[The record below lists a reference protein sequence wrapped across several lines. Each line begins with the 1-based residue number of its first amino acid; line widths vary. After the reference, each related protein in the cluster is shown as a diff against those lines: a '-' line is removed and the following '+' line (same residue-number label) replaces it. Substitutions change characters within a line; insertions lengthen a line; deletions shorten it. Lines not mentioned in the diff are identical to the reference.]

1 MRIPPNLI
9 ADGDEHITPAQLTL
23 VALSQESIDALVTKV
38 EGGAANVQDI
48 YPLAPLQEGIL
59 FHHLMSGESDPYV
72 LSGVLAFRG
81 REVMERFVSAL
92 QQVIDRHD
100 ILRTG
105 FFWEGL
111 EQPVQVVQ
119 RRATLPVSVVE
130 LDAGEGDIVRQLEAR
145 FDSRGYRMDV
155 SRAPLMHVHAA
166 CDGEHE
172 RWVARVLF
180 HHLSID
186 HTTLE
191 RVIEEARAI
200 GQGRVEDL
208 PRPAPFRNFVA
219 QARLGVSEADHEAY
233 FRAKLG
239 DIDEPTAPFGLLSVQ
254 GDGREIAEAARTL
267 KPELSGALRGHAR
280 RLGVSAA
287 SMMHVAWGLVLSRTT
302 GRQDVVFGTVLFGRM
317 QGGAQSD
324 RALGLF
330 INTLPVRMRVAQTGV
345 EASVKGTHAQLAE
358 LMRHEHAPLVLAQRC
373 SGVPAQT
380 PLFTSLLN
388 YRYSKPK
395 VAAAHIADG
404 IELLDGHERTSY
416 PLSVTVDDHE
426 RDFTI
431 VAKVCERIGPQRVC
445 ELMELALE
453 QLTRA
458 LSANPGGELA
468 ELDVLPAAE
477 RTQVLHGWN
486 ETGRAY
492 ARDACLHQ
500 LFEAQVSRTREAAA
514 VICGD
519 ETLSYTDLDARA
531 NRLAHYL
538 RGQGVGPDTRVGLA
552 LGRGVEMMTGL
563 LAILKAGGAYVPLDP
578 GYASERLRAILDDS
592 RPAIVLADA
601 AGRTALDALAG
612 APPIADLHADASR
625 WSALPSTPPR
635 VEGLTPRHLAYVI
648 YTSGSTGQPKGVMV
662 EHASVVNLW
671 RALDEAI
678 YRTHPSARRVSLNAS
693 IAFDSLVKQWVQLLS
708 GRTLVVV
715 PEPVRF
721 DGRRLLDAIGRDRID
736 VFDCTPSQLALIEG
750 ARGPED
756 EAYPQVTLVGG
767 EAIGEGM
774 WSELASAS
782 SRTYYNVYGP
792 TECTVDATLARIT
805 AEHAPHIGGPLANV
819 RAYVLNERLSPAP
832 VGVRGELYIGGA
844 GVARG
849 YLNRPELT
857 RERFI
862 DDPFV
867 AGGRLYKTGDLAR
880 WRTDGSLEYLGR
892 NDFQVKI
899 RGFRIELGEIEAQLA
914 KVTGVRE
921 VVVLARDSAAAVHDS
936 ATEHATPNALSPSLE
951 TSTAT
956 AAATAT
962 ATATE
967 KRLVAYYTG
976 DADVAALRAQ
986 AAQHL
991 PSYMVPSAYVRLDAW
1006 PLTPNGKL
1014 DRRALPAPADDAY
1027 ARAEYEAPRGAKEE
1041 ALAEIWRELLHVERV
1056 SRHDN
1061 FFELGG
1067 HSLLAVQLVSRLR
1080 QALSVEVALGTVFD
1094 APVLSALAERLEAE
1108 NTAVLPPIPLA
1119 PRDGRIAL
1127 SLAQQRLWFLTQ
1139 LEGVSEAYHMS
1150 GAVRLDGPLN
1160 REVLQRALNRIV
1172 MRHEALRTCFA
1183 REEGE
1188 PIQVIQPHADLT
1200 VSYHDLR
1207 EAKSI
1212 RHEAENREQRAKDLS
1227 QAHASAPFDLSR
1239 DLPVRV
1245 LLLQLADEAH
1255 VVQVVMHHIASD
1267 GWSVGVFLQE
1277 LSALYGSFIAEQGD
1291 PLAPL
1296 PLQYA
1301 DYAAWQRRW
1310 LASGQLEKQGAFWQT
1325 NLSGAPTLLE
1335 LPTDRPR
1342 PPKQSHAGASVEV
1355 KLGAALSERVK
1366 RLSQRH
1372 GVTPYMTLL
1381 SSWAAVLSRL
1391 SGQEEVV
1398 IGSPVAGRNR
1408 TEVEA
1413 LIGFFVNTLAL
1424 RLDLSS
1430 EPTVGELLK
1439 RTKAQVLSAQAHQ
1452 DLPFD
1457 QVVERVKPPRS
1468 TAHPPLFQVMFV
1480 WQNMPAGE
1488 LTIPG
1493 LTIRAVETPLQ
1504 TAQFELTLSLREA
1517 GDDIVGHLN
1526 YASALFDESTV
1537 RRYVTYWRR
1546 LLEGMT
1552 AGAADQT
1559 IVGLPLLDEAERKQ
1573 VVYAWNATERDYPIE
1588 QCIHQLFEAQV
1599 DRKPEA
1605 IALTF
1610 EGQRLSYAE
1619 LNARANRLAHYLQ
1632 GRGVGPDRLVALCA
1646 ERGIEMVVGLLAIL
1660 KAGGA
1665 YVPLDPAYAS
1675 DRLRGIVEDSQ
1686 PALVLADAV
1695 GRAALGELDGALPVI
1710 DLETDALRWRE
1721 MPATNP
1727 EVASQHVHHL
1737 AYVIYTSGSTGR
1749 PKGVMVEHAQVVRLF
1764 GATQAWFGFDERDVW
1779 TLFHSH
1785 GFDFSVWEMWGA
1797 LLHGGRL
1804 VIVPTEVTRTPSAF
1818 FALLCAE
1825 GVTVLN
1831 QTPSAFQALMS
1842 AQEEREEAAGN
1853 IERANVVAHRLRYVI
1868 FGGEA
1873 LEPRTLASWYAR
1885 HGERTQLVNM
1895 YGITETTVHVTY
1907 CALRAE
1913 DAMRLGASPIGV
1925 RIPDLQLYVLDARR
1939 EPVPMGVTGELYV
1952 GGAGVARGYL
1962 NRPELTRERFIDD
1975 PFVAGGRLYKTGDLA
1990 RWRTDGSLEYLGR
2003 NDFQVKIRGF
2013 RIELGEIEAQLAK
2026 VTGVR
2031 EVVVLARDSAAEMR
2045 DNATP
2050 NAPMPKS
2057 SSETEK
2063 RLVAYYTGDA
2073 DVAALRAQA
2082 AQHLPS
2088 YMVPSAYVRLDA
2100 WPLTPNGKLDRRA
2113 LPAPADDAYARAEY
2127 EAPQGAKEEALA
2139 AIWRELLHVER
2150 VSRHDN
2156 FFELGGHSLLAIGV
2170 IERMRRE
2177 GLHTDVRSIFNA
2189 QTLSDLAARAQTDD
2203 RSIQAPPN
2211 LIPARATRITPDML
2225 PLVALTQTQIDML
2238 AVQVEGG
2245 AANIQ
2250 DIYPLAPLQEGMV
2263 FHHLLHAESDAYMEA
2278 YFVGF
2283 RTRARLDRFLDA
2295 LRMIVDRHDILRT
2308 GFFWEGLEQPV
2319 QIVQRRVRLPIE
2331 FVDLDPADGDVL
2343 RQLEARHDPRAH
2355 RLDIRRPAL
2364 LSCHAAHDPAAGRWL
2379 LCVMAHHLAID
2390 NTSLKLLVAEEQ
2402 AIEQGG
2408 FDALPPAPSFRN
2420 FIAQIASGVDRRE
2433 HEAFFSAMLGDI
2445 DSPTH
2450 PFGLQDVQGDG
2461 REIAEFQQRL
2471 SPELSKAIRVC
2482 TRRLGVSPASLMH
2495 LAWAMVLS
2503 RATGRR
2509 EAVFGTVLFGR
2520 MQGGERGMG
2529 MFINT
2534 LPIRIDVDE
2543 RYVAECLAHTH
2554 ERVVQLIYHEH
2565 APLALA
2571 LRCSGLP
2578 ARQALFSS
2586 LLNYRHS
2593 EQAAR
2598 PPRDDDDIQYLD
2610 GNERTNYPLTV
2621 SIDDLG
2627 EAFSVTV
2634 QARHPAS
2641 PERIRAFMETAL
2653 EQLVRAL
2660 DGTSGIAAPGVVM
2673 PRIAVRDIDVLPSEE
2688 RHRLL
2693 VEWNDTAADYP
2704 QDQCLHRLFEA
2715 QAARHPDTIALIAD
2729 GEPVGYAEL
2738 NRRANRLARHLSA
2751 RGLQPDQRVAICI
2764 DRGIDM
2770 VVAMLAV
2777 LKAGGAYVPLD
2788 PAYPSERL
2796 DYLLRD
2802 CAPVALL
2809 THARLGASMQTRIV
2823 LALARLDTGCAL
2835 IDLESD
2841 ADAWR
2846 HERDDDPP
2854 PSGLTPRHLAYVI
2867 YTSGSTGQP
2876 KGVMVEHRSVCNLVA
2891 WHAGAFDVGTGCRS
2905 ASVAGVAFDATTW
2918 EVWAALCNGGCLSL
2932 APGDAASDPQALLRW
2947 WRAQELDVGFLVTPL
2962 AELAYATGQSNAG
2975 MRTLLIGGDR
2985 LSRWPDSMPPGQML
2999 VNNYGPTE
3007 ATVVATSGRLQ
3018 PGEATPPIG
3027 RPIANT
3033 RVYVLD
3039 AWLRPAPI
3047 GVAGELYIG
3056 GVQVARGYL
3065 NRPELTRERFIDDPF
3080 VAGGRLY
3087 KTGDLARWRTDGSL
3101 EYLGRNDFQ
3110 VKIRGFRIEL
3120 GEIEAQLA
3128 KVAGVREVVV
3138 LARDSAAEVH
3148 DSATEHATPNAL
3160 SPSPETSTATAAATA
3175 TATATE
3181 KRLVAYYKGDA
3192 DVAALRAQ
3200 AAQHLPSYM
3209 VPSAYVRLD
3218 AWPLT
3223 PNGKLDRRA
3232 LPAPADDAYARAE
3245 YEAPQGA
3252 KEEALAAIWRELLH
3266 VERVSRHDNFF
3277 ELGGHSL
3284 LAVQLVSRLR
3294 QALSVE
3300 VALGTVFDAPV
3311 LSALAERLEAENTAV
3326 LPPIPLTPRDGRI
3339 ALSLAQQRLWFL
3351 TQLEGVSEAY
3361 HMSGAVRLDGPLNR
3375 EVLQRAL
3382 NRIVMRHEALR
3393 TCFARE
3399 EGEPIQVIQPHADLT
3414 VSYHDL
3420 REAKSIRHEAG
3431 NREQRAKDLSQA
3443 HASAPFDLSRD
3454 LPVRVLLL
3462 QLADE
3467 AHVVQVVMHHIASDG
3482 WSVGVF
3488 LQELSALYGSFIA
3501 EQGDPLAPL
3510 PLQYADYAAWQRR
3523 WLASGQLEKQG
3534 AFWQTNLS
3542 GAPTLLEL
3550 PTDRPRPPKQLH
3562 AGASVEVK
3570 LGAALSER
3578 VKRLSQRHGVTPY
3591 MTLLSSWAAVLSRLS
3606 GQEEVVIG
3614 SPVAGRNRTE
3624 VEPLIG
3630 FFVNTLALR
3639 LDLSSEPTV
3648 GELLKRTKAQ
3658 VLSAQAHQDLP
3669 FDQVVERVKPPR
3681 STAHP
3686 PLFQV
3691 MFVWQNAH
3699 EGSLQIPGLRLST
3712 WGDPLTMAPFELT
3725 LAVREHQDDIACTL
3739 TYATSLFDR
3748 ATVERYLGH
3757 WLRQLDAMATD
3768 ADPVVTGLPLL
3779 GEAERA
3785 QVLHGW
3791 NETGRAYARDACLH
3805 QLFEAQ
3811 VSRTREAAAVI
3822 CGDET
3827 LSYTDLDARAN
3838 RLAHYLRGQGVGP
3851 DTRVGLALGRGVEM
3865 MTGLLAIL
3873 KAGGAYVPLDPGYA
3887 SERLR
3892 AILDDSRPA
3901 IVLADAAGRTA
3912 LDALAGAPPI
3922 ADLHADASRWSA
3934 LPSTPPR
3941 VEGLTPRHLAY
3952 VIYTSGSTGQPKG
3965 VMVEHASVVNLW
3977 RALDEAI
3984 YRTHPSAR
3992 RVSLNA
3998 SIAFDSLVKQWV
4010 QLLSGRTLVVVPE
4023 PVRFDGRRLLDAI
4036 GRDRIDVFDC
4046 TPSQLA
4052 LIEGARGPE
4061 DEAFP
4066 QVTLVGGEAIGE
4078 GMWSELASASSR
4090 TYYNV
4095 YGPTECT
4102 VDATLAR
4109 ITAEHAPHIG
4119 GPLANVRAYVLNE
4132 RLSPAPV
4139 GVRGELYIGGAG
4151 VARGYLNR
4159 PELTRERFIDD
4170 PFVAGGRLYRTGDL
4184 ARWRTD
4190 GSLEYLGR
4198 NDFQVKIRGFRIEL
4212 GEIEAQLAKVT
4223 GVREVVVLARDS
4235 ASAVHDS
4242 ATEHAAPDALSPSLE
4257 TSTATAAATATATA
4271 TATEK
4276 RLVAYYTGDAD
4287 VAALRAQAAQ
4297 HLPSY
4302 MVPSAYV
4309 RLDAWP
4315 LTPNGKLDRRALPAP
4330 ADDAYARAEYEAPQ
4344 GAKEEAL
4351 AEIWRDLLQVDRI
4364 SRHDN
4369 FFQLGGHSLL
4379 AISLGDMM
4387 RERGLH
4393 ADVRTLFNA
4402 ETLAALA
4409 AQSGTDSIDVD
4420 VPPNLIPVGAARI
4433 TPDML
4438 PLVALTQPQIDAIAQ
4453 QVDGGATNV
4462 QDIYPL
4468 APLQEGM
4475 LFHHL
4480 LHTQGDLY
4488 LEPHLL
4494 AFRTRERL
4502 ERFLSALQCVIDRHD
4517 VLRTGFFWEG
4527 VPQPV
4532 QVVWRRARLP
4542 VEYVE
4547 LPDSHGDVASQ
4558 LEARCD
4564 PRRHRIDI
4572 GRAPLVHCHVAHDA
4586 RNDRWVLGVL
4596 THHLVSDHTTLALL
4610 AEEAQAFEQGR
4621 GDALPPA
4628 VPFRNFVAHARL
4640 GTSEREHEA
4649 FFREMLGD
4657 VDEPT
4662 APFGLLDVQG
4672 DGSAIVEH
4680 RRALAPGLSRSV
4692 RAHARRLG
4700 VSAAS
4705 VMHVAWSLVLA
4716 RTANRR
4722 DVVFGTVLFGRMQ
4735 GGAHAHRT
4743 MGLFMNTL
4751 PVRIALDESDV
4762 ETSLIA
4768 THDRLARLLRHEH
4781 APLALAQRCS
4791 AVPAQ
4796 APLFTSLLNYR
4807 YSPHE
4812 EQGDATDDDVQF
4824 IAARERN
4831 NYPLTMIV
4839 DDTGEGFA
4847 LTAQVDASIDAARV
4861 CAFMHTALEQL
4872 VRALDD
4878 ARGAVLAELDVLPA
4892 DEHRCVVS
4900 ACNDTDAELPGVD
4913 FVDRRFEAQ
4922 AARTPEAIAVACGAH
4937 ALSYAALNRRANRLA
4952 HYLRAHGAGPER
4964 VVALALERS
4973 VDMMVGLL
4981 GILKSGSAYL
4991 PLDPAYPAE
5000 RLAYIVDDARPALL
5014 LTEAALRD
5022 DWRDAGAPVVLLDA
5036 DGPAIDACP
5045 DHNPDAA
5052 AGRDARTLS
5061 SLAYVIYT
5069 SGSTG
5074 RPKGVMIEHRN
5085 LANLLGAM
5093 GEQPGI
5099 GAHDVLLAV
5108 TSLSF
5113 DIAALELFLPLLHG
5127 ARAVIAARDD
5137 AADPAR
5143 LAHLI
5148 ESSGAS
5154 LMQATPS
5161 TWRMLA
5167 QHGWPRSA
5175 RPLTLLCGG
5184 EALPPA
5190 LAERLLAHV
5199 PAIWNLYGPTETTVW
5214 STVRRVTTP
5223 VVDIGGPIAN
5233 TQVYVLDE
5241 RLRPAPIGVAGEL
5254 YIGGAGVARGYLN
5267 RPELTRERF
5276 VDDPFRRGGRLYRT
5290 GDLAR
5295 RRADGNLEYLGRND
5309 FQVKIRGF
5317 RIELGEIEAQLAK
5330 AHGVQGVALAAR
5342 DTPTADKRL
5351 VAYYVGDASAAAL
5364 REHAAARLP
5373 AYMVPAA
5380 YVRLAAW
5387 PLTPNGKLDRAA
5399 LPAPDDEAYARAEY
5413 EAPRGEHECKLA
5425 AIWRAVLQVERIG
5438 RHDDFFELGGH
5449 SLLAVRAVTAM
5460 RDAFGSDT
5468 SLRDLFA
5475 RPVLKDLAE
5484 HASTAARARDAAI
5497 PKAARGEPAPMSF
5510 AQQRLWFLARMGGLG
5525 DAYHMP
5531 IAVRLRGALDVDA
5544 LQRALSRI
5552 VSRHDA
5558 LRTTF
5563 ALEGEQPV
5571 QRVHADDGAGL
5582 RLRIDDL
5589 RGCADAGARRARILA
5604 GQASEPFDLARGP
5617 LVRGALVREAD
5628 DVHTLCVTIH
5638 HIVSDGWSIDVFC
5651 RELSEL
5657 YRAFAGG
5664 RPDPLPPLPVQYA
5677 DYAAWQQR
5685 GIGGAALH
5693 AQAEYWRD
5701 ALAGAPTL
5709 LELPTDRPRP
5719 PQPDYAGATVGL
5731 ALDAPLTAGLRALAR
5746 RHGATLF
5753 MTVFAAWSVLLS
5765 RLSRQT
5771 DVVIGTPSAN
5781 RGHAQIEGLIGFF
5794 VNTIALRVDL
5804 DGAPTVAELLARVKA
5819 RTLAAQQHQ
5828 DIPFEHVVER
5838 VQPARSLS
5846 HSPVFQAMFAWQH
5859 ASRGEMRLE
5868 GLRAEPLDDA
5878 ARTIAK
5884 FDLTLSLRESGDAID
5899 GGLEYASALFERATI
5914 ERFAGYLRRLLEG
5927 MVADDTQRVDALPM
5941 LSRDERR
5948 DLIER
5953 RNATAR
5959 PYPANSGVHRLF
5971 EAQAARTPD
5980 ATAIVDG
5987 ATTLD
5992 YRALDARANRIA
6004 HALAHAG
6011 VRAGDRVALHL
6022 EPSIGLVAAQLA
6034 VLKLG
6039 AAYVP
6044 VDVGNPPA
6052 RKAFVAQDSGARL
6065 VLGDAALDWPA
6076 AAGVPQRDLAALLA
6090 GPWPSDAPARAP
6102 QCGGD
6107 TPAYVMYT
6115 SGSSGQPKG
6124 VLVTHRGI
6132 ARLAVNSGYATFD
6145 ASDRFAFASNPAFD
6159 ASTFEVWTALL
6170 NGASIGIVKRDDL
6183 LDLGALAGK
6192 LSSIG
6197 VTCLFLTTA
6206 LFNRCVSFDP
6216 AMFARLRCVIS
6227 GGERAD
6233 PAVYRKVMEAGP
6245 PRHLLNAYGPT
6256 ETTTFAAVWEAEPR
6270 TLAAQAAPI
6279 GRPIGNTS
6287 VYVLD
6292 AYGAPVPVGVTGE
6305 IHIGGPGVAQGYLNR
6320 PALSAERFVRDPFVG
6335 GDARMYRTGDL
6346 GRWRPDGMLDCIG
6359 RADFQVKIRGFRIEL
6374 GEIEACLL
6382 EHGALAQAAVLARD
6396 DGGDGGKTLVAYYV
6410 PRAGHEDGA
6419 PALRAHLA
6427 ARLPEYMVPAA
6438 YVRLPAMPLT
6448 PNGKLE
6454 RRALPAPDER
6464 SYVRRDYAA
6473 PQGEIETTLARIW
6486 AELFGIERVGRHDG
6500 FFELGGHSL
6509 LAVRMVARV
6518 HDVLGVEVPLRALF
6532 ADPVLHVFA
6541 SAVARAST
6549 RQASSNLVAFRS
6561 AGTAAPLFF
6570 IHSGLG
6576 EIGFVGDLLPG
6587 IAPEIPVYGFAAVGF
6602 LAGETPHA
6610 TIEEMAAQYV
6620 DAMRRVQPH
6629 GPYRLAGWCAGGNI
6643 AFEMAHQLIAAD
6655 ETVEFLCMIDSPTSA
6670 PIDRS
6675 VTACVLARIP
6685 DDIPEALR
6693 TRLHALGDA
6702 FDVRGMLH
6710 ACQAAGMLPIDLP
6723 TGLME
6728 RHVAVQYAIKHA
6740 KLNYVP
6746 PRLPV
6751 DVIHFV
6757 AQDEPMWRN
6766 GWAMD
6771 GWHDVADRVI
6781 CLPASGDHMTMV
6793 AAPHAE
6799 QLGRRITEALA
6810 VHGGPRADGAERGYA
6825 PRIAIQTAP
6834 RDARAPTLFC
6844 IPGAGASV
6852 TTFST
6857 LARHL
6862 PATFSVDG
6870 LQPRGLCGTMVPYLD
6885 VETAARAYL
6894 RSIRKAA
6901 PRGPYHLVGHSF
6913 GGWVAYEI
6921 ACRLQEQGE
6930 RVATL
6935 MLLDTE
6941 RPGATDIVRG
6951 RKTRV
6956 DALAKLVEL
6965 YEMHLG
6971 RPLGVSRDDLA
6982 ALAHDAQIEHL
6993 RAALVRAKI
7002 LPPSVHPNVLL
7013 GVVRVLEMNVNT
7025 PYRPAGLYAGTMH
7038 VVLIANAKADADL
7051 DAWRDEQAEQWRGLA
7066 DDVRIVRAG
7075 GNHMTMLQPPHAA
7088 SIAALLERTAGA
7100 PARLAQ
7106 VH

>member
-1 MRIPPNLI
+1 MNVNSLLDLLQRKNIRIHVDRDELVVRAPRGALNAELTQALKKSKAELI
-9 ADGDEHITPAQLTL
+9 DVLRRRGAQASPDPVRITPAQLTL
-23 VALSQESIDALVTKV
+23 VALSQESIDALVAKV

-130 LDAGEGDIVRQLEAR
+130 LDAREGDIVRQLETR

-254 GDGREIAEAARTL
+254 GDGREIAEAARRL

-345 EASVKGTHAQLAE
+345 EASVKETHAQLAE

-404 IELLDGHERTSY
+404 VELLDGHERTNY
-416 PLSVTVDDHE
+416 PVSVDIDDHGDDFKIRAQAAASVDPARVCDFLEVALTRLVDALE
-426 RDFTI
+426 RDPHGALRQLDI
-431 VAKVCERIGPQRVC
+431 LPEVEREEVVRRWNAGEKARPSRLC
-445 ELMELALE
+445 LHELFERQAARAPDAIAVIQDE
-453 QLTRA
+453 RA
-458 LSANPGGELA
+458 LTYA
-468 ELDVLPAAE
+468 ELN
-477 RTQVLHGWN
+477 R
-486 ETGRAY
+486 
-492 ARDACLHQ
+492 C
-500 LFEAQVSRTREAAA
+500 
-514 VICGD
+514 
-519 ETLSYTDLDARA
+519 A

-538 RGQGVGPDTRVGLA
+538 RA
-552 LGRGVEMMTGL
+552 RGVRGGDRVALYARRSPEL
-563 LAILKAGGAYVPLDP
+563 LIGMLATLKAGGAYVPLDP
-578 GYASERLRAILDDS
+578 GYPAERLTHMLLDS
-592 RPAIVLADA
+592 APVVVLRDA
-601 AGRTALDALAG
+601 AASNDVLVRLNAG
-612 APPIADLHADASR
+612 TPILDLHADDER
-625 WSALPSTPPR
+625 WSAQPSGNLKLCGSHEPDVGAR
-635 VEGLTPRHLAYVI
+635 RLAYVI
-648 YTSGSTGQPKGVMV
+648 YTSGSTGAPKGVMV
-662 EHASVVNLW
+662 EHASVVNQIG
-671 RALDEAI
+671 ALTEYLELDA
-678 YRTHPSARRVSLNAS
+678 SDRVLQFSN
-693 IAFDSLVKQWVQLLS
+693 IAFDASVEEIFATLSCGATLVLRTDRWLADAETFWALCGAQRISIVDLPAQFFGQLALS
-708 GRTLVVV
+708 GRRAVPTGVRCVV
-715 PEPVRF
+715 
-721 DGRRLLDAIGRDRID
+721 I
-736 VFDCTPSQLALIEG
+736 
-750 ARGPED
+750 
-756 EAYPQVTLVGG
+756 GG
-767 EAIGEGM
+767 EAVG
-774 WSELASAS
+774 ASALDAWFAEEG
-782 SRTYYNVYGP
+782 RRPRLFNTYGP
-792 TECTVDATLARIT
+792 TETTVSVTVHEVRGRHDD
-805 AEHAPHIGGPLANV
+805 ANV
-819 RAYVLNERLSPAP
+819 IGRPIANTRVYVLDAWLRPAP
-832 VGVRGELYIGGA
+832 IGVAGELYIGGVQ
-844 GVARG
+844 VARG

-867 AGGRLYKTGDLAR
+867 AGGRLYRTGDLAR

-921 VVVLARDSAAAVHDS
+921 VVVLARDSAADTDQNADLNAS
-936 ATEHATPNALSPSLE
+936 ATANSS
-951 TSTAT
+951 
-956 AAATAT
+956 
-962 ATATE
+962 E

-976 DADVAALRAQ
+976 DADVVALRAQ

-1188 PIQVIQPHADLT
+1188 PIQVIRPHADLT

-1207 EAKSI
+1207 EAEQS
-1212 RHEAENREQRAKDLS
+1212 EQRAKDLS

-1245 LLLQLADEAH
+1245 LLLQLEDDAH

-1632 GRGVGPDRLVALCA
+1632 ARGVGPDRLVALCA

-1721 MPATNP
+1721 MPPTNP

-1785 GFDFSVWEMWGA
+1785 GFDFSVWELWGA

-2031 EVVVLARDSAAEMR
+2031 EVVVLARDSAAAVHDSATEH
-2045 DNATP
+2045 ATP
-2050 NAPMPKS
+2050 NALSPS
-2057 SSETEK
+2057 LETSTATAAATATATATATEK

-2211 LIPARATRITPDML
+2211 LIPARATRITPGML

-2238 AVQVEGG
+2238 AAQVEGG

-2660 DGTSGIAAPGVVM
+2660 DGTSGVAAPGVVT

-2715 QAARHPDTIALIAD
+2715 QAARYPDTIALIAD

-2809 THARLGASMQTRIV
+2809 THARLGASMQTRLV

-2841 ADAWR
+2841 AGAWR

-3087 KTGDLARWRTDGSL
+3087 KTGDLARWRTDGRL

-3138 LARDSAAEVH
+3138 LARDSASAVH
-3148 DSATEHATPNAL
+3148 DSATEHAAPNAP
-3160 SPSPETSTATAAATA
+3160 SPSPETTTATAAATA
-3175 TATATE
+3175 TATAIE
-3181 KRLVAYYKGDA
+3181 KRLVAYYTGDA
-3192 DVAALRAQ
+3192 DVVALRAQ

-3245 YEAPQGA
+3245 YEAPRGA
-3252 KEEALAAIWRELLH
+3252 KEEALAEIWRELLH

-3311 LSALAERLEAENTAV
+3311 LSALASRLDDNTAEV
-3326 LPPIPLTPRDGRI
+3326 LPPIPLAPRDGRI

-3420 REAKSIRHEAG
+3420 REAEQS
-3431 NREQRAKDLSQA
+3431 EQRAKDLSQA

-3501 EQGDPLAPL
+3501 KQDDPLAPL

-3550 PTDRPRPPKQLH
+3550 PTDRPRPPKQSH

-3624 VEPLIG
+3624 VEALIG

-3691 MFVWQNAH
+3691 MFDWHNTPARA
-3699 EGSLQIPGLRLST
+3699 LTMPGLTVSVARTETTTSQYDLVLSMQERN
-3712 WGDPLTMAPFELT
+3712 GDIVGHLN
-3725 LAVREHQDDIACTL
+3725 
-3739 TYATSLFDR
+3739 YATALFDEQTAR
-3748 ATVERYLGH
+3748 RYARYWRRLLEGMTAGSANVSVA
-3757 WLRQLDAMATD
+3757 R
-3768 ADPVVTGLPLL
+3768 LPLL
-3779 GEAERA
+3779 DEAERE
-3785 QVLHGW
+3785 QVVHEW
-3791 NETGRAYARDACLH
+3791 NATERAYPIRQCIH

-3811 VSRTREAAAVI
+3811 AARTPNAIAIAI
-3822 CGDET
+3822 GDERVT
-3827 LSYTDLDARAN
+3827 YAALNASAN
-3838 RLAHYLRGQGVGP
+3838 RLARHLRALGVVA
-3851 DTRVGLALGRGVEM
+3851 DTRVAVCIERGAPMVIA
-3865 MTGLLAIL
+3865 LLAIW
-3873 KAGGAYVPLDPGYA
+3873 KAGGAYVPLDPAYPRERIAYMLRDSAPIAVLTSRA
-3887 SERLR
+3887 SRDLVASHLPDR
-3892 AILDDSRPA
+3892 APLVVI
-3901 IVLADAAGRTA
+3901 DAAA
-3912 LDALAGAPPI
+3912 CPWDALSGD
-3922 ADLHADASRWSA
+3922 DLDPNDIELNA
-3934 LPSTPPR
+3934 T
-3941 VEGLTPRHLAY
+3941 HLCY

-3965 VMVEHASVVNLW
+3965 VMIEHRNLVN
-3977 RALDEAI
+3977 
-3984 YRTHPSAR
+3984 YT
-3992 RVSLNA
+3992 
-3998 SIAFDSLVKQWV
+3998 
-4010 QLLSGRTLVVVPE
+4010 
-4023 PVRFDGRRLLDAI
+4023 LDAI
-4036 GRDRIDVFDC
+4036 RWFGLGPGETVLQQNSLNFDLSLEEIVPALSSGAALAPAVELFGAGGSARGHSARP
-4046 TPSQLA
+4046 TMIHLTAAHWQQLVGEWHRA
-4052 LIEGARGPE
+4052 GARPAAALEGVRLVN
-4061 DEAFP
+4061 
-4066 QVTLVGGEAIGE
+4066 VTGDALSPHKLEQWDAIRPAHTR
-4078 GMWSELASASSR
+4078 LIN
-4090 TYYNV
+4090 T
-4095 YGPTECT
+4095 YGPTE
-4102 VDATLAR
+4102 
-4109 ITAEHAPHIG
+4109 ITISCSAAYVRHAPGMSRVSIG
-4119 GPLANVRAYVLNE
+4119 RPFANSRMYLLDARGEPV
-4132 RLSPAPV
+4132 PV
-4139 GVRGELYIGGAG
+4139 GVTGELYIGGDG

-4159 PELTRERFIDD
+4159 PELSAERFVDD
-4170 PFVAGGRLYRTGDL
+4170 PFRPGSRMYKTGDL
-4184 ARWRTD
+4184 ACRRGD
-4190 GSLEYLGR
+4190 GEIEFVGR
-4198 NDFQVKIRGFRIEL
+4198 NDFQVKVRGFRVEL
-4212 GEIEAQLAKVT
+4212 SEVETRLAAVDGVQEIA
-4223 GVREVVVLARDS
+4223 VLARED
-4235 ASAVHDS
+4235 
-4242 ATEHAAPDALSPSLE
+4242 APG
-4257 TSTATAAATATATA
+4257 
-4271 TATEK
+4271 EK
-4276 RLVAYYTGDAD
+4276 RLVAYYTGAAEM
-4287 VAALRAQAAQ
+4287 AALRECAARD
-4297 HLPSY
+4297 LPAY
-4302 MVPSAYV
+4302 MMPAAYV
-4309 RLDAWP
+4309 CLPALP
-4315 LTPNGKLDRRALPAP
+4315 LTPNGKLDRNALPPP
-4330 ADDAYARAEYEAPQ
+4330 AHDADSNRGYEAPQ
-4344 GAKEEAL
+4344 GDIEETL
-4351 AEIWRDLLQVDRI
+4351 ARIWEQLLERERVG
-4364 SRHDN
+4364 RHDN
-4369 FFQLGGHSLL
+4369 FFDLGGHSLL
-4379 AISLGDMM
+4379 TVSLIERM
-4387 RERGLH
+4387 RQADLH
-4393 ADVRTLFNA
+4393 ADV
-4402 ETLAALA
+4402 AAL
-4409 AQSGTDSIDVD
+4409 
-4420 VPPNLIPVGAARI
+4420 
-4433 TPDML
+4433 
-4438 PLVALTQPQIDAIAQ
+4438 
-4453 QVDGGATNV
+4453 
-4462 QDIYPL
+4462 
-4468 APLQEGM
+4468 
-4475 LFHHL
+4475 F
-4480 LHTQGDLY
+4480 
-4488 LEPHLL
+4488 
-4494 AFRTRERL
+4494 
-4502 ERFLSALQCVIDRHD
+4502 
-4517 VLRTGFFWEG
+4517 
-4527 VPQPV
+4527 
-4532 QVVWRRARLP
+4532 
-4542 VEYVE
+4542 
-4547 LPDSHGDVASQ
+4547 
-4558 LEARCD
+4558 
-4564 PRRHRIDI
+4564 
-4572 GRAPLVHCHVAHDA
+4572 
-4586 RNDRWVLGVL
+4586 
-4596 THHLVSDHTTLALL
+4596 TTS
-4610 AEEAQAFEQGR
+4610 
-4621 GDALPPA
+4621 
-4628 VPFRNFVAHARL
+4628 
-4640 GTSEREHEA
+4640 T
-4649 FFREMLGD
+4649 
-4657 VDEPT
+4657 
-4662 APFGLLDVQG
+4662 
-4672 DGSAIVEH
+4672 
-4680 RRALAPGLSRSV
+4680 
-4692 RAHARRLG
+4692 
-4700 VSAAS
+4700 
-4705 VMHVAWSLVLA
+4705 
-4716 RTANRR
+4716 
-4722 DVVFGTVLFGRMQ
+4722 
-4735 GGAHAHRT
+4735 
-4743 MGLFMNTL
+4743 
-4751 PVRIALDESDV
+4751 
-4762 ETSLIA
+4762 
-4768 THDRLARLLRHEH
+4768 
-4781 APLALAQRCS
+4781 
-4791 AVPAQ
+4791 
-4796 APLFTSLLNYR
+4796 
-4807 YSPHE
+4807 
-4812 EQGDATDDDVQF
+4812 
-4824 IAARERN
+4824 
-4831 NYPLTMIV
+4831 
-4839 DDTGEGFA
+4839 
-4847 LTAQVDASIDAARV
+4847 
-4861 CAFMHTALEQL
+4861 
-4872 VRALDD
+4872 
-4878 ARGAVLAELDVLPA
+4878 LAELA
-4892 DEHRCVVS
+4892 
-4900 ACNDTDAELPGVD
+4900 ACTTKLKE
-4913 FVDRRFEAQ
+4913 
-4922 AARTPEAIAVACGAH
+4922 I
-4937 ALSYAALNRRANRLA
+4937 
-4952 HYLRAHGAGPER
+4952 
-4964 VVALALERS
+4964 
-4973 VDMMVGLL
+4973 LL
-4981 GILKSGSAYL
+4981 
-4991 PLDPAYPAE
+4991 
-5000 RLAYIVDDARPALL
+5000 
-5014 LTEAALRD
+5014 
-5022 DWRDAGAPVVLLDA
+5022 
-5036 DGPAIDACP
+5036 
-5045 DHNPDAA
+5045 
-5052 AGRDARTLS
+5052 
-5061 SLAYVIYT
+5061 
-5069 SGSTG
+5069 
-5074 RPKGVMIEHRN
+5074 
-5085 LANLLGAM
+5085 
-5093 GEQPGI
+5093 
-5099 GAHDVLLAV
+5099 
-5108 TSLSF
+5108 
-5113 DIAALELFLPLLHG
+5113 
-5127 ARAVIAARDD
+5127 
-5137 AADPAR
+5137 
-5143 LAHLI
+5143 
-5148 ESSGAS
+5148 
-5154 LMQATPS
+5154 
-5161 TWRMLA
+5161 
-5167 QHGWPRSA
+5167 
-5175 RPLTLLCGG
+5175 
-5184 EALPPA
+5184 
-5190 LAERLLAHV
+5190 
-5199 PAIWNLYGPTETTVW
+5199 
-5214 STVRRVTTP
+5214 
-5223 VVDIGGPIAN
+5223 
-5233 TQVYVLDE
+5233 
-5241 RLRPAPIGVAGEL
+5241 
-5254 YIGGAGVARGYLN
+5254 
-5267 RPELTRERF
+5267 
-5276 VDDPFRRGGRLYRT
+5276 
-5290 GDLAR
+5290 
-5295 RRADGNLEYLGRND
+5295 
-5309 FQVKIRGF
+5309 
-5317 RIELGEIEAQLAK
+5317 
-5330 AHGVQGVALAAR
+5330 
-5342 DTPTADKRL
+5342 
-5351 VAYYVGDASAAAL
+5351 
-5364 REHAAARLP
+5364 
-5373 AYMVPAA
+5373 
-5380 YVRLAAW
+5380 
-5387 PLTPNGKLDRAA
+5387 
-5399 LPAPDDEAYARAEY
+5399 
-5413 EAPRGEHECKLA
+5413 
-5425 AIWRAVLQVERIG
+5425 
-5438 RHDDFFELGGH
+5438 
-5449 SLLAVRAVTAM
+5449 
-5460 RDAFGSDT
+5460 
-5468 SLRDLFA
+5468 
-5475 RPVLKDLAE
+5475 
-5484 HASTAARARDAAI
+5484 
-5497 PKAARGEPAPMSF
+5497 
-5510 AQQRLWFLARMGGLG
+5510 
-5525 DAYHMP
+5525 
-5531 IAVRLRGALDVDA
+5531 
-5544 LQRALSRI
+5544 
-5552 VSRHDA
+5552 
-5558 LRTTF
+5558 
-5563 ALEGEQPV
+5563 
-5571 QRVHADDGAGL
+5571 
-5582 RLRIDDL
+5582 
-5589 RGCADAGARRARILA
+5589 
-5604 GQASEPFDLARGP
+5604 
-5617 LVRGALVREAD
+5617 
-5628 DVHTLCVTIH
+5628 
-5638 HIVSDGWSIDVFC
+5638 
-5651 RELSEL
+5651 
-5657 YRAFAGG
+5657 
-5664 RPDPLPPLPVQYA
+5664 
-5677 DYAAWQQR
+5677 
-5685 GIGGAALH
+5685 
-5693 AQAEYWRD
+5693 
-5701 ALAGAPTL
+5701 
-5709 LELPTDRPRP
+5709 
-5719 PQPDYAGATVGL
+5719 
-5731 ALDAPLTAGLRALAR
+5731 
-5746 RHGATLF
+5746 
-5753 MTVFAAWSVLLS
+5753 
-5765 RLSRQT
+5765 
-5771 DVVIGTPSAN
+5771 
-5781 RGHAQIEGLIGFF
+5781 
-5794 VNTIALRVDL
+5794 
-5804 DGAPTVAELLARVKA
+5804 
-5819 RTLAAQQHQ
+5819 
-5828 DIPFEHVVER
+5828 
-5838 VQPARSLS
+5838 
-5846 HSPVFQAMFAWQH
+5846 
-5859 ASRGEMRLE
+5859 
-5868 GLRAEPLDDA
+5868 
-5878 ARTIAK
+5878 
-5884 FDLTLSLRESGDAID
+5884 
-5899 GGLEYASALFERATI
+5899 
-5914 ERFAGYLRRLLEG
+5914 
-5927 MVADDTQRVDALPM
+5927 
-5941 LSRDERR
+5941 
-5948 DLIER
+5948 
-5953 RNATAR
+5953 
-5959 PYPANSGVHRLF
+5959 
-5971 EAQAARTPD
+5971 
-5980 ATAIVDG
+5980 
-5987 ATTLD
+5987 
-5992 YRALDARANRIA
+5992 
-6004 HALAHAG
+6004 
-6011 VRAGDRVALHL
+6011 
-6022 EPSIGLVAAQLA
+6022 
-6034 VLKLG
+6034 
-6039 AAYVP
+6039 
-6044 VDVGNPPA
+6044 
-6052 RKAFVAQDSGARL
+6052 
-6065 VLGDAALDWPA
+6065 
-6076 AAGVPQRDLAALLA
+6076 
-6090 GPWPSDAPARAP
+6090 
-6102 QCGGD
+6102 
-6107 TPAYVMYT
+6107 
-6115 SGSSGQPKG
+6115 
-6124 VLVTHRGI
+6124 
-6132 ARLAVNSGYATFD
+6132 
-6145 ASDRFAFASNPAFD
+6145 
-6159 ASTFEVWTALL
+6159 
-6170 NGASIGIVKRDDL
+6170 
-6183 LDLGALAGK
+6183 
-6192 LSSIG
+6192 
-6197 VTCLFLTTA
+6197 
-6206 LFNRCVSFDP
+6206 
-6216 AMFARLRCVIS
+6216 
-6227 GGERAD
+6227 
-6233 PAVYRKVMEAGP
+6233 
-6245 PRHLLNAYGPT
+6245 
-6256 ETTTFAAVWEAEPR
+6256 
-6270 TLAAQAAPI
+6270 
-6279 GRPIGNTS
+6279 
-6287 VYVLD
+6287 
-6292 AYGAPVPVGVTGE
+6292 
-6305 IHIGGPGVAQGYLNR
+6305 
-6320 PALSAERFVRDPFVG
+6320 
-6335 GDARMYRTGDL
+6335 
-6346 GRWRPDGMLDCIG
+6346 
-6359 RADFQVKIRGFRIEL
+6359 
-6374 GEIEACLL
+6374 
-6382 EHGALAQAAVLARD
+6382 
-6396 DGGDGGKTLVAYYV
+6396 
-6410 PRAGHEDGA
+6410 
-6419 PALRAHLA
+6419 
-6427 ARLPEYMVPAA
+6427 
-6438 YVRLPAMPLT
+6438 
-6448 PNGKLE
+6448 
-6454 RRALPAPDER
+6454 
-6464 SYVRRDYAA
+6464 
-6473 PQGEIETTLARIW
+6473 
-6486 AELFGIERVGRHDG
+6486 
-6500 FFELGGHSL
+6500 
-6509 LAVRMVARV
+6509 
-6518 HDVLGVEVPLRALF
+6518 
-6532 ADPVLHVFA
+6532 
-6541 SAVARAST
+6541 
-6549 RQASSNLVAFRS
+6549 
-6561 AGTAAPLFF
+6561 
-6570 IHSGLG
+6570 
-6576 EIGFVGDLLPG
+6576 
-6587 IAPEIPVYGFAAVGF
+6587 
-6602 LAGETPHA
+6602 
-6610 TIEEMAAQYV
+6610 
-6620 DAMRRVQPH
+6620 
-6629 GPYRLAGWCAGGNI
+6629 
-6643 AFEMAHQLIAAD
+6643 
-6655 ETVEFLCMIDSPTSA
+6655 
-6670 PIDRS
+6670 
-6675 VTACVLARIP
+6675 
-6685 DDIPEALR
+6685 
-6693 TRLHALGDA
+6693 
-6702 FDVRGMLH
+6702 
-6710 ACQAAGMLPIDLP
+6710 
-6723 TGLME
+6723 
-6728 RHVAVQYAIKHA
+6728 
-6740 KLNYVP
+6740 
-6746 PRLPV
+6746 
-6751 DVIHFV
+6751 
-6757 AQDEPMWRN
+6757 
-6766 GWAMD
+6766 
-6771 GWHDVADRVI
+6771 
-6781 CLPASGDHMTMV
+6781 
-6793 AAPHAE
+6793 
-6799 QLGRRITEALA
+6799 
-6810 VHGGPRADGAERGYA
+6810 
-6825 PRIAIQTAP
+6825 
-6834 RDARAPTLFC
+6834 
-6844 IPGAGASV
+6844 
-6852 TTFST
+6852 
-6857 LARHL
+6857 
-6862 PATFSVDG
+6862 
-6870 LQPRGLCGTMVPYLD
+6870 
-6885 VETAARAYL
+6885 
-6894 RSIRKAA
+6894 
-6901 PRGPYHLVGHSF
+6901 
-6913 GGWVAYEI
+6913 
-6921 ACRLQEQGE
+6921 
-6930 RVATL
+6930 
-6935 MLLDTE
+6935 
-6941 RPGATDIVRG
+6941 
-6951 RKTRV
+6951 
-6956 DALAKLVEL
+6956 
-6965 YEMHLG
+6965 
-6971 RPLGVSRDDLA
+6971 
-6982 ALAHDAQIEHL
+6982 
-6993 RAALVRAKI
+6993 
-7002 LPPSVHPNVLL
+7002 
-7013 GVVRVLEMNVNT
+7013 
-7025 PYRPAGLYAGTMH
+7025 
-7038 VVLIANAKADADL
+7038 
-7051 DAWRDEQAEQWRGLA
+7051 
-7066 DDVRIVRAG
+7066 
-7075 GNHMTMLQPPHAA
+7075 
-7088 SIAALLERTAGA
+7088 
-7100 PARLAQ
+7100 
-7106 VH
+7106 

>member
-1 MRIPPNLI
+1 MTANDLLALLNSKGIALSVKGDNLAITGDEKVLEDPGLLALLRANKPALIDLIKDGHGTVGGAVRVPPNRIPADAERI
-9 ADGDEHITPAQLTL
+9 APEQLTL
-23 VALSQESIDALVTKV
+23 VRLDQGEIDALVARV
-38 EGGAANVQDI
+38 DGGAANVQDI
-48 YPLAPLQEGIL
+48 YPLVPMQEGML
-59 FHHLMSGESDPYV
+59 FHHLLSQQGDAYLESY
-72 LSGVLAFRG
+72 LLAFRT
-81 REVMERFVSAL
+81 RERLDRFLSAL

-100 ILRTG
+100 ILRTA

-111 EQPVQVVQ
+111 PHSVQVVQ
-119 RRATLPVSVVE
+119 RRATLPLNVVE
-130 LDAGEGDIVRQLEAR
+130 LDPRDGDVGQQLEAR
-145 FDSRGYRMDV
+145 YDPRSLRIDV
-155 SRAPLMHVHAA
+155 GRAPLMQVHAA
-166 CDGEHE
+166 HDAAGG
-172 RWVARVLF
+172 RWLVRLLS
-180 HHLSID
+180 HHLAVD

-254 GDGREIAEAARTL
+254 GDGREIAEAARRL

-345 EASVKGTHAQLAE
+345 ETSVKETHAQLAE

-388 YRYSKPK
+388 YRYGLRYRAD
-395 VAAAHIADG
+395 AATPGGDD
-404 IELLDGHERTSY
+404 IELLSARERTNY
-416 PLSVTVDDHE
+416 PLTLSVDDLGQ
-426 RDFTI
+426 DFSLT
-431 VAKVCERIGPQRVC
+431 VQVSGHVDPQRVC
-445 ELMELALE
+445 AFMETALE
-453 QLTRA
+453 QLAQA
-458 LSANPGGELA
+458 LGEQPQCDIGG
-468 ELDVLPAAE
+468 LDVLPRSE
-477 RTQVLHGWN
+477 REQMVYAWN
-486 ETGRAY
+486 ATE
-492 ARDACLHQ
+492 RDYPIEQCIHQ
-500 LFEAQVSRTREAAA
+500 LFEAQVDRKPEAIALTFD
-514 VICGD
+514 GRR
-519 ETLSYTDLDARA
+519 LSYAELNARA

-538 RGQGVGPDTRVGLA
+538 QARGVGPDRLVALCAERGL
-552 LGRGVEMMTGL
+552 EMVVGL

-578 GYASERLRAILDDS
+578 AYASDRLRGIVEDS
-592 RPAIVLADA
+592 QPALVLADA
-601 AGRTALDALAG
+601 VGRAALGELDGALPVIDPETDALRWREMPATN
-612 APPIADLHADASR
+612 PEVASQH
-625 WSALPSTPPR
+625 
-635 VEGLTPRHLAYVI
+635 VHHLAYVI
-648 YTSGSTGQPKGVMV
+648 YTSGSTGRPKGVMV
-662 EHASVVNLW
+662 EHAQVVRLFGATQAWFGFDERDVWTLFHSYGFDFSVWELW
-671 RALDEAI
+671 GALLHGGRLVIVPTEVT
-678 YRTHPSARRVSLNAS
+678 RTPSAFFALLCAEGVTVLN
-693 IAFDSLVKQWVQLLS
+693 Q
-708 GRTLVVV
+708 
-715 PEPVRF
+715 
-721 DGRRLLDAIGRDRID
+721 
-736 VFDCTPSQLALIEG
+736 TPSAFQALMSAQEEREEREEAVGNIER
-750 ARGPED
+750 ANVVAHRLR
-756 EAYPQVTLVGG
+756 YVIFGG
-767 EAIGEGM
+767 EALEPRT
-774 WSELASAS
+774 LASWYARHGERTQLVNMYGITETTVHVTYCALRAEDAMRLGAS
-782 SRTYYNVYGP
+782 PIGV
-792 TECTVDATLARIT
+792 RI
-805 AEHAPHIGGPLANV
+805 PDLQL
-819 RAYVLNERLSPAP
+819 YVLDARREP
-832 VGVRGELYIGGA
+832 VPMGVTGELYVGGA

-867 AGGRLYKTGDLAR
+867 AGGRLYRTGDLAR
-880 WRTDGSLEYLGR
+880 WRTDGRLEYLGR

-914 KVTGVRE
+914 KVAGVRE
-921 VVVLARDSAAAVHDS
+921 VVVLARDSAAEMRDN
-936 ATEHATPNALSPSLE
+936 ATEHATPNALSPSPE

-962 ATATE
+962 ATATATAPE

-1108 NTAVLPPIPLA
+1108 NTEVLPPIPLA

-1207 EAKSI
+1207 EAEQS
-1212 RHEAENREQRAKDLS
+1212 EQRAKDLSQAHASAPFDLSRDLPVRVLLLQLADEAHVVQVVMHHIASDGWSVGVFLQELSALYGAFIAEQGDPLAPLPLQYADYAAWQRRWLASGQLEKQGAFWQTNLSGAPTLLELPTDRPRPPKQSHAGASVEVKLGAALSERVKRLSQRHGVTPYMTLLSSWAAVLSRLSGQEEVVIGSPVAGRNRTEVEALIGFFVNTLALRLDLSSEPTVGELLKRTKAQVLSAQAHQDLPFDQVVERVKPPRSTAHPPLFQVMFVWQNMPAGELTIPGLTIRAVETPLQTAQFELTLSLQEAGDDIVGHLNYASALFDESTVRRYVTYWRRLLEGMTAGAADQTIVGLPLLDEAERKQVVYEWNATERDYPIEQCIHQLFEAQVDRKPEAIALTFDGQRLGYAELNARANRLAHYLQARGVGPDRLVALCAERGIEMVVGLLAILKAGGAYVPLDPAYASDRLRGIVEDSQPALVLADAVGRAALGELDGALPVIDLETDALRWREMPATNPEVASQHVHHLAYVIYTSGSTGRPKGVMVEHAQVVRLFGATQAWFGFDERDVWTLFHSYGFDFSVWEMWGALLHGGRLVIVPTEVTRTPSAFFALLCAEGVTVLNQTPSAFQALMSAQEEREEAAGNIERANVVAHRLRYVIFGGEALEPRTLASWYARHGERTQLVNMYGITETTVHVTYCALRAEDAMRLGASPIGVRIPDLQLYVLDDRREPVPMGVTGELYVGGAGVARGYLNRPELTRERFIDDPFVAGGRLYRTGDLARWRTDGSLEYLGRNDFQVKIRGFRIELGEIEAQLAKVAGMREVVVLARDSAADTDQNADLNASATANSSEKRLVAYYTGDADVAALRAQAAQHLPSYMVPSAYVRLDAWPLTPNGKLDRRALPAPADDAYARAEYEAPRGAKEEALAEIWRELLHVERVSRHDNFFELGGHSLLAVQLVSRLRQALSVEVALGTVFDAPVLSALASRLDDNTAEVLPPIPLAPRDGRIALSLAQQRLWFLTQLEGVSEAYHMSGAVRLDGPLNREVLQRALNRIVMRHEALRTCFVREEGEPIQVIQPHADLTVSYHDLREAEQSEQRAKNLS

-1480 WQNMPAGE
+1480 WQN
-1488 LTIPG
+1488 
-1493 LTIRAVETPLQ
+1493 
-1504 TAQFELTLSLREA
+1504 
-1517 GDDIVGHLN
+1517 
-1526 YASALFDESTV
+1526 
-1537 RRYVTYWRR
+1537 
-1546 LLEGMT
+1546 
-1552 AGAADQT
+1552 
-1559 IVGLPLLDEAERKQ
+1559 
-1573 VVYAWNATERDYPIE
+1573 
-1588 QCIHQLFEAQV
+1588 
-1599 DRKPEA
+1599 
-1605 IALTF
+1605 
-1610 EGQRLSYAE
+1610 
-1619 LNARANRLAHYLQ
+1619 
-1632 GRGVGPDRLVALCA
+1632 
-1646 ERGIEMVVGLLAIL
+1646 
-1660 KAGGA
+1660 
-1665 YVPLDPAYAS
+1665 
-1675 DRLRGIVEDSQ
+1675 
-1686 PALVLADAV
+1686 
-1695 GRAALGELDGALPVI
+1695 
-1710 DLETDALRWRE
+1710 
-1721 MPATNP
+1721 
-1727 EVASQHVHHL
+1727 
-1737 AYVIYTSGSTGR
+1737 
-1749 PKGVMVEHAQVVRLF
+1749 
-1764 GATQAWFGFDERDVW
+1764 
-1779 TLFHSH
+1779 
-1785 GFDFSVWEMWGA
+1785 
-1797 LLHGGRL
+1797 
-1804 VIVPTEVTRTPSAF
+1804 
-1818 FALLCAE
+1818 
-1825 GVTVLN
+1825 
-1831 QTPSAFQALMS
+1831 
-1842 AQEEREEAAGN
+1842 
-1853 IERANVVAHRLRYVI
+1853 
-1868 FGGEA
+1868 
-1873 LEPRTLASWYAR
+1873 
-1885 HGERTQLVNM
+1885 
-1895 YGITETTVHVTY
+1895 
-1907 CALRAE
+1907 
-1913 DAMRLGASPIGV
+1913 
-1925 RIPDLQLYVLDARR
+1925 
-1939 EPVPMGVTGELYV
+1939 
-1952 GGAGVARGYL
+1952 
-1962 NRPELTRERFIDD
+1962 
-1975 PFVAGGRLYKTGDLA
+1975 
-1990 RWRTDGSLEYLGR
+1990 
-2003 NDFQVKIRGF
+2003 
-2013 RIELGEIEAQLAK
+2013 
-2026 VTGVR
+2026 
-2031 EVVVLARDSAAEMR
+2031 
-2045 DNATP
+2045 
-2050 NAPMPKS
+2050 
-2057 SSETEK
+2057 
-2063 RLVAYYTGDA
+2063 
-2073 DVAALRAQA
+2073 
-2082 AQHLPS
+2082 
-2088 YMVPSAYVRLDA
+2088 
-2100 WPLTPNGKLDRRA
+2100 
-2113 LPAPADDAYARAEY
+2113 
-2127 EAPQGAKEEALA
+2127 
-2139 AIWRELLHVER
+2139 
-2150 VSRHDN
+2150 
-2156 FFELGGHSLLAIGV
+2156 
-2170 IERMRRE
+2170 
-2177 GLHTDVRSIFNA
+2177 
-2189 QTLSDLAARAQTDD
+2189 
-2203 RSIQAPPN
+2203 
-2211 LIPARATRITPDML
+2211 
-2225 PLVALTQTQIDML
+2225 
-2238 AVQVEGG
+2238 
-2245 AANIQ
+2245 
-2250 DIYPLAPLQEGMV
+2250 
-2263 FHHLLHAESDAYMEA
+2263 
-2278 YFVGF
+2278 
-2283 RTRARLDRFLDA
+2283 
-2295 LRMIVDRHDILRT
+2295 
-2308 GFFWEGLEQPV
+2308 
-2319 QIVQRRVRLPIE
+2319 
-2331 FVDLDPADGDVL
+2331 
-2343 RQLEARHDPRAH
+2343 
-2355 RLDIRRPAL
+2355 
-2364 LSCHAAHDPAAGRWL
+2364 
-2379 LCVMAHHLAID
+2379 
-2390 NTSLKLLVAEEQ
+2390 
-2402 AIEQGG
+2402 
-2408 FDALPPAPSFRN
+2408 
-2420 FIAQIASGVDRRE
+2420 
-2433 HEAFFSAMLGDI
+2433 
-2445 DSPTH
+2445 
-2450 PFGLQDVQGDG
+2450 
-2461 REIAEFQQRL
+2461 
-2471 SPELSKAIRVC
+2471 
-2482 TRRLGVSPASLMH
+2482 
-2495 LAWAMVLS
+2495 
-2503 RATGRR
+2503 
-2509 EAVFGTVLFGR
+2509 
-2520 MQGGERGMG
+2520 
-2529 MFINT
+2529 
-2534 LPIRIDVDE
+2534 
-2543 RYVAECLAHTH
+2543 
-2554 ERVVQLIYHEH
+2554 
-2565 APLALA
+2565 
-2571 LRCSGLP
+2571 
-2578 ARQALFSS
+2578 
-2586 LLNYRHS
+2586 
-2593 EQAAR
+2593 
-2598 PPRDDDDIQYLD
+2598 
-2610 GNERTNYPLTV
+2610 
-2621 SIDDLG
+2621 
-2627 EAFSVTV
+2627 
-2634 QARHPAS
+2634 
-2641 PERIRAFMETAL
+2641 
-2653 EQLVRAL
+2653 
-2660 DGTSGIAAPGVVM
+2660 
-2673 PRIAVRDIDVLPSEE
+2673 
-2688 RHRLL
+2688 
-2693 VEWNDTAADYP
+2693 
-2704 QDQCLHRLFEA
+2704 
-2715 QAARHPDTIALIAD
+2715 
-2729 GEPVGYAEL
+2729 
-2738 NRRANRLARHLSA
+2738 
-2751 RGLQPDQRVAICI
+2751 
-2764 DRGIDM
+2764 
-2770 VVAMLAV
+2770 
-2777 LKAGGAYVPLD
+2777 
-2788 PAYPSERL
+2788 
-2796 DYLLRD
+2796 
-2802 CAPVALL
+2802 
-2809 THARLGASMQTRIV
+2809 
-2823 LALARLDTGCAL
+2823 
-2835 IDLESD
+2835 
-2841 ADAWR
+2841 
-2846 HERDDDPP
+2846 
-2854 PSGLTPRHLAYVI
+2854 
-2867 YTSGSTGQP
+2867 
-2876 KGVMVEHRSVCNLVA
+2876 
-2891 WHAGAFDVGTGCRS
+2891 
-2905 ASVAGVAFDATTW
+2905 
-2918 EVWAALCNGGCLSL
+2918 
-2932 APGDAASDPQALLRW
+2932 
-2947 WRAQELDVGFLVTPL
+2947 
-2962 AELAYATGQSNAG
+2962 
-2975 MRTLLIGGDR
+2975 
-2985 LSRWPDSMPPGQML
+2985 
-2999 VNNYGPTE
+2999 
-3007 ATVVATSGRLQ
+3007 
-3018 PGEATPPIG
+3018 
-3027 RPIANT
+3027 
-3033 RVYVLD
+3033 
-3039 AWLRPAPI
+3039 
-3047 GVAGELYIG
+3047 
-3056 GVQVARGYL
+3056 
-3065 NRPELTRERFIDDPF
+3065 
-3080 VAGGRLY
+3080 
-3087 KTGDLARWRTDGSL
+3087 
-3101 EYLGRNDFQ
+3101 
-3110 VKIRGFRIEL
+3110 
-3120 GEIEAQLA
+3120 
-3128 KVAGVREVVV
+3128 
-3138 LARDSAAEVH
+3138 
-3148 DSATEHATPNAL
+3148 
-3160 SPSPETSTATAAATA
+3160 
-3175 TATATE
+3175 
-3181 KRLVAYYKGDA
+3181 
-3192 DVAALRAQ
+3192 
-3200 AAQHLPSYM
+3200 
-3209 VPSAYVRLD
+3209 
-3218 AWPLT
+3218 
-3223 PNGKLDRRA
+3223 
-3232 LPAPADDAYARAE
+3232 
-3245 YEAPQGA
+3245 
-3252 KEEALAAIWRELLH
+3252 
-3266 VERVSRHDNFF
+3266 
-3277 ELGGHSL
+3277 
-3284 LAVQLVSRLR
+3284 
-3294 QALSVE
+3294 
-3300 VALGTVFDAPV
+3300 
-3311 LSALAERLEAENTAV
+3311 
-3326 LPPIPLTPRDGRI
+3326 
-3339 ALSLAQQRLWFL
+3339 
-3351 TQLEGVSEAY
+3351 
-3361 HMSGAVRLDGPLNR
+3361 
-3375 EVLQRAL
+3375 
-3382 NRIVMRHEALR
+3382 
-3393 TCFARE
+3393 
-3399 EGEPIQVIQPHADLT
+3399 
-3414 VSYHDL
+3414 
-3420 REAKSIRHEAG
+3420 
-3431 NREQRAKDLSQA
+3431 
-3443 HASAPFDLSRD
+3443 
-3454 LPVRVLLL
+3454 
-3462 QLADE
+3462 
-3467 AHVVQVVMHHIASDG
+3467 
-3482 WSVGVF
+3482 
-3488 LQELSALYGSFIA
+3488 
-3501 EQGDPLAPL
+3501 
-3510 PLQYADYAAWQRR
+3510 
-3523 WLASGQLEKQG
+3523 
-3534 AFWQTNLS
+3534 
-3542 GAPTLLEL
+3542 
-3550 PTDRPRPPKQLH
+3550 
-3562 AGASVEVK
+3562 
-3570 LGAALSER
+3570 
-3578 VKRLSQRHGVTPY
+3578 
-3591 MTLLSSWAAVLSRLS
+3591 
-3606 GQEEVVIG
+3606 
-3614 SPVAGRNRTE
+3614 
-3624 VEPLIG
+3624 
-3630 FFVNTLALR
+3630 
-3639 LDLSSEPTV
+3639 
-3648 GELLKRTKAQ
+3648 
-3658 VLSAQAHQDLP
+3658 
-3669 FDQVVERVKPPR
+3669 
-3681 STAHP
+3681 
-3686 PLFQV
+3686 
-3691 MFVWQNAH
+3691 AH

-3811 VSRTREAAAVI
+3811 VSRTPEAAAVI

-3984 YRTHPSAR
+3984 YRAHPSAR

-4061 DEAFP
+4061 DEAYP
-4066 QVTLVGGEAIGE
+4066 QVTLVGGEAIGK

-4170 PFVAGGRLYRTGDL
+4170 PFVAGGRLYKTGDL

-4190 GSLEYLGR
+4190 GRLEYLGR

-4212 GEIEAQLAKVT
+4212 GEIEAQLAKVA

-4235 ASAVHDS
+4235 AAAVRDS
-4242 ATEHAAPDALSPSLE
+4242 ATEHAAPNALSPSPE
-4257 TSTATAAATATATA
+4257 TSTATAAATAT
-4271 TATEK
+4271 EK
-4276 RLVAYYTGDAD
+4276 RLVAYYKGDAD

-4315 LTPNGKLDRRALPAP
+4315 LTPNGKLDRRALPEP
-4330 ADDAYARAEYEAPQ
+4330 ADDAYARAEYEAPR

-4351 AEIWRDLLQVDRI
+4351 AEIWRDLLQVDQI

-4680 RRALAPGLSRSV
+4680 RRALAPRLSRSV

-5022 DWRDAGAPVVLLDA
+5022 DWRDAGVPVVLLDA

-5045 DHNPDAA
+5045 DHNPDD

-6233 PAVYRKVMEAGP
+6233 PAVYRKVLEAGP

-6518 HDVLGVEVPLRALF
+6518 HDVLGVEVPLRELF

>member
-1 MRIPPNLI
+1 MTANDLLALLNSKGIALSVKGDNLAITGDEKVLEDPGLLALLRANKPALIDLIKDGHGTVGGAVRVPPNRIPADAERI
-9 ADGDEHITPAQLTL
+9 APEQLTL
-23 VALSQESIDALVTKV
+23 VRLDQGEIDALVARV
-38 EGGAANVQDI
+38 DGGAANVQDI
-48 YPLAPLQEGIL
+48 YPLVPMQEGML
-59 FHHLMSGESDPYV
+59 FHHLLSQQGDAYLESY
-72 LSGVLAFRG
+72 LLAFRT
-81 REVMERFVSAL
+81 RERLDRFLSAL

-100 ILRTG
+100 ILRTA

-111 EQPVQVVQ
+111 PHSVQVVQ
-119 RRATLPVSVVE
+119 RRATLPLNVVE
-130 LDAGEGDIVRQLEAR
+130 LDPRDGDVGQQLEAR
-145 FDSRGYRMDV
+145 YDPRSHRIDV
-155 SRAPLMHVHAA
+155 GRAPLMQVHAA
-166 CDGEHE
+166 HDAAGG
-172 RWVARVLF
+172 RWLVRLLS
-180 HHLSID
+180 HHLAVD

-200 GQGRVEDL
+200 EQGRVEDL
-208 PRPAPFRNFVA
+208 PQPVPFRNFVA

-254 GDGREIAEAARTL
+254 GDGREIAEAARRL

-330 INTLPVRMRVAQTGV
+330 INTLPVRMKVAQTGV
-345 EASVKGTHAQLAE
+345 EASVKETHAQLAE

-388 YRYSKPK
+388 YRYGLRHRAD
-395 VAAAHIADG
+395 AATPGGDD
-404 IELLDGHERTSY
+404 IELLSARERTNY
-416 PLSVTVDDHE
+416 PLTLSVDDLGQ
-426 RDFTI
+426 DFSLT
-431 VAKVCERIGPQRVC
+431 VQVSGHVDPQRVC
-445 ELMELALE
+445 AFMETALE
-453 QLTRA
+453 QLAQA
-458 LSANPGGELA
+458 LGEQPQCDIGG
-468 ELDVLPAAE
+468 LDVLPRSE
-477 RTQVLHGWN
+477 REQMVYAWN
-486 ETGRAY
+486 ATE
-492 ARDACLHQ
+492 RDYPIEQCIHQ
-500 LFEAQVSRTREAAA
+500 LFEAQVDRKPEAIALTFD
-514 VICGD
+514 GQR
-519 ETLSYTDLDARA
+519 LSYAELNARA

-538 RGQGVGPDTRVGLA
+538 QARGVGPDRLVA
-552 LGRGVEMMTGL
+552 LCAERGIEMVVGL

-578 GYASERLRAILDDS
+578 AYASDRLRGIVQDS
-592 RPAIVLADA
+592 QPALVLADA
-601 AGRTALDALAG
+601 VGRAALGELDGALPVIDLETDALRWREM
-612 APPIADLHADASR
+612 PPTNPEVASQH
-625 WSALPSTPPR
+625 
-635 VEGLTPRHLAYVI
+635 VHHLAYVI
-648 YTSGSTGQPKGVMV
+648 YTSGSTGRPKGVMV
-662 EHASVVNLW
+662 EHAQVVRLFGATQAWFGFDERDVWTLFHSYGFDFSVW
-671 RALDEAI
+671 EMWGALLHGGRLVIVPTEVT
-678 YRTHPSARRVSLNAS
+678 RTPSAFFALLCAEGVTVLN
-693 IAFDSLVKQWVQLLS
+693 Q
-708 GRTLVVV
+708 
-715 PEPVRF
+715 
-721 DGRRLLDAIGRDRID
+721 
-736 VFDCTPSQLALIEG
+736 TPSAFQALMSAQEEREEAAGNIER
-750 ARGPED
+750 ANVVAHRLR
-756 EAYPQVTLVGG
+756 YVIFGG
-767 EAIGEGM
+767 EALEPRT
-774 WSELASAS
+774 LASWYARHGERTQLVNMYGITETTVHVTYCALRAEDAMRLGAS
-782 SRTYYNVYGP
+782 PIGV
-792 TECTVDATLARIT
+792 RI
-805 AEHAPHIGGPLANV
+805 PDLQL
-819 RAYVLNERLSPAP
+819 YVLDARREP
-832 VGVRGELYIGGA
+832 VPMGVTGELYVGGA

-921 VVVLARDSAAAVHDS
+921 VVVLARDSAADTDQNADPNAS
-936 ATEHATPNALSPSLE
+936 ATANSS
-951 TSTAT
+951 
-956 AAATAT
+956 
-962 ATATE
+962 E

-1027 ARAEYEAPRGAKEE
+1027 ARAEYEAPQGAKEE
-1041 ALAEIWRELLHVERV
+1041 ALAVIWRELLHVERVSRHDNFFELGGHSLLAVQLVSRLRQALSVEVALSTVFDAPVLSALAERLEAENTAVLPPIPLASRDGRIALSLAQQRLWFLTQLEGVSEAYHMSGAVRLDGPLNREVLQRALNRIVMRHEALRTCFAREEGEPIQVIQPHADLTVSYHDLREAEQTEQRAKDLSQAHASAPFDLSRDLPVRVLLLQLADEAHVVQVVMHHIASDGWSVGVFLQELSALYGSFIAEQDDPLAPLPLQYADYAAWQRRWLASGQLEKQGAFWQTNLSGAPTLLELPTDRPRPPKQSHAGASVEVKLGAALSERVKRLSQRHGVTPYMTLLSSWAAVLSRLSGQEEVVIGSPVAGRNRTEVEALIGFFVNTLALRLDLSSEPTVGELLKRTKAQVLSAQAHQDLPFDQVVERVKPPRSTAHSPLFQVMFVWQNMPAGELTIPGLTIRAVETPLQTAQFELTLSLQEAGDDIVGHLNYASALFDESTVRRYVTYWCRLLEGMTAGAADQTIVGLPLLDEAERKQVVYEWNATERDYPIEQCIHQLFEAQVDRKPEAIALTFDGQRLSYAELNARANRLAHYLQARGVGPDRLVALCAERGIEMVVGLLAILKAGGAYVPLDPAYASDRLRGIVEDSQPALVLADAVGRAALGELDGVLPVIDPETDALRWREMPATNPEVASQHVHHLAYVIYTSGSTGRPKGVMVEHAQVVRLFGATQAWFGFDERDVWTLFHSYGFDFSVWELWGALLHGGRLVIVPTEVTRTPSAFFALLCAEGVTVLNQTPSAFQALMSAQEEREEREEAAGNIERANVVAHRLRYVIFGGEALEPRTLASWYARHGERTQLVNMYGITETTVHVTYCALRAEDAMRLGASPIGVRIPDLQLYVLDARREPVPMGVTGELYVGGAGVARGYLNRPELTRERFIDDPFVAGGRLYRTGDLARWRTDGSLEYLGRNDFQVKIRGFRIELGEIEAQLAKVAGVREVVVLARDSAADTDQNADPNASATANSSEKRLVAYYTGDADVVALRAQAAQHLPSYMVPSAYVRLDAWPLTPNGKLDRRALPAPADGAYARAEYEAPQGAKEEALAAIWRELLHVERV

-1108 NTAVLPPIPLA
+1108 NTAVLSPIPLA

-1207 EAKSI
+1207 EAESI
-1212 RHEAENREQRAKDLS
+1212 RHEAGNREQRAKDLS

-1480 WQNMPAGE
+1480 WQN
-1488 LTIPG
+1488 
-1493 LTIRAVETPLQ
+1493 
-1504 TAQFELTLSLREA
+1504 
-1517 GDDIVGHLN
+1517 
-1526 YASALFDESTV
+1526 
-1537 RRYVTYWRR
+1537 
-1546 LLEGMT
+1546 
-1552 AGAADQT
+1552 
-1559 IVGLPLLDEAERKQ
+1559 
-1573 VVYAWNATERDYPIE
+1573 
-1588 QCIHQLFEAQV
+1588 
-1599 DRKPEA
+1599 
-1605 IALTF
+1605 
-1610 EGQRLSYAE
+1610 
-1619 LNARANRLAHYLQ
+1619 
-1632 GRGVGPDRLVALCA
+1632 
-1646 ERGIEMVVGLLAIL
+1646 
-1660 KAGGA
+1660 
-1665 YVPLDPAYAS
+1665 
-1675 DRLRGIVEDSQ
+1675 
-1686 PALVLADAV
+1686 
-1695 GRAALGELDGALPVI
+1695 
-1710 DLETDALRWRE
+1710 
-1721 MPATNP
+1721 
-1727 EVASQHVHHL
+1727 
-1737 AYVIYTSGSTGR
+1737 
-1749 PKGVMVEHAQVVRLF
+1749 
-1764 GATQAWFGFDERDVW
+1764 
-1779 TLFHSH
+1779 
-1785 GFDFSVWEMWGA
+1785 
-1797 LLHGGRL
+1797 
-1804 VIVPTEVTRTPSAF
+1804 
-1818 FALLCAE
+1818 
-1825 GVTVLN
+1825 
-1831 QTPSAFQALMS
+1831 
-1842 AQEEREEAAGN
+1842 
-1853 IERANVVAHRLRYVI
+1853 
-1868 FGGEA
+1868 
-1873 LEPRTLASWYAR
+1873 
-1885 HGERTQLVNM
+1885 
-1895 YGITETTVHVTY
+1895 
-1907 CALRAE
+1907 
-1913 DAMRLGASPIGV
+1913 
-1925 RIPDLQLYVLDARR
+1925 
-1939 EPVPMGVTGELYV
+1939 
-1952 GGAGVARGYL
+1952 
-1962 NRPELTRERFIDD
+1962 
-1975 PFVAGGRLYKTGDLA
+1975 
-1990 RWRTDGSLEYLGR
+1990 
-2003 NDFQVKIRGF
+2003 
-2013 RIELGEIEAQLAK
+2013 
-2026 VTGVR
+2026 
-2031 EVVVLARDSAAEMR
+2031 
-2045 DNATP
+2045 
-2050 NAPMPKS
+2050 
-2057 SSETEK
+2057 
-2063 RLVAYYTGDA
+2063 
-2073 DVAALRAQA
+2073 
-2082 AQHLPS
+2082 
-2088 YMVPSAYVRLDA
+2088 
-2100 WPLTPNGKLDRRA
+2100 
-2113 LPAPADDAYARAEY
+2113 
-2127 EAPQGAKEEALA
+2127 
-2139 AIWRELLHVER
+2139 
-2150 VSRHDN
+2150 
-2156 FFELGGHSLLAIGV
+2156 
-2170 IERMRRE
+2170 
-2177 GLHTDVRSIFNA
+2177 
-2189 QTLSDLAARAQTDD
+2189 
-2203 RSIQAPPN
+2203 
-2211 LIPARATRITPDML
+2211 
-2225 PLVALTQTQIDML
+2225 
-2238 AVQVEGG
+2238 
-2245 AANIQ
+2245 
-2250 DIYPLAPLQEGMV
+2250 
-2263 FHHLLHAESDAYMEA
+2263 
-2278 YFVGF
+2278 
-2283 RTRARLDRFLDA
+2283 
-2295 LRMIVDRHDILRT
+2295 
-2308 GFFWEGLEQPV
+2308 
-2319 QIVQRRVRLPIE
+2319 
-2331 FVDLDPADGDVL
+2331 
-2343 RQLEARHDPRAH
+2343 
-2355 RLDIRRPAL
+2355 
-2364 LSCHAAHDPAAGRWL
+2364 
-2379 LCVMAHHLAID
+2379 
-2390 NTSLKLLVAEEQ
+2390 
-2402 AIEQGG
+2402 
-2408 FDALPPAPSFRN
+2408 
-2420 FIAQIASGVDRRE
+2420 
-2433 HEAFFSAMLGDI
+2433 
-2445 DSPTH
+2445 
-2450 PFGLQDVQGDG
+2450 
-2461 REIAEFQQRL
+2461 
-2471 SPELSKAIRVC
+2471 
-2482 TRRLGVSPASLMH
+2482 
-2495 LAWAMVLS
+2495 
-2503 RATGRR
+2503 
-2509 EAVFGTVLFGR
+2509 
-2520 MQGGERGMG
+2520 
-2529 MFINT
+2529 
-2534 LPIRIDVDE
+2534 
-2543 RYVAECLAHTH
+2543 
-2554 ERVVQLIYHEH
+2554 
-2565 APLALA
+2565 
-2571 LRCSGLP
+2571 
-2578 ARQALFSS
+2578 
-2586 LLNYRHS
+2586 
-2593 EQAAR
+2593 
-2598 PPRDDDDIQYLD
+2598 
-2610 GNERTNYPLTV
+2610 
-2621 SIDDLG
+2621 
-2627 EAFSVTV
+2627 
-2634 QARHPAS
+2634 
-2641 PERIRAFMETAL
+2641 
-2653 EQLVRAL
+2653 
-2660 DGTSGIAAPGVVM
+2660 
-2673 PRIAVRDIDVLPSEE
+2673 
-2688 RHRLL
+2688 
-2693 VEWNDTAADYP
+2693 
-2704 QDQCLHRLFEA
+2704 
-2715 QAARHPDTIALIAD
+2715 
-2729 GEPVGYAEL
+2729 
-2738 NRRANRLARHLSA
+2738 
-2751 RGLQPDQRVAICI
+2751 
-2764 DRGIDM
+2764 
-2770 VVAMLAV
+2770 
-2777 LKAGGAYVPLD
+2777 
-2788 PAYPSERL
+2788 
-2796 DYLLRD
+2796 
-2802 CAPVALL
+2802 
-2809 THARLGASMQTRIV
+2809 
-2823 LALARLDTGCAL
+2823 
-2835 IDLESD
+2835 
-2841 ADAWR
+2841 
-2846 HERDDDPP
+2846 
-2854 PSGLTPRHLAYVI
+2854 
-2867 YTSGSTGQP
+2867 
-2876 KGVMVEHRSVCNLVA
+2876 
-2891 WHAGAFDVGTGCRS
+2891 
-2905 ASVAGVAFDATTW
+2905 
-2918 EVWAALCNGGCLSL
+2918 
-2932 APGDAASDPQALLRW
+2932 
-2947 WRAQELDVGFLVTPL
+2947 
-2962 AELAYATGQSNAG
+2962 
-2975 MRTLLIGGDR
+2975 
-2985 LSRWPDSMPPGQML
+2985 
-2999 VNNYGPTE
+2999 
-3007 ATVVATSGRLQ
+3007 
-3018 PGEATPPIG
+3018 
-3027 RPIANT
+3027 
-3033 RVYVLD
+3033 
-3039 AWLRPAPI
+3039 
-3047 GVAGELYIG
+3047 
-3056 GVQVARGYL
+3056 
-3065 NRPELTRERFIDDPF
+3065 
-3080 VAGGRLY
+3080 
-3087 KTGDLARWRTDGSL
+3087 
-3101 EYLGRNDFQ
+3101 
-3110 VKIRGFRIEL
+3110 
-3120 GEIEAQLA
+3120 
-3128 KVAGVREVVV
+3128 
-3138 LARDSAAEVH
+3138 
-3148 DSATEHATPNAL
+3148 
-3160 SPSPETSTATAAATA
+3160 
-3175 TATATE
+3175 
-3181 KRLVAYYKGDA
+3181 
-3192 DVAALRAQ
+3192 
-3200 AAQHLPSYM
+3200 
-3209 VPSAYVRLD
+3209 
-3218 AWPLT
+3218 
-3223 PNGKLDRRA
+3223 
-3232 LPAPADDAYARAE
+3232 
-3245 YEAPQGA
+3245 
-3252 KEEALAAIWRELLH
+3252 
-3266 VERVSRHDNFF
+3266 
-3277 ELGGHSL
+3277 
-3284 LAVQLVSRLR
+3284 
-3294 QALSVE
+3294 
-3300 VALGTVFDAPV
+3300 
-3311 LSALAERLEAENTAV
+3311 
-3326 LPPIPLTPRDGRI
+3326 
-3339 ALSLAQQRLWFL
+3339 
-3351 TQLEGVSEAY
+3351 
-3361 HMSGAVRLDGPLNR
+3361 
-3375 EVLQRAL
+3375 
-3382 NRIVMRHEALR
+3382 
-3393 TCFARE
+3393 
-3399 EGEPIQVIQPHADLT
+3399 
-3414 VSYHDL
+3414 
-3420 REAKSIRHEAG
+3420 
-3431 NREQRAKDLSQA
+3431 
-3443 HASAPFDLSRD
+3443 
-3454 LPVRVLLL
+3454 
-3462 QLADE
+3462 
-3467 AHVVQVVMHHIASDG
+3467 
-3482 WSVGVF
+3482 
-3488 LQELSALYGSFIA
+3488 
-3501 EQGDPLAPL
+3501 
-3510 PLQYADYAAWQRR
+3510 
-3523 WLASGQLEKQG
+3523 
-3534 AFWQTNLS
+3534 
-3542 GAPTLLEL
+3542 
-3550 PTDRPRPPKQLH
+3550 
-3562 AGASVEVK
+3562 
-3570 LGAALSER
+3570 
-3578 VKRLSQRHGVTPY
+3578 
-3591 MTLLSSWAAVLSRLS
+3591 
-3606 GQEEVVIG
+3606 
-3614 SPVAGRNRTE
+3614 
-3624 VEPLIG
+3624 
-3630 FFVNTLALR
+3630 
-3639 LDLSSEPTV
+3639 
-3648 GELLKRTKAQ
+3648 
-3658 VLSAQAHQDLP
+3658 
-3669 FDQVVERVKPPR
+3669 
-3681 STAHP
+3681 
-3686 PLFQV
+3686 
-3691 MFVWQNAH
+3691 AH

-3811 VSRTREAAAVI
+3811 VSRTPEAAAVI

-3865 MTGLLAIL
+3865 MTGLLAVL

-3922 ADLHADASRWSA
+3922 ADLQADASRWSA

-3984 YRTHPSAR
+3984 YRAHPSAR

-4061 DEAFP
+4061 DEAYP

-4078 GMWSELASASSR
+4078 GMWSELASVSSR

-4190 GSLEYLGR
+4190 GRLEYLGR

-4235 ASAVHDS
+4235 ASEVHDS
-4242 ATEHAAPDALSPSLE
+4242 ATEHATPNALSPSPE
-4257 TSTATAAATATATA
+4257 TSTATAAATATA

-4330 ADDAYARAEYEAPQ
+4330 ADDAYARAEYEAPR
-4344 GAKEEAL
+4344 GAREEAL
-4351 AEIWRDLLQVDRI
+4351 AEIWRDLLQVDQI

-4402 ETLAALA
+4402 ETLAVLA

-4807 YSPHE
+4807 YSLHE

-4839 DDTGEGFA
+4839 DDMGEGFA

-5014 LTEAALRD
+5014 LTEAARRD
-5022 DWRDAGAPVVLLDA
+5022 DWRDAGVPVVLLDA

-5449 SLLAVRAVTAM
+5449 SLLAVRAITAM

-5497 PKAARGEPAPMSF
+5497 PKVARGEPAPMSF

-6655 ETVEFLCMIDSPTSA
+6655 ETVEFLCMIDSPTFA

>member
-1 MRIPPNLI
+1 MNVNSLLDLLQRKNIRIHVDRDELVVRAPRGALNAELTQALKKSKAELI
-9 ADGDEHITPAQLTL
+9 DVLRRRGAQASPDPVRITPAQLTL

-72 LSGVLAFRG
+72 LSGVLAFRS

-130 LDAGEGDIVRQLEAR
+130 LDAREGDIVRQLEAR

-200 GQGRVEDL
+200 GQGRAEDL
-208 PRPAPFRNFVA
+208 PQPVPFRNFVA

-254 GDGREIAEAARTL
+254 GDGREIAEAARRL

-324 RALGLF
+324 RSLGLF

-345 EASVKGTHAQLAE
+345 EASVKETHAQLAE

-404 IELLDGHERTSY
+404 IELLDGHERTNY
-416 PLSVTVDDHE
+416 PVSVDIDDHGDDFKIRAQAAASVDPARVCDFLEVALTRLVDALE
-426 RDFTI
+426 RDPHGALRQLDI
-431 VAKVCERIGPQRVC
+431 LPEVEREEVVRRWNAGEKARPSRLC
-445 ELMELALE
+445 LHELFERQAARAPDAIAVIQDE
-453 QLTRA
+453 RA
-458 LSANPGGELA
+458 LTYA
-468 ELDVLPAAE
+468 ELN
-477 RTQVLHGWN
+477 R
-486 ETGRAY
+486 
-492 ARDACLHQ
+492 C
-500 LFEAQVSRTREAAA
+500 
-514 VICGD
+514 
-519 ETLSYTDLDARA
+519 A

-538 RGQGVGPDTRVGLA
+538 RA
-552 LGRGVEMMTGL
+552 RGVREDDRVALYARRSPEL
-563 LAILKAGGAYVPLDP
+563 LIGMLATLKAGGAYVPLDP
-578 GYASERLRAILDDS
+578 GYPAERLTHMLLDS
-592 RPAIVLADA
+592 APVVVLRDA
-601 AGRTALDALAG
+601 AASDDVLVRLNAG
-612 APPIADLHADASR
+612 TLILDLHADDER
-625 WSALPSTPPR
+625 WSAQPSGNLKLCGSHEPDVGAR
-635 VEGLTPRHLAYVI
+635 RLAYVI
-648 YTSGSTGQPKGVMV
+648 YTSGSTGAPKGVMV
-662 EHASVVNLW
+662 EHASVVNQIG
-671 RALDEAI
+671 ALTEYLELDA
-678 YRTHPSARRVSLNAS
+678 SDRVLQFSN
-693 IAFDSLVKQWVQLLS
+693 IAFDASVEEIFATLSCGATLVLRTDRWLADAETFWALCGAQRISIVDLPAQFFGQLALS
-708 GRTLVVV
+708 GRRAVPTGVRCVV
-715 PEPVRF
+715 
-721 DGRRLLDAIGRDRID
+721 I
-736 VFDCTPSQLALIEG
+736 
-750 ARGPED
+750 
-756 EAYPQVTLVGG
+756 GG
-767 EAIGEGM
+767 EAVG
-774 WSELASAS
+774 ASALDAWFAEEG
-782 SRTYYNVYGP
+782 RRPRLFNTYGP
-792 TECTVDATLARIT
+792 TETTVSVTVHEVRGRHDD
-805 AEHAPHIGGPLANV
+805 ANV
-819 RAYVLNERLSPAP
+819 IGRPIANTRVYVLDAWLRPAP
-832 VGVRGELYIGGA
+832 IGVAGELYIGGVQ
-844 GVARG
+844 VARG

-921 VVVLARDSAAAVHDS
+921 VVVLARDSAADTDQNADLNAS
-936 ATEHATPNALSPSLE
+936 ATANSS
-951 TSTAT
+951 
-956 AAATAT
+956 
-962 ATATE
+962 E
-967 KRLVAYYTG
+967 KSLVAYYTG

-1094 APVLSALAERLEAE
+1094 APVLSALASRLDD
-1108 NTAVLPPIPLA
+1108 NTAEVLPPIPLA

-1172 MRHEALRTCFA
+1172 MRHEALRTCFV
-1183 REEGE
+1183 REKGE

-1200 VSYHDLR
+1200 MSYHDLR
-1207 EAKSI
+1207 EAEQS
-1212 RHEAENREQRAKDLS
+1212 EQRAKDLS

-1277 LSALYGSFIAEQGD
+1277 LSALYGSLIAEQDD

-1504 TAQFELTLSLREA
+1504 TAQFELTLSLQEA

-1552 AGAADQT
+1552 AGPANVSVAR
-1559 IVGLPLLDEAERKQ
+1559 LPLLDEAERKQ

-1588 QCIHQLFEAQV
+1588 QCIHQLFEVQV

-1610 EGQRLSYAE
+1610 DGQRLSYAE

-1632 GRGVGPDRLVALCA
+1632 ARGVGPDRLVALCA

-1675 DRLRGIVEDSQ
+1675 DRLRGIVQDSQ

-1779 TLFHSH
+1779 TLFHSY
-1785 GFDFSVWEMWGA
+1785 GFDFSVWELWGA

-1853 IERANVVAHRLRYVI
+1853 IERANVIAHRLRYVI

-1975 PFVAGGRLYKTGDLA
+1975 PFVAGGRLYRTGDLA

-2127 EAPQGAKEEALA
+2127 EAPRGAKEEALA

-2420 FIAQIASGVDRRE
+2420 FIAQIASGIDRRK

-2578 ARQALFSS
+2578 AQQALFSS

-2660 DGTSGIAAPGVVM
+2660 DGTSGVAAPGVVM

-2715 QAARHPDTIALIAD
+2715 QAARYPDAIALIAD

-2823 LALARLDTGCAL
+2823 LALARLNTGCAL

-2841 ADAWR
+2841 AGAWR

-3087 KTGDLARWRTDGSL
+3087 RTGDLARWRTDGRL

-3128 KVAGVREVVV
+3128 KVADVREVVV

-3148 DSATEHATPNAL
+3148 DSATEHATPNAP
-3160 SPSPETSTATAAATA
+3160 SPSPETTTATAAATA
-3175 TATATE
+3175 TATAIE
-3181 KRLVAYYKGDA
+3181 KRLVAYYTGDA
-3192 DVAALRAQ
+3192 DVVALRAQ

-3300 VALGTVFDAPV
+3300 VALSTVFDAPV
-3311 LSALAERLEAENTAV
+3311 LSALAERLEAENTEV
-3326 LPPIPLTPRDGRI
+3326 LPPIPLAPRDGRI

-3393 TCFARE
+3393 TCFVRE

-3414 VSYHDL
+3414 MSYHDL
-3420 REAKSIRHEAG
+3420 REAEQS
-3431 NREQRAKDLSQA
+3431 EQRAKDLSQA

-3501 EQGDPLAPL
+3501 EQDDPLAPL

-3550 PTDRPRPPKQLH
+3550 PTDRPRPPKQSH

-3624 VEPLIG
+3624 VEALIG

-3691 MFVWQNAH
+3691 MFDWHNTPARA
-3699 EGSLQIPGLRLST
+3699 LTMPGLTVSVASTETTTSQYDLVLSMQERN
-3712 WGDPLTMAPFELT
+3712 GDIVGHLN
-3725 LAVREHQDDIACTL
+3725 
-3739 TYATSLFDR
+3739 YATALFDEQTAR
-3748 ATVERYLGH
+3748 RYARYWRRLLEGMTAGSANVSVA
-3757 WLRQLDAMATD
+3757 R
-3768 ADPVVTGLPLL
+3768 LPLL
-3779 GEAERA
+3779 DEAERE
-3785 QVLHGW
+3785 QVVHEW
-3791 NETGRAYARDACLH
+3791 NATERVYPIRQCIH

-3811 VSRTREAAAVI
+3811 AARTPNAIAIAI
-3822 CGDET
+3822 GDERVT
-3827 LSYTDLDARAN
+3827 YAALNASAN
-3838 RLAHYLRGQGVGP
+3838 RLARHLRALGVVA
-3851 DTRVGLALGRGVEM
+3851 DTRVAVCIERGAPMVIA
-3865 MTGLLAIL
+3865 LLAIW
-3873 KAGGAYVPLDPGYA
+3873 KAGGAYVPLDPAYPRERIAYMLRDSAPIAVLTSRA
-3887 SERLR
+3887 SRDLVASHLPDR
-3892 AILDDSRPA
+3892 APLVVI
-3901 IVLADAAGRTA
+3901 DAAA
-3912 LDALAGAPPI
+3912 CPWDALSGD
-3922 ADLHADASRWSA
+3922 DLDPNDIELNA
-3934 LPSTPPR
+3934 T
-3941 VEGLTPRHLAY
+3941 HLCY

-3965 VMVEHASVVNLW
+3965 VMIEHRNLVN
-3977 RALDEAI
+3977 
-3984 YRTHPSAR
+3984 YT
-3992 RVSLNA
+3992 
-3998 SIAFDSLVKQWV
+3998 
-4010 QLLSGRTLVVVPE
+4010 
-4023 PVRFDGRRLLDAI
+4023 LDAI
-4036 GRDRIDVFDC
+4036 RWFGLGPGETVLQQNSLNFDLSLEEIVPALSSGA
-4046 TPSQLA
+4046 TLAPAVELFGAGGSARGHSARPTMIHLTAAHWQQLVGEWHRA
-4052 LIEGARGPE
+4052 GARPAAALEGVRLVN
-4061 DEAFP
+4061 
-4066 QVTLVGGEAIGE
+4066 VTGDALSPHKLEQWDAIRPAHTR
-4078 GMWSELASASSR
+4078 LIN
-4090 TYYNV
+4090 T
-4095 YGPTECT
+4095 YGPTE
-4102 VDATLAR
+4102 
-4109 ITAEHAPHIG
+4109 ITISCSAAYVRHAPGMSRVSIG
-4119 GPLANVRAYVLNE
+4119 RPFANSRMYLLDARGEPV
-4132 RLSPAPV
+4132 PV
-4139 GVRGELYIGGAG
+4139 GVTGELYIGGDG

-4159 PELTRERFIDD
+4159 PELSAERFVDD
-4170 PFVAGGRLYRTGDL
+4170 PFRPGSRMYKTGDL
-4184 ARWRTD
+4184 ACRRGD
-4190 GSLEYLGR
+4190 GEIEFVGR
-4198 NDFQVKIRGFRIEL
+4198 NDFQVKVRGFRVEL
-4212 GEIEAQLAKVT
+4212 SEVETRLAAVDGVQEIA
-4223 GVREVVVLARDS
+4223 VLARED
-4235 ASAVHDS
+4235 
-4242 ATEHAAPDALSPSLE
+4242 APG
-4257 TSTATAAATATATA
+4257 
-4271 TATEK
+4271 EK
-4276 RLVAYYTGDAD
+4276 RLVAYYTGAAEM
-4287 VAALRAQAAQ
+4287 AALRECAARD
-4297 HLPSY
+4297 LPAY
-4302 MVPSAYV
+4302 MMPAAYV
-4309 RLDAWP
+4309 CLPALP
-4315 LTPNGKLDRRALPAP
+4315 LTPNGKLDRNALPPP
-4330 ADDAYARAEYEAPQ
+4330 AHDADSNRGYEAPQ
-4344 GAKEEAL
+4344 GDIEETL
-4351 AEIWRDLLQVDRI
+4351 ARIWEQLLERERVG
-4364 SRHDN
+4364 RHDN
-4369 FFQLGGHSLL
+4369 FFDLGGHSLL
-4379 AISLGDMM
+4379 TVSLIERM
-4387 RERGLH
+4387 RQADLH
-4393 ADVRTLFNA
+4393 ADV
-4402 ETLAALA
+4402 AAL
-4409 AQSGTDSIDVD
+4409 
-4420 VPPNLIPVGAARI
+4420 
-4433 TPDML
+4433 
-4438 PLVALTQPQIDAIAQ
+4438 
-4453 QVDGGATNV
+4453 
-4462 QDIYPL
+4462 
-4468 APLQEGM
+4468 
-4475 LFHHL
+4475 F
-4480 LHTQGDLY
+4480 
-4488 LEPHLL
+4488 
-4494 AFRTRERL
+4494 
-4502 ERFLSALQCVIDRHD
+4502 
-4517 VLRTGFFWEG
+4517 
-4527 VPQPV
+4527 
-4532 QVVWRRARLP
+4532 
-4542 VEYVE
+4542 
-4547 LPDSHGDVASQ
+4547 
-4558 LEARCD
+4558 
-4564 PRRHRIDI
+4564 
-4572 GRAPLVHCHVAHDA
+4572 
-4586 RNDRWVLGVL
+4586 
-4596 THHLVSDHTTLALL
+4596 TTS
-4610 AEEAQAFEQGR
+4610 
-4621 GDALPPA
+4621 
-4628 VPFRNFVAHARL
+4628 
-4640 GTSEREHEA
+4640 T
-4649 FFREMLGD
+4649 
-4657 VDEPT
+4657 
-4662 APFGLLDVQG
+4662 
-4672 DGSAIVEH
+4672 
-4680 RRALAPGLSRSV
+4680 
-4692 RAHARRLG
+4692 
-4700 VSAAS
+4700 
-4705 VMHVAWSLVLA
+4705 
-4716 RTANRR
+4716 
-4722 DVVFGTVLFGRMQ
+4722 
-4735 GGAHAHRT
+4735 
-4743 MGLFMNTL
+4743 
-4751 PVRIALDESDV
+4751 
-4762 ETSLIA
+4762 
-4768 THDRLARLLRHEH
+4768 
-4781 APLALAQRCS
+4781 
-4791 AVPAQ
+4791 
-4796 APLFTSLLNYR
+4796 
-4807 YSPHE
+4807 
-4812 EQGDATDDDVQF
+4812 
-4824 IAARERN
+4824 
-4831 NYPLTMIV
+4831 
-4839 DDTGEGFA
+4839 
-4847 LTAQVDASIDAARV
+4847 
-4861 CAFMHTALEQL
+4861 
-4872 VRALDD
+4872 
-4878 ARGAVLAELDVLPA
+4878 LAELA
-4892 DEHRCVVS
+4892 
-4900 ACNDTDAELPGVD
+4900 ACTTKLKE
-4913 FVDRRFEAQ
+4913 
-4922 AARTPEAIAVACGAH
+4922 I
-4937 ALSYAALNRRANRLA
+4937 
-4952 HYLRAHGAGPER
+4952 
-4964 VVALALERS
+4964 
-4973 VDMMVGLL
+4973 LL
-4981 GILKSGSAYL
+4981 
-4991 PLDPAYPAE
+4991 
-5000 RLAYIVDDARPALL
+5000 
-5014 LTEAALRD
+5014 
-5022 DWRDAGAPVVLLDA
+5022 
-5036 DGPAIDACP
+5036 
-5045 DHNPDAA
+5045 
-5052 AGRDARTLS
+5052 
-5061 SLAYVIYT
+5061 
-5069 SGSTG
+5069 
-5074 RPKGVMIEHRN
+5074 
-5085 LANLLGAM
+5085 
-5093 GEQPGI
+5093 
-5099 GAHDVLLAV
+5099 
-5108 TSLSF
+5108 
-5113 DIAALELFLPLLHG
+5113 
-5127 ARAVIAARDD
+5127 
-5137 AADPAR
+5137 
-5143 LAHLI
+5143 
-5148 ESSGAS
+5148 
-5154 LMQATPS
+5154 
-5161 TWRMLA
+5161 
-5167 QHGWPRSA
+5167 
-5175 RPLTLLCGG
+5175 
-5184 EALPPA
+5184 
-5190 LAERLLAHV
+5190 
-5199 PAIWNLYGPTETTVW
+5199 
-5214 STVRRVTTP
+5214 
-5223 VVDIGGPIAN
+5223 
-5233 TQVYVLDE
+5233 
-5241 RLRPAPIGVAGEL
+5241 
-5254 YIGGAGVARGYLN
+5254 
-5267 RPELTRERF
+5267 
-5276 VDDPFRRGGRLYRT
+5276 
-5290 GDLAR
+5290 
-5295 RRADGNLEYLGRND
+5295 
-5309 FQVKIRGF
+5309 
-5317 RIELGEIEAQLAK
+5317 
-5330 AHGVQGVALAAR
+5330 
-5342 DTPTADKRL
+5342 
-5351 VAYYVGDASAAAL
+5351 
-5364 REHAAARLP
+5364 
-5373 AYMVPAA
+5373 
-5380 YVRLAAW
+5380 
-5387 PLTPNGKLDRAA
+5387 
-5399 LPAPDDEAYARAEY
+5399 
-5413 EAPRGEHECKLA
+5413 
-5425 AIWRAVLQVERIG
+5425 
-5438 RHDDFFELGGH
+5438 
-5449 SLLAVRAVTAM
+5449 
-5460 RDAFGSDT
+5460 
-5468 SLRDLFA
+5468 
-5475 RPVLKDLAE
+5475 
-5484 HASTAARARDAAI
+5484 
-5497 PKAARGEPAPMSF
+5497 
-5510 AQQRLWFLARMGGLG
+5510 
-5525 DAYHMP
+5525 
-5531 IAVRLRGALDVDA
+5531 
-5544 LQRALSRI
+5544 
-5552 VSRHDA
+5552 
-5558 LRTTF
+5558 
-5563 ALEGEQPV
+5563 
-5571 QRVHADDGAGL
+5571 
-5582 RLRIDDL
+5582 
-5589 RGCADAGARRARILA
+5589 
-5604 GQASEPFDLARGP
+5604 
-5617 LVRGALVREAD
+5617 
-5628 DVHTLCVTIH
+5628 
-5638 HIVSDGWSIDVFC
+5638 
-5651 RELSEL
+5651 
-5657 YRAFAGG
+5657 
-5664 RPDPLPPLPVQYA
+5664 
-5677 DYAAWQQR
+5677 
-5685 GIGGAALH
+5685 
-5693 AQAEYWRD
+5693 
-5701 ALAGAPTL
+5701 
-5709 LELPTDRPRP
+5709 
-5719 PQPDYAGATVGL
+5719 
-5731 ALDAPLTAGLRALAR
+5731 
-5746 RHGATLF
+5746 
-5753 MTVFAAWSVLLS
+5753 
-5765 RLSRQT
+5765 
-5771 DVVIGTPSAN
+5771 
-5781 RGHAQIEGLIGFF
+5781 
-5794 VNTIALRVDL
+5794 
-5804 DGAPTVAELLARVKA
+5804 
-5819 RTLAAQQHQ
+5819 
-5828 DIPFEHVVER
+5828 
-5838 VQPARSLS
+5838 
-5846 HSPVFQAMFAWQH
+5846 
-5859 ASRGEMRLE
+5859 
-5868 GLRAEPLDDA
+5868 
-5878 ARTIAK
+5878 
-5884 FDLTLSLRESGDAID
+5884 
-5899 GGLEYASALFERATI
+5899 
-5914 ERFAGYLRRLLEG
+5914 
-5927 MVADDTQRVDALPM
+5927 
-5941 LSRDERR
+5941 
-5948 DLIER
+5948 
-5953 RNATAR
+5953 
-5959 PYPANSGVHRLF
+5959 
-5971 EAQAARTPD
+5971 
-5980 ATAIVDG
+5980 
-5987 ATTLD
+5987 
-5992 YRALDARANRIA
+5992 
-6004 HALAHAG
+6004 
-6011 VRAGDRVALHL
+6011 
-6022 EPSIGLVAAQLA
+6022 
-6034 VLKLG
+6034 
-6039 AAYVP
+6039 
-6044 VDVGNPPA
+6044 
-6052 RKAFVAQDSGARL
+6052 
-6065 VLGDAALDWPA
+6065 
-6076 AAGVPQRDLAALLA
+6076 
-6090 GPWPSDAPARAP
+6090 
-6102 QCGGD
+6102 
-6107 TPAYVMYT
+6107 
-6115 SGSSGQPKG
+6115 
-6124 VLVTHRGI
+6124 
-6132 ARLAVNSGYATFD
+6132 
-6145 ASDRFAFASNPAFD
+6145 
-6159 ASTFEVWTALL
+6159 
-6170 NGASIGIVKRDDL
+6170 
-6183 LDLGALAGK
+6183 
-6192 LSSIG
+6192 
-6197 VTCLFLTTA
+6197 
-6206 LFNRCVSFDP
+6206 
-6216 AMFARLRCVIS
+6216 
-6227 GGERAD
+6227 
-6233 PAVYRKVMEAGP
+6233 
-6245 PRHLLNAYGPT
+6245 
-6256 ETTTFAAVWEAEPR
+6256 
-6270 TLAAQAAPI
+6270 
-6279 GRPIGNTS
+6279 
-6287 VYVLD
+6287 
-6292 AYGAPVPVGVTGE
+6292 
-6305 IHIGGPGVAQGYLNR
+6305 
-6320 PALSAERFVRDPFVG
+6320 
-6335 GDARMYRTGDL
+6335 
-6346 GRWRPDGMLDCIG
+6346 
-6359 RADFQVKIRGFRIEL
+6359 
-6374 GEIEACLL
+6374 
-6382 EHGALAQAAVLARD
+6382 
-6396 DGGDGGKTLVAYYV
+6396 
-6410 PRAGHEDGA
+6410 
-6419 PALRAHLA
+6419 
-6427 ARLPEYMVPAA
+6427 
-6438 YVRLPAMPLT
+6438 
-6448 PNGKLE
+6448 
-6454 RRALPAPDER
+6454 
-6464 SYVRRDYAA
+6464 
-6473 PQGEIETTLARIW
+6473 
-6486 AELFGIERVGRHDG
+6486 
-6500 FFELGGHSL
+6500 
-6509 LAVRMVARV
+6509 
-6518 HDVLGVEVPLRALF
+6518 
-6532 ADPVLHVFA
+6532 
-6541 SAVARAST
+6541 
-6549 RQASSNLVAFRS
+6549 
-6561 AGTAAPLFF
+6561 
-6570 IHSGLG
+6570 
-6576 EIGFVGDLLPG
+6576 
-6587 IAPEIPVYGFAAVGF
+6587 
-6602 LAGETPHA
+6602 
-6610 TIEEMAAQYV
+6610 
-6620 DAMRRVQPH
+6620 
-6629 GPYRLAGWCAGGNI
+6629 
-6643 AFEMAHQLIAAD
+6643 
-6655 ETVEFLCMIDSPTSA
+6655 
-6670 PIDRS
+6670 
-6675 VTACVLARIP
+6675 
-6685 DDIPEALR
+6685 
-6693 TRLHALGDA
+6693 
-6702 FDVRGMLH
+6702 
-6710 ACQAAGMLPIDLP
+6710 
-6723 TGLME
+6723 
-6728 RHVAVQYAIKHA
+6728 
-6740 KLNYVP
+6740 
-6746 PRLPV
+6746 
-6751 DVIHFV
+6751 
-6757 AQDEPMWRN
+6757 
-6766 GWAMD
+6766 
-6771 GWHDVADRVI
+6771 
-6781 CLPASGDHMTMV
+6781 
-6793 AAPHAE
+6793 
-6799 QLGRRITEALA
+6799 
-6810 VHGGPRADGAERGYA
+6810 
-6825 PRIAIQTAP
+6825 
-6834 RDARAPTLFC
+6834 
-6844 IPGAGASV
+6844 
-6852 TTFST
+6852 
-6857 LARHL
+6857 
-6862 PATFSVDG
+6862 
-6870 LQPRGLCGTMVPYLD
+6870 
-6885 VETAARAYL
+6885 
-6894 RSIRKAA
+6894 
-6901 PRGPYHLVGHSF
+6901 
-6913 GGWVAYEI
+6913 
-6921 ACRLQEQGE
+6921 
-6930 RVATL
+6930 
-6935 MLLDTE
+6935 
-6941 RPGATDIVRG
+6941 
-6951 RKTRV
+6951 
-6956 DALAKLVEL
+6956 
-6965 YEMHLG
+6965 
-6971 RPLGVSRDDLA
+6971 
-6982 ALAHDAQIEHL
+6982 
-6993 RAALVRAKI
+6993 
-7002 LPPSVHPNVLL
+7002 
-7013 GVVRVLEMNVNT
+7013 
-7025 PYRPAGLYAGTMH
+7025 
-7038 VVLIANAKADADL
+7038 
-7051 DAWRDEQAEQWRGLA
+7051 
-7066 DDVRIVRAG
+7066 
-7075 GNHMTMLQPPHAA
+7075 
-7088 SIAALLERTAGA
+7088 
-7100 PARLAQ
+7100 
-7106 VH
+7106 

>member
-1 MRIPPNLI
+1 MLNSKGIALSVKGDNLAITGDEKVLEDPGLLALLRANKPALIDLIKDGHGTVGGAVRVPPNRIPADAERI
-9 ADGDEHITPAQLTL
+9 APEQLTL
-23 VALSQESIDALVTKV
+23 VRLDQGEIDALVARV
-38 EGGAANVQDI
+38 DGGAANVQDI
-48 YPLAPLQEGIL
+48 YPLVPMQEGML
-59 FHHLMSGESDPYV
+59 FHHLLSQQGDAYLESY
-72 LSGVLAFRG
+72 LLAFRT
-81 REVMERFVSAL
+81 RERLDRFLSAL

-100 ILRTG
+100 ILRTA

-111 EQPVQVVQ
+111 PHSVQVVQ
-119 RRATLPVSVVE
+119 RRATLPLNVVE
-130 LDAGEGDIVRQLEAR
+130 LDPRDGDVGQQLEAR
-145 FDSRGYRMDV
+145 YDPRSLRIDV
-155 SRAPLMHVHAA
+155 GRAPLMQVHAA
-166 CDGEHE
+166 HDAAGG
-172 RWVARVLF
+172 RWLVRLLS
-180 HHLSID
+180 HHLAVD

-254 GDGREIAEAARTL
+254 GDGREIAEAARRL

-345 EASVKGTHAQLAE
+345 ETSVKETHAQLAE

-388 YRYSKPK
+388 YRYGLRYRAD
-395 VAAAHIADG
+395 AATPGGDD
-404 IELLDGHERTSY
+404 IELLSARERTNY
-416 PLSVTVDDHE
+416 PLTLSVDDLGQ
-426 RDFTI
+426 DFSLT
-431 VAKVCERIGPQRVC
+431 VQVSGHVDPQRVC
-445 ELMELALE
+445 AFMETALE
-453 QLTRA
+453 QLAQA
-458 LSANPGGELA
+458 LGEQPQCDIGG
-468 ELDVLPAAE
+468 LDVLPRSE
-477 RTQVLHGWN
+477 REQMVYAWN
-486 ETGRAY
+486 ATE
-492 ARDACLHQ
+492 RDYPIEQCIHQ
-500 LFEAQVSRTREAAA
+500 LFEAQVDRKPEAIALTFD
-514 VICGD
+514 GRR
-519 ETLSYTDLDARA
+519 LSYAELNARA

-538 RGQGVGPDTRVGLA
+538 QARGVGPDRLVALCAERGL
-552 LGRGVEMMTGL
+552 EMVVGL

-578 GYASERLRAILDDS
+578 AYASDRLRGIVEDS
-592 RPAIVLADA
+592 QPALVLADA
-601 AGRTALDALAG
+601 VGRAALGELDGALPVIDPETDALRWREMPATN
-612 APPIADLHADASR
+612 PEVASQH
-625 WSALPSTPPR
+625 
-635 VEGLTPRHLAYVI
+635 VHHLAYVI
-648 YTSGSTGQPKGVMV
+648 YTSGSTGRPKGVMV
-662 EHASVVNLW
+662 EHAQVVRLFGATQAWFGFDERDVWTLFHSYGFDFSVWELW
-671 RALDEAI
+671 GALLHGGRLVIVPTEVT
-678 YRTHPSARRVSLNAS
+678 RTPSAFFALLCAEGVTVLN
-693 IAFDSLVKQWVQLLS
+693 Q
-708 GRTLVVV
+708 
-715 PEPVRF
+715 
-721 DGRRLLDAIGRDRID
+721 
-736 VFDCTPSQLALIEG
+736 TPSAFQALMSAQEEREEREEAVGNIER
-750 ARGPED
+750 ANVVAHRLR
-756 EAYPQVTLVGG
+756 YVIFGG
-767 EAIGEGM
+767 EALEPRT
-774 WSELASAS
+774 LASWYARHGERTQLVNMYGITETTVHVTYCALRAEDAMRLGAS
-782 SRTYYNVYGP
+782 PIGV
-792 TECTVDATLARIT
+792 RI
-805 AEHAPHIGGPLANV
+805 PDLQL
-819 RAYVLNERLSPAP
+819 YVLDARREP
-832 VGVRGELYIGGA
+832 VPMGVTGELYVGGA

-867 AGGRLYKTGDLAR
+867 AGGRLYRTGDLAR
-880 WRTDGSLEYLGR
+880 WRTDGRLEYLGR

-914 KVTGVRE
+914 KVAGVRE
-921 VVVLARDSAAAVHDS
+921 VVVLARDSAAEMRDN
-936 ATEHATPNALSPSLE
+936 ATEHATPNALSPSPE

-962 ATATE
+962 ATATATAPE

-1108 NTAVLPPIPLA
+1108 NTEVLPPIPLA

-1207 EAKSI
+1207 EAEQS
-1212 RHEAENREQRAKDLS
+1212 EQRAKDLSQAHASAPFDLSRDLPVRVLLLQLADEAHVVQVVMHHIASDGWSVGVFLQELSALYGAFIAEQGDPLAPLPLQYADYAAWQRRWLASGQLEKQGAFWQTNLSGAPTLLELPTDRPRPPKQSHAGASVEVKLGAALSERVKRLSQRHGVTPYMTLLSSWAAVLSRLSGQEEVVIGSPVAGRNRTEVEALIGFFVNTLALRLDLSSEPTVGELLKRTKAQVLSAQAHQDLPFDQVVERVKPPRSTAHPPLFQVMFVWQNMPAGELTIPGLTIRAVETPLQTAQFELTLSLQEAGDDIVGHLNYASALFDESTVRRYVTYWRRLLEGMTAGAADQTIVGLPLLDEAERKQVVYEWNATERDYPIEQCIHQLFEAQVDRKPEAIALTFDGQRLGYAELNARANRLAHYLQARGVGPDRLVALCAERGIEMVVGLLAILKAGGAYVPLDPAYASDRLRGIVEDSQPALVLADAVGRAALGELDGALPVIDLETDALRWREMPATNPEVASQHVHHLAYVIYTSGSTGRPKGVMVEHAQVVRLFGATQAWFGFDERDVWTLFHSYGFDFSVWEMWGALLHGGRLVIVPTEVTRTPSAFFALLCAEGVTVLNQTPSAFQALMSAQEEREEAAGNIERANVVAHRLRYVIFGGEALEPRTLASWYARHGERTQLVNMYGITETTVHVTYCALRAEDAMRLGASPIGVRIPDLQLYVLDDRREPVPMGVTGELYVGGAGVARGYLNRPELTRERFIDDPFVAGGRLYRTGDLARWRTDGSLEYLGRNDFQVKIRGFRIELGEIEAQLAKVAGMREVVVLARDSAADTDQNADLNASATANSSEKRLVAYYTGDADVAALRAQAAQHLPSYMVPSAYVRLDAWPLTPNGKLDRRALPAPADDAYARAEYEAPRGAKEEALAEIWRELLHVERVSRHDNFFELGGHSLLAVQLVSRLRQALSVEVALGTVFDAPVLSALASRLDDNTAEVLPPIPLAPRDGRIALSLAQQRLWFLTQLEGVSEAYHMSGAVRLDGPLNREVLQRALNRIVMRHEALRTCFVREEGEPIQVIQPHADLTVSYHDLREAEQSEQRAKNLS

-1480 WQNMPAGE
+1480 WQN
-1488 LTIPG
+1488 
-1493 LTIRAVETPLQ
+1493 
-1504 TAQFELTLSLREA
+1504 
-1517 GDDIVGHLN
+1517 
-1526 YASALFDESTV
+1526 
-1537 RRYVTYWRR
+1537 
-1546 LLEGMT
+1546 
-1552 AGAADQT
+1552 
-1559 IVGLPLLDEAERKQ
+1559 
-1573 VVYAWNATERDYPIE
+1573 
-1588 QCIHQLFEAQV
+1588 
-1599 DRKPEA
+1599 
-1605 IALTF
+1605 
-1610 EGQRLSYAE
+1610 
-1619 LNARANRLAHYLQ
+1619 
-1632 GRGVGPDRLVALCA
+1632 
-1646 ERGIEMVVGLLAIL
+1646 
-1660 KAGGA
+1660 
-1665 YVPLDPAYAS
+1665 
-1675 DRLRGIVEDSQ
+1675 
-1686 PALVLADAV
+1686 
-1695 GRAALGELDGALPVI
+1695 
-1710 DLETDALRWRE
+1710 
-1721 MPATNP
+1721 
-1727 EVASQHVHHL
+1727 
-1737 AYVIYTSGSTGR
+1737 
-1749 PKGVMVEHAQVVRLF
+1749 
-1764 GATQAWFGFDERDVW
+1764 
-1779 TLFHSH
+1779 
-1785 GFDFSVWEMWGA
+1785 
-1797 LLHGGRL
+1797 
-1804 VIVPTEVTRTPSAF
+1804 
-1818 FALLCAE
+1818 
-1825 GVTVLN
+1825 
-1831 QTPSAFQALMS
+1831 
-1842 AQEEREEAAGN
+1842 
-1853 IERANVVAHRLRYVI
+1853 
-1868 FGGEA
+1868 
-1873 LEPRTLASWYAR
+1873 
-1885 HGERTQLVNM
+1885 
-1895 YGITETTVHVTY
+1895 
-1907 CALRAE
+1907 
-1913 DAMRLGASPIGV
+1913 
-1925 RIPDLQLYVLDARR
+1925 
-1939 EPVPMGVTGELYV
+1939 
-1952 GGAGVARGYL
+1952 
-1962 NRPELTRERFIDD
+1962 
-1975 PFVAGGRLYKTGDLA
+1975 
-1990 RWRTDGSLEYLGR
+1990 
-2003 NDFQVKIRGF
+2003 
-2013 RIELGEIEAQLAK
+2013 
-2026 VTGVR
+2026 
-2031 EVVVLARDSAAEMR
+2031 
-2045 DNATP
+2045 
-2050 NAPMPKS
+2050 
-2057 SSETEK
+2057 
-2063 RLVAYYTGDA
+2063 
-2073 DVAALRAQA
+2073 
-2082 AQHLPS
+2082 
-2088 YMVPSAYVRLDA
+2088 
-2100 WPLTPNGKLDRRA
+2100 
-2113 LPAPADDAYARAEY
+2113 
-2127 EAPQGAKEEALA
+2127 
-2139 AIWRELLHVER
+2139 
-2150 VSRHDN
+2150 
-2156 FFELGGHSLLAIGV
+2156 
-2170 IERMRRE
+2170 
-2177 GLHTDVRSIFNA
+2177 
-2189 QTLSDLAARAQTDD
+2189 
-2203 RSIQAPPN
+2203 
-2211 LIPARATRITPDML
+2211 
-2225 PLVALTQTQIDML
+2225 
-2238 AVQVEGG
+2238 
-2245 AANIQ
+2245 
-2250 DIYPLAPLQEGMV
+2250 
-2263 FHHLLHAESDAYMEA
+2263 
-2278 YFVGF
+2278 
-2283 RTRARLDRFLDA
+2283 
-2295 LRMIVDRHDILRT
+2295 
-2308 GFFWEGLEQPV
+2308 
-2319 QIVQRRVRLPIE
+2319 
-2331 FVDLDPADGDVL
+2331 
-2343 RQLEARHDPRAH
+2343 
-2355 RLDIRRPAL
+2355 
-2364 LSCHAAHDPAAGRWL
+2364 
-2379 LCVMAHHLAID
+2379 
-2390 NTSLKLLVAEEQ
+2390 
-2402 AIEQGG
+2402 
-2408 FDALPPAPSFRN
+2408 
-2420 FIAQIASGVDRRE
+2420 
-2433 HEAFFSAMLGDI
+2433 
-2445 DSPTH
+2445 
-2450 PFGLQDVQGDG
+2450 
-2461 REIAEFQQRL
+2461 
-2471 SPELSKAIRVC
+2471 
-2482 TRRLGVSPASLMH
+2482 
-2495 LAWAMVLS
+2495 
-2503 RATGRR
+2503 
-2509 EAVFGTVLFGR
+2509 
-2520 MQGGERGMG
+2520 
-2529 MFINT
+2529 
-2534 LPIRIDVDE
+2534 
-2543 RYVAECLAHTH
+2543 
-2554 ERVVQLIYHEH
+2554 
-2565 APLALA
+2565 
-2571 LRCSGLP
+2571 
-2578 ARQALFSS
+2578 
-2586 LLNYRHS
+2586 
-2593 EQAAR
+2593 
-2598 PPRDDDDIQYLD
+2598 
-2610 GNERTNYPLTV
+2610 
-2621 SIDDLG
+2621 
-2627 EAFSVTV
+2627 
-2634 QARHPAS
+2634 
-2641 PERIRAFMETAL
+2641 
-2653 EQLVRAL
+2653 
-2660 DGTSGIAAPGVVM
+2660 
-2673 PRIAVRDIDVLPSEE
+2673 
-2688 RHRLL
+2688 
-2693 VEWNDTAADYP
+2693 
-2704 QDQCLHRLFEA
+2704 
-2715 QAARHPDTIALIAD
+2715 
-2729 GEPVGYAEL
+2729 
-2738 NRRANRLARHLSA
+2738 
-2751 RGLQPDQRVAICI
+2751 
-2764 DRGIDM
+2764 
-2770 VVAMLAV
+2770 
-2777 LKAGGAYVPLD
+2777 
-2788 PAYPSERL
+2788 
-2796 DYLLRD
+2796 
-2802 CAPVALL
+2802 
-2809 THARLGASMQTRIV
+2809 
-2823 LALARLDTGCAL
+2823 
-2835 IDLESD
+2835 
-2841 ADAWR
+2841 
-2846 HERDDDPP
+2846 
-2854 PSGLTPRHLAYVI
+2854 
-2867 YTSGSTGQP
+2867 
-2876 KGVMVEHRSVCNLVA
+2876 
-2891 WHAGAFDVGTGCRS
+2891 
-2905 ASVAGVAFDATTW
+2905 
-2918 EVWAALCNGGCLSL
+2918 
-2932 APGDAASDPQALLRW
+2932 
-2947 WRAQELDVGFLVTPL
+2947 
-2962 AELAYATGQSNAG
+2962 
-2975 MRTLLIGGDR
+2975 
-2985 LSRWPDSMPPGQML
+2985 
-2999 VNNYGPTE
+2999 
-3007 ATVVATSGRLQ
+3007 
-3018 PGEATPPIG
+3018 
-3027 RPIANT
+3027 
-3033 RVYVLD
+3033 
-3039 AWLRPAPI
+3039 
-3047 GVAGELYIG
+3047 
-3056 GVQVARGYL
+3056 
-3065 NRPELTRERFIDDPF
+3065 
-3080 VAGGRLY
+3080 
-3087 KTGDLARWRTDGSL
+3087 
-3101 EYLGRNDFQ
+3101 
-3110 VKIRGFRIEL
+3110 
-3120 GEIEAQLA
+3120 
-3128 KVAGVREVVV
+3128 
-3138 LARDSAAEVH
+3138 
-3148 DSATEHATPNAL
+3148 
-3160 SPSPETSTATAAATA
+3160 
-3175 TATATE
+3175 
-3181 KRLVAYYKGDA
+3181 
-3192 DVAALRAQ
+3192 
-3200 AAQHLPSYM
+3200 
-3209 VPSAYVRLD
+3209 
-3218 AWPLT
+3218 
-3223 PNGKLDRRA
+3223 
-3232 LPAPADDAYARAE
+3232 
-3245 YEAPQGA
+3245 
-3252 KEEALAAIWRELLH
+3252 
-3266 VERVSRHDNFF
+3266 
-3277 ELGGHSL
+3277 
-3284 LAVQLVSRLR
+3284 
-3294 QALSVE
+3294 
-3300 VALGTVFDAPV
+3300 
-3311 LSALAERLEAENTAV
+3311 
-3326 LPPIPLTPRDGRI
+3326 
-3339 ALSLAQQRLWFL
+3339 
-3351 TQLEGVSEAY
+3351 
-3361 HMSGAVRLDGPLNR
+3361 
-3375 EVLQRAL
+3375 
-3382 NRIVMRHEALR
+3382 
-3393 TCFARE
+3393 
-3399 EGEPIQVIQPHADLT
+3399 
-3414 VSYHDL
+3414 
-3420 REAKSIRHEAG
+3420 
-3431 NREQRAKDLSQA
+3431 
-3443 HASAPFDLSRD
+3443 
-3454 LPVRVLLL
+3454 
-3462 QLADE
+3462 
-3467 AHVVQVVMHHIASDG
+3467 
-3482 WSVGVF
+3482 
-3488 LQELSALYGSFIA
+3488 
-3501 EQGDPLAPL
+3501 
-3510 PLQYADYAAWQRR
+3510 
-3523 WLASGQLEKQG
+3523 
-3534 AFWQTNLS
+3534 
-3542 GAPTLLEL
+3542 
-3550 PTDRPRPPKQLH
+3550 
-3562 AGASVEVK
+3562 
-3570 LGAALSER
+3570 
-3578 VKRLSQRHGVTPY
+3578 
-3591 MTLLSSWAAVLSRLS
+3591 
-3606 GQEEVVIG
+3606 
-3614 SPVAGRNRTE
+3614 
-3624 VEPLIG
+3624 
-3630 FFVNTLALR
+3630 
-3639 LDLSSEPTV
+3639 
-3648 GELLKRTKAQ
+3648 
-3658 VLSAQAHQDLP
+3658 
-3669 FDQVVERVKPPR
+3669 
-3681 STAHP
+3681 
-3686 PLFQV
+3686 
-3691 MFVWQNAH
+3691 AH

-3811 VSRTREAAAVI
+3811 VSRTPEAAAVI

-3984 YRTHPSAR
+3984 YRAHPSAR

-4061 DEAFP
+4061 DEAYP
-4066 QVTLVGGEAIGE
+4066 QVTLVGGEAIGK

-4170 PFVAGGRLYRTGDL
+4170 PFVAGGRLYKTGDL

-4190 GSLEYLGR
+4190 GRLEYLGR

-4212 GEIEAQLAKVT
+4212 GEIEAQLAKVA

-4235 ASAVHDS
+4235 AAAVRDS
-4242 ATEHAAPDALSPSLE
+4242 ATEHAAPNALSPSPE
-4257 TSTATAAATATATA
+4257 TSTATAAATAT
-4271 TATEK
+4271 EK
-4276 RLVAYYTGDAD
+4276 RLVAYYKGDAD

-4315 LTPNGKLDRRALPAP
+4315 LTPNGKLDRRALPEP
-4330 ADDAYARAEYEAPQ
+4330 ADDAYARAEYEAPR

-4351 AEIWRDLLQVDRI
+4351 AEIWRDLLQVDQI

-4680 RRALAPGLSRSV
+4680 RRALAPRLSRSV

-5022 DWRDAGAPVVLLDA
+5022 DWRDAGVPVVLLDA

-5045 DHNPDAA
+5045 DHNPDD

-6233 PAVYRKVMEAGP
+6233 PAVYRKVLEAGP

-6518 HDVLGVEVPLRALF
+6518 HDVLGVEVPLRELF

>member
-1 MRIPPNLI
+1 
-9 ADGDEHITPAQLTL
+9 
-23 VALSQESIDALVTKV
+23 
-38 EGGAANVQDI
+38 
-48 YPLAPLQEGIL
+48 
-59 FHHLMSGESDPYV
+59 
-72 LSGVLAFRG
+72 
-81 REVMERFVSAL
+81 
-92 QQVIDRHD
+92 
-100 ILRTG
+100 
-105 FFWEGL
+105 
-111 EQPVQVVQ
+111 
-119 RRATLPVSVVE
+119 
-130 LDAGEGDIVRQLEAR
+130 
-145 FDSRGYRMDV
+145 
-155 SRAPLMHVHAA
+155 
-166 CDGEHE
+166 
-172 RWVARVLF
+172 
-180 HHLSID
+180 
-186 HTTLE
+186 
-191 RVIEEARAI
+191 
-200 GQGRVEDL
+200 
-208 PRPAPFRNFVA
+208 
-219 QARLGVSEADHEAY
+219 
-233 FRAKLG
+233 
-239 DIDEPTAPFGLLSVQ
+239 
-254 GDGREIAEAARTL
+254 
-267 KPELSGALRGHAR
+267 
-280 RLGVSAA
+280 
-287 SMMHVAWGLVLSRTT
+287 
-302 GRQDVVFGTVLFGRM
+302 
-317 QGGAQSD
+317 
-324 RALGLF
+324 
-330 INTLPVRMRVAQTGV
+330 
-345 EASVKGTHAQLAE
+345 
-358 LMRHEHAPLVLAQRC
+358 
-373 SGVPAQT
+373 
-380 PLFTSLLN
+380 
-388 YRYSKPK
+388 
-395 VAAAHIADG
+395 
-404 IELLDGHERTSY
+404 
-416 PLSVTVDDHE
+416 
-426 RDFTI
+426 
-431 VAKVCERIGPQRVC
+431 
-445 ELMELALE
+445 
-453 QLTRA
+453 
-458 LSANPGGELA
+458 
-468 ELDVLPAAE
+468 
-477 RTQVLHGWN
+477 
-486 ETGRAY
+486 
-492 ARDACLHQ
+492 
-500 LFEAQVSRTREAAA
+500 
-514 VICGD
+514 
-519 ETLSYTDLDARA
+519 
-531 NRLAHYL
+531 
-538 RGQGVGPDTRVGLA
+538 
-552 LGRGVEMMTGL
+552 
-563 LAILKAGGAYVPLDP
+563 
-578 GYASERLRAILDDS
+578 
-592 RPAIVLADA
+592 
-601 AGRTALDALAG
+601 
-612 APPIADLHADASR
+612 
-625 WSALPSTPPR
+625 
-635 VEGLTPRHLAYVI
+635 
-648 YTSGSTGQPKGVMV
+648 
-662 EHASVVNLW
+662 
-671 RALDEAI
+671 
-678 YRTHPSARRVSLNAS
+678 
-693 IAFDSLVKQWVQLLS
+693 
-708 GRTLVVV
+708 
-715 PEPVRF
+715 
-721 DGRRLLDAIGRDRID
+721 
-736 VFDCTPSQLALIEG
+736 
-750 ARGPED
+750 
-756 EAYPQVTLVGG
+756 
-767 EAIGEGM
+767 
-774 WSELASAS
+774 
-782 SRTYYNVYGP
+782 
-792 TECTVDATLARIT
+792 
-805 AEHAPHIGGPLANV
+805 
-819 RAYVLNERLSPAP
+819 
-832 VGVRGELYIGGA
+832 
-844 GVARG
+844 
-849 YLNRPELT
+849 
-857 RERFI
+857 
-862 DDPFV
+862 
-867 AGGRLYKTGDLAR
+867 
-880 WRTDGSLEYLGR
+880 
-892 NDFQVKI
+892 
-899 RGFRIELGEIEAQLA
+899 
-914 KVTGVRE
+914 
-921 VVVLARDSAAAVHDS
+921 
-936 ATEHATPNALSPSLE
+936 
-951 TSTAT
+951 
-956 AAATAT
+956 
-962 ATATE
+962 
-967 KRLVAYYTG
+967 
-976 DADVAALRAQ
+976 
-986 AAQHL
+986 
-991 PSYMVPSAYVRLDAW
+991 
-1006 PLTPNGKL
+1006 
-1014 DRRALPAPADDAY
+1014 
-1027 ARAEYEAPRGAKEE
+1027 
-1041 ALAEIWRELLHVERV
+1041 
-1056 SRHDN
+1056 
-1061 FFELGG
+1061 
-1067 HSLLAVQLVSRLR
+1067 
-1080 QALSVEVALGTVFD
+1080 
-1094 APVLSALAERLEAE
+1094 
-1108 NTAVLPPIPLA
+1108 
-1119 PRDGRIAL
+1119 
-1127 SLAQQRLWFLTQ
+1127 
-1139 LEGVSEAYHMS
+1139 
-1150 GAVRLDGPLN
+1150 
-1160 REVLQRALNRIV
+1160 
-1172 MRHEALRTCFA
+1172 
-1183 REEGE
+1183 
-1188 PIQVIQPHADLT
+1188 
-1200 VSYHDLR
+1200 
-1207 EAKSI
+1207 
-1212 RHEAENREQRAKDLS
+1212 
-1227 QAHASAPFDLSR
+1227 
-1239 DLPVRV
+1239 
-1245 LLLQLADEAH
+1245 
-1255 VVQVVMHHIASD
+1255 
-1267 GWSVGVFLQE
+1267 
-1277 LSALYGSFIAEQGD
+1277 
-1291 PLAPL
+1291 
-1296 PLQYA
+1296 
-1301 DYAAWQRRW
+1301 
-1310 LASGQLEKQGAFWQT
+1310 
-1325 NLSGAPTLLE
+1325 
-1335 LPTDRPR
+1335 
-1342 PPKQSHAGASVEV
+1342 
-1355 KLGAALSERVK
+1355 
-1366 RLSQRH
+1366 
-1372 GVTPYMTLL
+1372 
-1381 SSWAAVLSRL
+1381 
-1391 SGQEEVV
+1391 
-1398 IGSPVAGRNR
+1398 
-1408 TEVEA
+1408 
-1413 LIGFFVNTLAL
+1413 
-1424 RLDLSS
+1424 
-1430 EPTVGELLK
+1430 
-1439 RTKAQVLSAQAHQ
+1439 
-1452 DLPFD
+1452 
-1457 QVVERVKPPRS
+1457 
-1468 TAHPPLFQVMFV
+1468 
-1480 WQNMPAGE
+1480 
-1488 LTIPG
+1488 
-1493 LTIRAVETPLQ
+1493 
-1504 TAQFELTLSLREA
+1504 
-1517 GDDIVGHLN
+1517 
-1526 YASALFDESTV
+1526 
-1537 RRYVTYWRR
+1537 
-1546 LLEGMT
+1546 
-1552 AGAADQT
+1552 
-1559 IVGLPLLDEAERKQ
+1559 
-1573 VVYAWNATERDYPIE
+1573 
-1588 QCIHQLFEAQV
+1588 
-1599 DRKPEA
+1599 
-1605 IALTF
+1605 
-1610 EGQRLSYAE
+1610 
-1619 LNARANRLAHYLQ
+1619 
-1632 GRGVGPDRLVALCA
+1632 
-1646 ERGIEMVVGLLAIL
+1646 
-1660 KAGGA
+1660 
-1665 YVPLDPAYAS
+1665 
-1675 DRLRGIVEDSQ
+1675 
-1686 PALVLADAV
+1686 
-1695 GRAALGELDGALPVI
+1695 
-1710 DLETDALRWRE
+1710 
-1721 MPATNP
+1721 
-1727 EVASQHVHHL
+1727 
-1737 AYVIYTSGSTGR
+1737 
-1749 PKGVMVEHAQVVRLF
+1749 
-1764 GATQAWFGFDERDVW
+1764 ATQAWFGFDERDVW
-1779 TLFHSH
+1779 TLFHSY

-1842 AQEEREEAAGN
+1842 AQEEREEAALKADVDAEAEAAGN

-1925 RIPDLQLYVLDARR
+1925 RIPDLQLYVLDDRR

-2031 EVVVLARDSAAEMR
+2031 EVVVLARDSAAEVR

-2050 NAPMPKS
+2050 NVPTPKS

-2660 DGTSGIAAPGVVM
+2660 DGTSGVAAPGVVM
-2673 PRIAVRDIDVLPSEE
+2673 PRIAVCDIDVLPSEE

-2809 THARLGASMQTRIV
+2809 THARLGASMQTRLV

-2841 ADAWR
+2841 AGAWR

-3087 KTGDLARWRTDGSL
+3087 KTGDLARWRTDGRL

-3128 KVAGVREVVV
+3128 KVADVREVVV

-3148 DSATEHATPNAL
+3148 DSATEHATPNAP
-3160 SPSPETSTATAAATA
+3160 SPSPETTTATAAATA
-3175 TATATE
+3175 TATAIE
-3181 KRLVAYYKGDA
+3181 KRLVAYYTGDA
-3192 DVAALRAQ
+3192 DVVALRAQ

-3361 HMSGAVRLDGPLNR
+3361 HMSGAVRLDGLLNR

-3420 REAKSIRHEAG
+3420 REAEQS
-3431 NREQRAKDLSQA
+3431 EQRAKDLSQA

-3462 QLADE
+3462 QLEDE

-3550 PTDRPRPPKQLH
+3550 PTDRPRPPKQSH

-3624 VEPLIG
+3624 VGERTQL
-3630 FFVNTLALR
+3630 VNMYGITETTVHVTYCALR
-3639 LDLSSEPTV
+3639 AE
-3648 GELLKRTKAQ
+3648 
-3658 VLSAQAHQDLP
+3658 
-3669 FDQVVERVKPPR
+3669 
-3681 STAHP
+3681 
-3686 PLFQV
+3686 
-3691 MFVWQNAH
+3691 
-3699 EGSLQIPGLRLST
+3699 
-3712 WGDPLTMAPFELT
+3712 
-3725 LAVREHQDDIACTL
+3725 
-3739 TYATSLFDR
+3739 
-3748 ATVERYLGH
+3748 
-3757 WLRQLDAMATD
+3757 DAMR
-3768 ADPVVTGLPLL
+3768 L
-3779 GEAERA
+3779 GASPIGVRIPD
-3785 QVLHGW
+3785 L
-3791 NETGRAYARDACLH
+3791 
-3805 QLFEAQ
+3805 QLY
-3811 VSRTREAAAVI
+3811 V
-3822 CGDET
+3822 
-3827 LSYTDLDARAN
+3827 LDAR
-3838 RLAHYLRGQGVGP
+3838 R
-3851 DTRVGLALGRGVEM
+3851 
-3865 MTGLLAIL
+3865 
-3873 KAGGAYVPLDPGYA
+3873 
-3887 SERLR
+3887 
-3892 AILDDSRPA
+3892 
-3901 IVLADAAGRTA
+3901 
-3912 LDALAGAPPI
+3912 
-3922 ADLHADASRWSA
+3922 
-3934 LPSTPPR
+3934 
-3941 VEGLTPRHLAY
+3941 
-3952 VIYTSGSTGQPKG
+3952 
-3965 VMVEHASVVNLW
+3965 
-3977 RALDEAI
+3977 
-3984 YRTHPSAR
+3984 
-3992 RVSLNA
+3992 
-3998 SIAFDSLVKQWV
+3998 
-4010 QLLSGRTLVVVPE
+4010 E
-4023 PVRFDGRRLLDAI
+4023 PVPMG
-4036 GRDRIDVFDC
+4036 
-4046 TPSQLA
+4046 
-4052 LIEGARGPE
+4052 
-4061 DEAFP
+4061 
-4066 QVTLVGGEAIGE
+4066 VT
-4078 GMWSELASASSR
+4078 
-4090 TYYNV
+4090 
-4095 YGPTECT
+4095 
-4102 VDATLAR
+4102 
-4109 ITAEHAPHIG
+4109 
-4119 GPLANVRAYVLNE
+4119 
-4132 RLSPAPV
+4132 
-4139 GVRGELYIGGAG
+4139 GELYVGGAG

-4170 PFVAGGRLYRTGDL
+4170 PFVAGGRLYKTGDL

-4242 ATEHAAPDALSPSLE
+4242 ATEHAAPDALSPSPE

-4438 PLVALTQPQIDAIAQ
+4438 PLVALTQAQIDAIAQ

-4547 LPDSHGDVASQ
+4547 LPDGHGDVASQ

-5497 PKAARGEPAPMSF
+5497 PKAARGEPVPMSF

-5531 IAVRLRGALDVDA
+5531 IAVRLHGALDVDA

-5638 HIVSDGWSIDVFC
+5638 HIVSDGWSIDVFR

-5664 RPDPLPPLPVQYA
+5664 QPDPLPPLPVQYA

>member
-1 MRIPPNLI
+1 MNVNSLLDLLQRKNIRIHVDRDELVVRAPRGALNAELTQALKKSKAELI
-9 ADGDEHITPAQLTL
+9 DVLRRRGAQASPDPVRITPAQLTL
-23 VALSQESIDALVTKV
+23 VALSQESIDALVAKV

-130 LDAGEGDIVRQLEAR
+130 LDAREGDIVRQLEAR

-200 GQGRVEDL
+200 GQGRAEDL
-208 PRPAPFRNFVA
+208 PRPEPFRNFVA
-219 QARLGVSEADHEAY
+219 QVRLGVSEADHEAY

-254 GDGREIAEAARTL
+254 GDGREIAEAARRL

-345 EASVKGTHAQLAE
+345 EASVKETHAQLAE

-404 IELLDGHERTSY
+404 VELLDGHERTNY
-416 PLSVTVDDHE
+416 PVSVDIDDHGDDFKIRAQAAASVDPARVCDFLEVALTRLVDALE
-426 RDFTI
+426 RDPHGALRQLDI
-431 VAKVCERIGPQRVC
+431 LPEVEREEVVRRWNAGEKARPSRLC
-445 ELMELALE
+445 LHELFERQAARAPDAIAVIQDE
-453 QLTRA
+453 RA
-458 LSANPGGELA
+458 LTYA
-468 ELDVLPAAE
+468 ELN
-477 RTQVLHGWN
+477 R
-486 ETGRAY
+486 
-492 ARDACLHQ
+492 C
-500 LFEAQVSRTREAAA
+500 
-514 VICGD
+514 
-519 ETLSYTDLDARA
+519 A

-538 RGQGVGPDTRVGLA
+538 RA
-552 LGRGVEMMTGL
+552 RGVRGGDRVALYARRSPEL
-563 LAILKAGGAYVPLDP
+563 LIGMLATLKAGGAYVPLDP
-578 GYASERLRAILDDS
+578 GYPAERLTHMLLDS
-592 RPAIVLADA
+592 APVVVLRDA
-601 AGRTALDALAG
+601 AASNDVLVRLNAG
-612 APPIADLHADASR
+612 TPILDLHADDER
-625 WSALPSTPPR
+625 WSAQPSGNLKLCGSHEPDVGAR
-635 VEGLTPRHLAYVI
+635 RLAYVI
-648 YTSGSTGQPKGVMV
+648 YTSGSTGAPKGVMV
-662 EHASVVNLW
+662 EHASVVNQIG
-671 RALDEAI
+671 ALTEYLELDA
-678 YRTHPSARRVSLNAS
+678 SDRVLQFSN
-693 IAFDSLVKQWVQLLS
+693 IAFDASVEEIFATLSCGATLVLRTDRWLADAETFWALCGAQRISIVDLPAQFFGQLALS
-708 GRTLVVV
+708 GRRAVPTGVRCVV
-715 PEPVRF
+715 
-721 DGRRLLDAIGRDRID
+721 I
-736 VFDCTPSQLALIEG
+736 
-750 ARGPED
+750 
-756 EAYPQVTLVGG
+756 GG
-767 EAIGEGM
+767 EAVG
-774 WSELASAS
+774 ASALDAWFAEEG
-782 SRTYYNVYGP
+782 RRPRLFNTYGP
-792 TECTVDATLARIT
+792 TETTVSVTVHEVRGRHDD
-805 AEHAPHIGGPLANV
+805 ANV
-819 RAYVLNERLSPAP
+819 IGRPIANTRVYVLDAWLRPAP
-832 VGVRGELYIGGA
+832 IGVAGELYIGGVQ
-844 GVARG
+844 VARG

-867 AGGRLYKTGDLAR
+867 AGGRLYRTGDLAR
-880 WRTDGSLEYLGR
+880 WRTDGRLEYLGR

-921 VVVLARDSAAAVHDS
+921 VVVLARDSAADTDQNADLNAS
-936 ATEHATPNALSPSLE
+936 ATANSS
-951 TSTAT
+951 
-956 AAATAT
+956 
-962 ATATE
+962 E

-1027 ARAEYEAPRGAKEE
+1027 ARAEYEAPQGAKEE
-1041 ALAEIWRELLHVERV
+1041 ALAAIWRELLHVERV

-1108 NTAVLPPIPLA
+1108 NTAVLPPIPLT

-1207 EAKSI
+1207 EAEQS
-1212 RHEAENREQRAKDLS
+1212 EQRAKDLS

-1277 LSALYGSFIAEQGD
+1277 LSALYGSFIAEQDD

-1504 TAQFELTLSLREA
+1504 TAQFELTLSLQEA

-1537 RRYVTYWRR
+1537 RRYVTYWCR

-1632 GRGVGPDRLVALCA
+1632 ARGVGPDRLVALCA

-1675 DRLRGIVEDSQ
+1675 DRLRGIVQDSQ

-1779 TLFHSH
+1779 TLFHSY

-2026 VTGVR
+2026 VAGVR
-2031 EVVVLARDSAAEMR
+2031 EVVVLARDSAAEVR
-2045 DNATP
+2045 DSATEHATP
-2050 NAPMPKS
+2050 NALSPSPETS
-2057 SSETEK
+2057 TATAAATATATATATEK

-2127 EAPQGAKEEALA
+2127 EAPRGAKEEALA

-2211 LIPARATRITPDML
+2211 LIPARATRITPGML

-2238 AVQVEGG
+2238 AAQVEGG

-2263 FHHLLHAESDAYMEA
+2263 FHHLLHAENDAYMEA

-2660 DGTSGIAAPGVVM
+2660 DGTSGVAAPGVVT

-2715 QAARHPDTIALIAD
+2715 QAARYPDTIALIAD

-2809 THARLGASMQTRIV
+2809 THARLGASMQTRLV

-2841 ADAWR
+2841 AGAWR

-3138 LARDSAAEVH
+3138 LARDSASAVR

-3160 SPSPETSTATAAATA
+3160 SPSPETTTATAAATA
-3175 TATATE
+3175 TATAIE
-3181 KRLVAYYKGDA
+3181 KRLVAYYTGDA
-3192 DVAALRAQ
+3192 DVVALRAQ

-3311 LSALAERLEAENTAV
+3311 LSALASRLDDNTAEV
-3326 LPPIPLTPRDGRI
+3326 LPPIPLAPRDGRI

-3420 REAKSIRHEAG
+3420 REAEQS
-3431 NREQRAKDLSQA
+3431 EQRAKDLSQA

-3550 PTDRPRPPKQLH
+3550 PTDRPRPPKQSH

-3624 VEPLIG
+3624 VEALIG

-3691 MFVWQNAH
+3691 MFDWHNTPARA
-3699 EGSLQIPGLRLST
+3699 LTMPGLTVSVARTETTTSQYDLVLSMQERN
-3712 WGDPLTMAPFELT
+3712 GDIVGHLN
-3725 LAVREHQDDIACTL
+3725 
-3739 TYATSLFDR
+3739 YATALFDEQTAR
-3748 ATVERYLGH
+3748 RYARYWRRLLEGMTAGSANVSVA
-3757 WLRQLDAMATD
+3757 R
-3768 ADPVVTGLPLL
+3768 LPLL
-3779 GEAERA
+3779 DEAERE
-3785 QVLHGW
+3785 QVVHEW
-3791 NETGRAYARDACLH
+3791 NATERAYPIRQCIH

-3811 VSRTREAAAVI
+3811 AARTPNAIAIAI
-3822 CGDET
+3822 GDERVT
-3827 LSYTDLDARAN
+3827 YAALNASAN
-3838 RLAHYLRGQGVGP
+3838 RLARHLRALGVVA
-3851 DTRVGLALGRGVEM
+3851 DTRVAVCIERGAPMVIA
-3865 MTGLLAIL
+3865 LLAIW
-3873 KAGGAYVPLDPGYA
+3873 KAGGAYVPLDPAYPRERIAYMLRDSAPIAVLTSRA
-3887 SERLR
+3887 SRDLVASHLPDR
-3892 AILDDSRPA
+3892 APLVVI
-3901 IVLADAAGRTA
+3901 DAAA
-3912 LDALAGAPPI
+3912 CPWDALSGD
-3922 ADLHADASRWSA
+3922 DLDPNDIELNA
-3934 LPSTPPR
+3934 T
-3941 VEGLTPRHLAY
+3941 HLCY

-3965 VMVEHASVVNLW
+3965 VMIEHRNLVN
-3977 RALDEAI
+3977 
-3984 YRTHPSAR
+3984 YT
-3992 RVSLNA
+3992 
-3998 SIAFDSLVKQWV
+3998 
-4010 QLLSGRTLVVVPE
+4010 
-4023 PVRFDGRRLLDAI
+4023 LDAI
-4036 GRDRIDVFDC
+4036 RWFGLGPGETVLQQNSLNFDLSLEEIVPALSSGAALAPAVELFGAGGSARGHSARP
-4046 TPSQLA
+4046 TMIHLTAAHWQQLVGEWHRA
-4052 LIEGARGPE
+4052 GARPAAALEGVRLVN
-4061 DEAFP
+4061 
-4066 QVTLVGGEAIGE
+4066 VTGDALSPHKLEQWDAIRPAHTR
-4078 GMWSELASASSR
+4078 LIN
-4090 TYYNV
+4090 T
-4095 YGPTECT
+4095 YGPTE
-4102 VDATLAR
+4102 
-4109 ITAEHAPHIG
+4109 ITISCSAAYVRHAPGMSRVSIG
-4119 GPLANVRAYVLNE
+4119 RPFANSRMYLLDARGEPV
-4132 RLSPAPV
+4132 PV
-4139 GVRGELYIGGAG
+4139 GVTGELYIGGDG

-4159 PELTRERFIDD
+4159 PELSAERFVDD
-4170 PFVAGGRLYRTGDL
+4170 PFRPGSRMYKTGDL
-4184 ARWRTD
+4184 ACRRGD
-4190 GSLEYLGR
+4190 GEIEFVGR
-4198 NDFQVKIRGFRIEL
+4198 NDFQVKVRGFRVEL
-4212 GEIEAQLAKVT
+4212 SEVETRLAAVDGVQEIA
-4223 GVREVVVLARDS
+4223 VLARED
-4235 ASAVHDS
+4235 
-4242 ATEHAAPDALSPSLE
+4242 APG
-4257 TSTATAAATATATA
+4257 
-4271 TATEK
+4271 EK
-4276 RLVAYYTGDAD
+4276 RLVAYYTGAAEM
-4287 VAALRAQAAQ
+4287 AALRECAARD
-4297 HLPSY
+4297 LPAY
-4302 MVPSAYV
+4302 MMPAAYV
-4309 RLDAWP
+4309 CLPALP
-4315 LTPNGKLDRRALPAP
+4315 LTPNGKLDRNALPPP
-4330 ADDAYARAEYEAPQ
+4330 AHDADSNRGYEAPQ
-4344 GAKEEAL
+4344 GDIEETL
-4351 AEIWRDLLQVDRI
+4351 ARIWEQLLERERVG
-4364 SRHDN
+4364 RHDN
-4369 FFQLGGHSLL
+4369 FFDLGGHSLL
-4379 AISLGDMM
+4379 TVSLIERM
-4387 RERGLH
+4387 RQADLH
-4393 ADVRTLFNA
+4393 ADV
-4402 ETLAALA
+4402 AAL
-4409 AQSGTDSIDVD
+4409 
-4420 VPPNLIPVGAARI
+4420 
-4433 TPDML
+4433 
-4438 PLVALTQPQIDAIAQ
+4438 
-4453 QVDGGATNV
+4453 
-4462 QDIYPL
+4462 
-4468 APLQEGM
+4468 
-4475 LFHHL
+4475 F
-4480 LHTQGDLY
+4480 
-4488 LEPHLL
+4488 
-4494 AFRTRERL
+4494 
-4502 ERFLSALQCVIDRHD
+4502 
-4517 VLRTGFFWEG
+4517 
-4527 VPQPV
+4527 
-4532 QVVWRRARLP
+4532 
-4542 VEYVE
+4542 
-4547 LPDSHGDVASQ
+4547 
-4558 LEARCD
+4558 
-4564 PRRHRIDI
+4564 
-4572 GRAPLVHCHVAHDA
+4572 
-4586 RNDRWVLGVL
+4586 
-4596 THHLVSDHTTLALL
+4596 TTS
-4610 AEEAQAFEQGR
+4610 
-4621 GDALPPA
+4621 
-4628 VPFRNFVAHARL
+4628 
-4640 GTSEREHEA
+4640 T
-4649 FFREMLGD
+4649 
-4657 VDEPT
+4657 
-4662 APFGLLDVQG
+4662 
-4672 DGSAIVEH
+4672 
-4680 RRALAPGLSRSV
+4680 
-4692 RAHARRLG
+4692 
-4700 VSAAS
+4700 
-4705 VMHVAWSLVLA
+4705 
-4716 RTANRR
+4716 
-4722 DVVFGTVLFGRMQ
+4722 
-4735 GGAHAHRT
+4735 
-4743 MGLFMNTL
+4743 
-4751 PVRIALDESDV
+4751 
-4762 ETSLIA
+4762 
-4768 THDRLARLLRHEH
+4768 
-4781 APLALAQRCS
+4781 
-4791 AVPAQ
+4791 
-4796 APLFTSLLNYR
+4796 
-4807 YSPHE
+4807 
-4812 EQGDATDDDVQF
+4812 
-4824 IAARERN
+4824 
-4831 NYPLTMIV
+4831 
-4839 DDTGEGFA
+4839 
-4847 LTAQVDASIDAARV
+4847 
-4861 CAFMHTALEQL
+4861 
-4872 VRALDD
+4872 
-4878 ARGAVLAELDVLPA
+4878 LAELA
-4892 DEHRCVVS
+4892 
-4900 ACNDTDAELPGVD
+4900 ACTTKLKE
-4913 FVDRRFEAQ
+4913 
-4922 AARTPEAIAVACGAH
+4922 I
-4937 ALSYAALNRRANRLA
+4937 
-4952 HYLRAHGAGPER
+4952 
-4964 VVALALERS
+4964 
-4973 VDMMVGLL
+4973 LL
-4981 GILKSGSAYL
+4981 
-4991 PLDPAYPAE
+4991 
-5000 RLAYIVDDARPALL
+5000 
-5014 LTEAALRD
+5014 
-5022 DWRDAGAPVVLLDA
+5022 
-5036 DGPAIDACP
+5036 
-5045 DHNPDAA
+5045 
-5052 AGRDARTLS
+5052 
-5061 SLAYVIYT
+5061 
-5069 SGSTG
+5069 
-5074 RPKGVMIEHRN
+5074 
-5085 LANLLGAM
+5085 
-5093 GEQPGI
+5093 
-5099 GAHDVLLAV
+5099 
-5108 TSLSF
+5108 
-5113 DIAALELFLPLLHG
+5113 
-5127 ARAVIAARDD
+5127 
-5137 AADPAR
+5137 
-5143 LAHLI
+5143 
-5148 ESSGAS
+5148 
-5154 LMQATPS
+5154 
-5161 TWRMLA
+5161 
-5167 QHGWPRSA
+5167 
-5175 RPLTLLCGG
+5175 
-5184 EALPPA
+5184 
-5190 LAERLLAHV
+5190 
-5199 PAIWNLYGPTETTVW
+5199 
-5214 STVRRVTTP
+5214 
-5223 VVDIGGPIAN
+5223 
-5233 TQVYVLDE
+5233 
-5241 RLRPAPIGVAGEL
+5241 
-5254 YIGGAGVARGYLN
+5254 
-5267 RPELTRERF
+5267 
-5276 VDDPFRRGGRLYRT
+5276 
-5290 GDLAR
+5290 
-5295 RRADGNLEYLGRND
+5295 
-5309 FQVKIRGF
+5309 
-5317 RIELGEIEAQLAK
+5317 
-5330 AHGVQGVALAAR
+5330 
-5342 DTPTADKRL
+5342 
-5351 VAYYVGDASAAAL
+5351 
-5364 REHAAARLP
+5364 
-5373 AYMVPAA
+5373 
-5380 YVRLAAW
+5380 
-5387 PLTPNGKLDRAA
+5387 
-5399 LPAPDDEAYARAEY
+5399 
-5413 EAPRGEHECKLA
+5413 
-5425 AIWRAVLQVERIG
+5425 
-5438 RHDDFFELGGH
+5438 
-5449 SLLAVRAVTAM
+5449 
-5460 RDAFGSDT
+5460 
-5468 SLRDLFA
+5468 
-5475 RPVLKDLAE
+5475 
-5484 HASTAARARDAAI
+5484 
-5497 PKAARGEPAPMSF
+5497 
-5510 AQQRLWFLARMGGLG
+5510 
-5525 DAYHMP
+5525 
-5531 IAVRLRGALDVDA
+5531 
-5544 LQRALSRI
+5544 
-5552 VSRHDA
+5552 
-5558 LRTTF
+5558 
-5563 ALEGEQPV
+5563 
-5571 QRVHADDGAGL
+5571 
-5582 RLRIDDL
+5582 
-5589 RGCADAGARRARILA
+5589 
-5604 GQASEPFDLARGP
+5604 
-5617 LVRGALVREAD
+5617 
-5628 DVHTLCVTIH
+5628 
-5638 HIVSDGWSIDVFC
+5638 
-5651 RELSEL
+5651 
-5657 YRAFAGG
+5657 
-5664 RPDPLPPLPVQYA
+5664 
-5677 DYAAWQQR
+5677 
-5685 GIGGAALH
+5685 
-5693 AQAEYWRD
+5693 
-5701 ALAGAPTL
+5701 
-5709 LELPTDRPRP
+5709 
-5719 PQPDYAGATVGL
+5719 
-5731 ALDAPLTAGLRALAR
+5731 
-5746 RHGATLF
+5746 
-5753 MTVFAAWSVLLS
+5753 
-5765 RLSRQT
+5765 
-5771 DVVIGTPSAN
+5771 
-5781 RGHAQIEGLIGFF
+5781 
-5794 VNTIALRVDL
+5794 
-5804 DGAPTVAELLARVKA
+5804 
-5819 RTLAAQQHQ
+5819 
-5828 DIPFEHVVER
+5828 
-5838 VQPARSLS
+5838 
-5846 HSPVFQAMFAWQH
+5846 
-5859 ASRGEMRLE
+5859 
-5868 GLRAEPLDDA
+5868 
-5878 ARTIAK
+5878 
-5884 FDLTLSLRESGDAID
+5884 
-5899 GGLEYASALFERATI
+5899 
-5914 ERFAGYLRRLLEG
+5914 
-5927 MVADDTQRVDALPM
+5927 
-5941 LSRDERR
+5941 
-5948 DLIER
+5948 
-5953 RNATAR
+5953 
-5959 PYPANSGVHRLF
+5959 
-5971 EAQAARTPD
+5971 
-5980 ATAIVDG
+5980 
-5987 ATTLD
+5987 
-5992 YRALDARANRIA
+5992 
-6004 HALAHAG
+6004 
-6011 VRAGDRVALHL
+6011 
-6022 EPSIGLVAAQLA
+6022 
-6034 VLKLG
+6034 
-6039 AAYVP
+6039 
-6044 VDVGNPPA
+6044 
-6052 RKAFVAQDSGARL
+6052 
-6065 VLGDAALDWPA
+6065 
-6076 AAGVPQRDLAALLA
+6076 
-6090 GPWPSDAPARAP
+6090 
-6102 QCGGD
+6102 
-6107 TPAYVMYT
+6107 
-6115 SGSSGQPKG
+6115 
-6124 VLVTHRGI
+6124 
-6132 ARLAVNSGYATFD
+6132 
-6145 ASDRFAFASNPAFD
+6145 
-6159 ASTFEVWTALL
+6159 
-6170 NGASIGIVKRDDL
+6170 
-6183 LDLGALAGK
+6183 
-6192 LSSIG
+6192 
-6197 VTCLFLTTA
+6197 
-6206 LFNRCVSFDP
+6206 
-6216 AMFARLRCVIS
+6216 
-6227 GGERAD
+6227 
-6233 PAVYRKVMEAGP
+6233 
-6245 PRHLLNAYGPT
+6245 
-6256 ETTTFAAVWEAEPR
+6256 
-6270 TLAAQAAPI
+6270 
-6279 GRPIGNTS
+6279 
-6287 VYVLD
+6287 
-6292 AYGAPVPVGVTGE
+6292 
-6305 IHIGGPGVAQGYLNR
+6305 
-6320 PALSAERFVRDPFVG
+6320 
-6335 GDARMYRTGDL
+6335 
-6346 GRWRPDGMLDCIG
+6346 
-6359 RADFQVKIRGFRIEL
+6359 
-6374 GEIEACLL
+6374 
-6382 EHGALAQAAVLARD
+6382 
-6396 DGGDGGKTLVAYYV
+6396 
-6410 PRAGHEDGA
+6410 
-6419 PALRAHLA
+6419 
-6427 ARLPEYMVPAA
+6427 
-6438 YVRLPAMPLT
+6438 
-6448 PNGKLE
+6448 
-6454 RRALPAPDER
+6454 
-6464 SYVRRDYAA
+6464 
-6473 PQGEIETTLARIW
+6473 
-6486 AELFGIERVGRHDG
+6486 
-6500 FFELGGHSL
+6500 
-6509 LAVRMVARV
+6509 
-6518 HDVLGVEVPLRALF
+6518 
-6532 ADPVLHVFA
+6532 
-6541 SAVARAST
+6541 
-6549 RQASSNLVAFRS
+6549 
-6561 AGTAAPLFF
+6561 
-6570 IHSGLG
+6570 
-6576 EIGFVGDLLPG
+6576 
-6587 IAPEIPVYGFAAVGF
+6587 
-6602 LAGETPHA
+6602 
-6610 TIEEMAAQYV
+6610 
-6620 DAMRRVQPH
+6620 
-6629 GPYRLAGWCAGGNI
+6629 
-6643 AFEMAHQLIAAD
+6643 
-6655 ETVEFLCMIDSPTSA
+6655 
-6670 PIDRS
+6670 
-6675 VTACVLARIP
+6675 
-6685 DDIPEALR
+6685 
-6693 TRLHALGDA
+6693 
-6702 FDVRGMLH
+6702 
-6710 ACQAAGMLPIDLP
+6710 
-6723 TGLME
+6723 
-6728 RHVAVQYAIKHA
+6728 
-6740 KLNYVP
+6740 
-6746 PRLPV
+6746 
-6751 DVIHFV
+6751 
-6757 AQDEPMWRN
+6757 
-6766 GWAMD
+6766 
-6771 GWHDVADRVI
+6771 
-6781 CLPASGDHMTMV
+6781 
-6793 AAPHAE
+6793 
-6799 QLGRRITEALA
+6799 
-6810 VHGGPRADGAERGYA
+6810 
-6825 PRIAIQTAP
+6825 
-6834 RDARAPTLFC
+6834 
-6844 IPGAGASV
+6844 
-6852 TTFST
+6852 
-6857 LARHL
+6857 
-6862 PATFSVDG
+6862 
-6870 LQPRGLCGTMVPYLD
+6870 
-6885 VETAARAYL
+6885 
-6894 RSIRKAA
+6894 
-6901 PRGPYHLVGHSF
+6901 
-6913 GGWVAYEI
+6913 
-6921 ACRLQEQGE
+6921 
-6930 RVATL
+6930 
-6935 MLLDTE
+6935 
-6941 RPGATDIVRG
+6941 
-6951 RKTRV
+6951 
-6956 DALAKLVEL
+6956 
-6965 YEMHLG
+6965 
-6971 RPLGVSRDDLA
+6971 
-6982 ALAHDAQIEHL
+6982 
-6993 RAALVRAKI
+6993 
-7002 LPPSVHPNVLL
+7002 
-7013 GVVRVLEMNVNT
+7013 
-7025 PYRPAGLYAGTMH
+7025 
-7038 VVLIANAKADADL
+7038 
-7051 DAWRDEQAEQWRGLA
+7051 
-7066 DDVRIVRAG
+7066 
-7075 GNHMTMLQPPHAA
+7075 
-7088 SIAALLERTAGA
+7088 
-7100 PARLAQ
+7100 
-7106 VH
+7106 

>member
-1 MRIPPNLI
+1 MNVNSLLDLLQRKNIRIHVDRDELVVRAPRGALNAELTQALKKSKAELI
-9 ADGDEHITPAQLTL
+9 DVLRRRGAQASPDPVRITPAQLTL

-72 LSGVLAFRG
+72 LSGVLAFRS

-130 LDAGEGDIVRQLEAR
+130 LDAREGDIVRQLEAR

-200 GQGRVEDL
+200 GQGRAEDL
-208 PRPAPFRNFVA
+208 PRPVPFRNFVA

-324 RALGLF
+324 RSLGLF

-404 IELLDGHERTSY
+404 VELLDGHERTNY
-416 PLSVTVDDHE
+416 PVSVDIDDHGDDFKIRAQAAASVDPARVCDFLEVALTRLVDALE
-426 RDFTI
+426 RDPHGALRQLDI
-431 VAKVCERIGPQRVC
+431 LPEVEREEVVRRWNAGEKARPSRLC
-445 ELMELALE
+445 LHELFERQAARAPDAIAVIQDEHAL
-453 QLTRA
+453 TY
-458 LSANPGGELA
+458 A
-468 ELDVLPAAE
+468 ELN
-477 RTQVLHGWN
+477 R
-486 ETGRAY
+486 
-492 ARDACLHQ
+492 C
-500 LFEAQVSRTREAAA
+500 
-514 VICGD
+514 
-519 ETLSYTDLDARA
+519 A

-538 RGQGVGPDTRVGLA
+538 RA
-552 LGRGVEMMTGL
+552 RGVREDDRVALYARRGPEL
-563 LAILKAGGAYVPLDP
+563 LIGMLATLKAGGAYVPLDP
-578 GYASERLRAILDDS
+578 GYPAERLTHMLLDS
-592 RPAIVLADA
+592 APVVVLRDA
-601 AGRTALDALAG
+601 AASDDVLVRLNAG
-612 APPIADLHADASR
+612 TPILDLHADDER
-625 WSALPSTPPR
+625 WSAQPSGNLKLCGSHEPDVGAQR
-635 VEGLTPRHLAYVI
+635 LAYVI
-648 YTSGSTGQPKGVMV
+648 YTSGSTGAPKGVMV
-662 EHASVVNLW
+662 EHASVVNQIG
-671 RALDEAI
+671 ALTEYLELDA
-678 YRTHPSARRVSLNAS
+678 SDRVLQFSN
-693 IAFDSLVKQWVQLLS
+693 IAFDASVEEIFATLSCGATLVLRTDRWLADAETFWALCGAQRISIVDLPAQFFGQLALS
-708 GRTLVVV
+708 GRRAVPTGVRCVV
-715 PEPVRF
+715 
-721 DGRRLLDAIGRDRID
+721 I
-736 VFDCTPSQLALIEG
+736 
-750 ARGPED
+750 
-756 EAYPQVTLVGG
+756 GG
-767 EAIGEGM
+767 EAVG
-774 WSELASAS
+774 ASALDAWFAEEG
-782 SRTYYNVYGP
+782 RRPRLFNTYGP
-792 TECTVDATLARIT
+792 TETTVSVTVHEVRGRHDD
-805 AEHAPHIGGPLANV
+805 ANV
-819 RAYVLNERLSPAP
+819 IGRPIANTRVYVLDAWLRPAP
-832 VGVRGELYIGGA
+832 IGVAGELYIGGVQ
-844 GVARG
+844 VARG

-867 AGGRLYKTGDLAR
+867 TGGRLYRTGDLAR

-921 VVVLARDSAAAVHDS
+921 VVVLARDSAADTDQNADLNAS
-936 ATEHATPNALSPSLE
+936 ATANSS
-951 TSTAT
+951 
-956 AAATAT
+956 
-962 ATATE
+962 E

-1027 ARAEYEAPRGAKEE
+1027 ARAEYEAPQGAKEE
-1041 ALAEIWRELLHVERV
+1041 ALAAIWRELLHVERV

-1108 NTAVLPPIPLA
+1108 NTAVLPPIPLT

-1207 EAKSI
+1207 EAEQS
-1212 RHEAENREQRAKDLS
+1212 EQRAKDLS

-1245 LLLQLADEAH
+1245 LLLQLEDEAH

-1552 AGAADQT
+1552 AGPANVSVAR
-1559 IVGLPLLDEAERKQ
+1559 LPLLDEAERKQ

-1610 EGQRLSYAE
+1610 DGQRLSYAE

-1710 DLETDALRWRE
+1710 DPETDALRWRE

-1779 TLFHSH
+1779 TLFHSY

-2031 EVVVLARDSAAEMR
+2031 EVVVLARDSAAEVR

-2139 AIWRELLHVER
+2139 VIWRELLHVER

-2390 NTSLKLLVAEEQ
+2390 NTSLKLLVTEEQ

-2660 DGTSGIAAPGVVM
+2660 DGTSGVAAPGVVM

-2809 THARLGASMQTRIV
+2809 THARLGASMQTRLV

-2841 ADAWR
+2841 AGAWR

-3128 KVAGVREVVV
+3128 KVADVREVVV

-3175 TATATE
+3175 TATATATE
-3181 KRLVAYYKGDA
+3181 KRLVAYYTGDA

-3300 VALGTVFDAPV
+3300 VALSTVFDAPV
-3311 LSALAERLEAENTAV
+3311 LSALASRLDDNTAEV
-3326 LPPIPLTPRDGRI
+3326 LPPIPLAPRDGRI

-3393 TCFARE
+3393 TCFVRE

-3420 REAKSIRHEAG
+3420 REAKSIRHEAE

-3550 PTDRPRPPKQLH
+3550 PTDRPRPPKQSH

-3624 VEPLIG
+3624 VEALIG

-3691 MFVWQNAH
+3691 MFDWHNTPARA
-3699 EGSLQIPGLRLST
+3699 LTMPGLTVSVARTETTTSQYDLVLSMQERN
-3712 WGDPLTMAPFELT
+3712 GDIVGHLN
-3725 LAVREHQDDIACTL
+3725 
-3739 TYATSLFDR
+3739 YATALFDEQTAR
-3748 ATVERYLGH
+3748 RYARYWRRLLEGMTAGSANVSVA
-3757 WLRQLDAMATD
+3757 R
-3768 ADPVVTGLPLL
+3768 LPLL
-3779 GEAERA
+3779 DEAERE
-3785 QVLHGW
+3785 QVVHEW
-3791 NETGRAYARDACLH
+3791 NATERAYPIRQCIH

-3811 VSRTREAAAVI
+3811 AARTPNAIAI
-3822 CGDET
+3822 GDERVT
-3827 LSYTDLDARAN
+3827 YAALNASAN
-3838 RLAHYLRGQGVGP
+3838 RLARHLRALGVVA
-3851 DTRVGLALGRGVEM
+3851 DTRVAVCIERGAPMVIA
-3865 MTGLLAIL
+3865 LLAIW
-3873 KAGGAYVPLDPGYA
+3873 KAGGAYVPLDPAYPRERIAYMLRDSAPIAVLTSRA
-3887 SERLR
+3887 SRDLVASHLPDR
-3892 AILDDSRPA
+3892 APLVVI
-3901 IVLADAAGRTA
+3901 DAAA
-3912 LDALAGAPPI
+3912 CPWDALSGD
-3922 ADLHADASRWSA
+3922 DLDPNDIELNA
-3934 LPSTPPR
+3934 T
-3941 VEGLTPRHLAY
+3941 HLCY

-3965 VMVEHASVVNLW
+3965 VMIEHRNLVN
-3977 RALDEAI
+3977 
-3984 YRTHPSAR
+3984 YT
-3992 RVSLNA
+3992 
-3998 SIAFDSLVKQWV
+3998 
-4010 QLLSGRTLVVVPE
+4010 
-4023 PVRFDGRRLLDAI
+4023 LDAI
-4036 GRDRIDVFDC
+4036 RWFGLGPGETVLQQNSLNFDLSLEEIVPALSSGAALAPAVELFGAGGSARGHSARP
-4046 TPSQLA
+4046 TMIHLTAAHWQQLVGEWHRA
-4052 LIEGARGPE
+4052 GARPAAALEGVRLVN
-4061 DEAFP
+4061 
-4066 QVTLVGGEAIGE
+4066 VTGDALSPHKLEQWDAIRPAHTR
-4078 GMWSELASASSR
+4078 LIN
-4090 TYYNV
+4090 T
-4095 YGPTECT
+4095 YGPTE
-4102 VDATLAR
+4102 
-4109 ITAEHAPHIG
+4109 ITISCSAAYVRHAPGMSRVSIG
-4119 GPLANVRAYVLNE
+4119 RPFANSRMYLLDARGEPV
-4132 RLSPAPV
+4132 PV
-4139 GVRGELYIGGAG
+4139 GVTGELYIGGDG

-4159 PELTRERFIDD
+4159 PELSAERFVDD
-4170 PFVAGGRLYRTGDL
+4170 PFRPGSRMYKTGDL
-4184 ARWRTD
+4184 ACRRGD
-4190 GSLEYLGR
+4190 GEIEFVGR
-4198 NDFQVKIRGFRIEL
+4198 NDFQVKVRGFRVEL
-4212 GEIEAQLAKVT
+4212 SEVETRLAAVDGVQEIA
-4223 GVREVVVLARDS
+4223 VLARED
-4235 ASAVHDS
+4235 
-4242 ATEHAAPDALSPSLE
+4242 APG
-4257 TSTATAAATATATA
+4257 
-4271 TATEK
+4271 EK
-4276 RLVAYYTGDAD
+4276 RLVAYYTGAAEM
-4287 VAALRAQAAQ
+4287 AALRECAARD
-4297 HLPSY
+4297 LPAY
-4302 MVPSAYV
+4302 MMPAAYV
-4309 RLDAWP
+4309 CLPALP
-4315 LTPNGKLDRRALPAP
+4315 LTPNGKLDRNALPPP
-4330 ADDAYARAEYEAPQ
+4330 AHDADSNRGYEAPQ
-4344 GAKEEAL
+4344 GDIEETL
-4351 AEIWRDLLQVDRI
+4351 ARIWEQLLERERVG
-4364 SRHDN
+4364 RHDN
-4369 FFQLGGHSLL
+4369 FFDLGGHSLL
-4379 AISLGDMM
+4379 TVSLIERM
-4387 RERGLH
+4387 RQADLH
-4393 ADVRTLFNA
+4393 ADV
-4402 ETLAALA
+4402 AAL
-4409 AQSGTDSIDVD
+4409 
-4420 VPPNLIPVGAARI
+4420 
-4433 TPDML
+4433 
-4438 PLVALTQPQIDAIAQ
+4438 
-4453 QVDGGATNV
+4453 
-4462 QDIYPL
+4462 
-4468 APLQEGM
+4468 
-4475 LFHHL
+4475 F
-4480 LHTQGDLY
+4480 
-4488 LEPHLL
+4488 
-4494 AFRTRERL
+4494 
-4502 ERFLSALQCVIDRHD
+4502 
-4517 VLRTGFFWEG
+4517 
-4527 VPQPV
+4527 
-4532 QVVWRRARLP
+4532 
-4542 VEYVE
+4542 
-4547 LPDSHGDVASQ
+4547 
-4558 LEARCD
+4558 
-4564 PRRHRIDI
+4564 
-4572 GRAPLVHCHVAHDA
+4572 
-4586 RNDRWVLGVL
+4586 
-4596 THHLVSDHTTLALL
+4596 TTS
-4610 AEEAQAFEQGR
+4610 
-4621 GDALPPA
+4621 
-4628 VPFRNFVAHARL
+4628 
-4640 GTSEREHEA
+4640 T
-4649 FFREMLGD
+4649 
-4657 VDEPT
+4657 
-4662 APFGLLDVQG
+4662 
-4672 DGSAIVEH
+4672 
-4680 RRALAPGLSRSV
+4680 
-4692 RAHARRLG
+4692 
-4700 VSAAS
+4700 
-4705 VMHVAWSLVLA
+4705 
-4716 RTANRR
+4716 
-4722 DVVFGTVLFGRMQ
+4722 
-4735 GGAHAHRT
+4735 
-4743 MGLFMNTL
+4743 
-4751 PVRIALDESDV
+4751 
-4762 ETSLIA
+4762 
-4768 THDRLARLLRHEH
+4768 
-4781 APLALAQRCS
+4781 
-4791 AVPAQ
+4791 
-4796 APLFTSLLNYR
+4796 
-4807 YSPHE
+4807 
-4812 EQGDATDDDVQF
+4812 
-4824 IAARERN
+4824 
-4831 NYPLTMIV
+4831 
-4839 DDTGEGFA
+4839 
-4847 LTAQVDASIDAARV
+4847 
-4861 CAFMHTALEQL
+4861 
-4872 VRALDD
+4872 
-4878 ARGAVLAELDVLPA
+4878 LAELA
-4892 DEHRCVVS
+4892 
-4900 ACNDTDAELPGVD
+4900 ACTTKLKE
-4913 FVDRRFEAQ
+4913 
-4922 AARTPEAIAVACGAH
+4922 I
-4937 ALSYAALNRRANRLA
+4937 
-4952 HYLRAHGAGPER
+4952 
-4964 VVALALERS
+4964 
-4973 VDMMVGLL
+4973 LL
-4981 GILKSGSAYL
+4981 
-4991 PLDPAYPAE
+4991 
-5000 RLAYIVDDARPALL
+5000 
-5014 LTEAALRD
+5014 
-5022 DWRDAGAPVVLLDA
+5022 
-5036 DGPAIDACP
+5036 
-5045 DHNPDAA
+5045 
-5052 AGRDARTLS
+5052 
-5061 SLAYVIYT
+5061 
-5069 SGSTG
+5069 
-5074 RPKGVMIEHRN
+5074 
-5085 LANLLGAM
+5085 
-5093 GEQPGI
+5093 
-5099 GAHDVLLAV
+5099 
-5108 TSLSF
+5108 
-5113 DIAALELFLPLLHG
+5113 
-5127 ARAVIAARDD
+5127 
-5137 AADPAR
+5137 
-5143 LAHLI
+5143 
-5148 ESSGAS
+5148 
-5154 LMQATPS
+5154 
-5161 TWRMLA
+5161 
-5167 QHGWPRSA
+5167 
-5175 RPLTLLCGG
+5175 
-5184 EALPPA
+5184 
-5190 LAERLLAHV
+5190 
-5199 PAIWNLYGPTETTVW
+5199 
-5214 STVRRVTTP
+5214 
-5223 VVDIGGPIAN
+5223 
-5233 TQVYVLDE
+5233 
-5241 RLRPAPIGVAGEL
+5241 
-5254 YIGGAGVARGYLN
+5254 
-5267 RPELTRERF
+5267 
-5276 VDDPFRRGGRLYRT
+5276 
-5290 GDLAR
+5290 
-5295 RRADGNLEYLGRND
+5295 
-5309 FQVKIRGF
+5309 
-5317 RIELGEIEAQLAK
+5317 
-5330 AHGVQGVALAAR
+5330 
-5342 DTPTADKRL
+5342 
-5351 VAYYVGDASAAAL
+5351 
-5364 REHAAARLP
+5364 
-5373 AYMVPAA
+5373 
-5380 YVRLAAW
+5380 
-5387 PLTPNGKLDRAA
+5387 
-5399 LPAPDDEAYARAEY
+5399 
-5413 EAPRGEHECKLA
+5413 
-5425 AIWRAVLQVERIG
+5425 
-5438 RHDDFFELGGH
+5438 
-5449 SLLAVRAVTAM
+5449 
-5460 RDAFGSDT
+5460 
-5468 SLRDLFA
+5468 
-5475 RPVLKDLAE
+5475 
-5484 HASTAARARDAAI
+5484 
-5497 PKAARGEPAPMSF
+5497 
-5510 AQQRLWFLARMGGLG
+5510 
-5525 DAYHMP
+5525 
-5531 IAVRLRGALDVDA
+5531 
-5544 LQRALSRI
+5544 
-5552 VSRHDA
+5552 
-5558 LRTTF
+5558 
-5563 ALEGEQPV
+5563 
-5571 QRVHADDGAGL
+5571 
-5582 RLRIDDL
+5582 
-5589 RGCADAGARRARILA
+5589 
-5604 GQASEPFDLARGP
+5604 
-5617 LVRGALVREAD
+5617 
-5628 DVHTLCVTIH
+5628 
-5638 HIVSDGWSIDVFC
+5638 
-5651 RELSEL
+5651 
-5657 YRAFAGG
+5657 
-5664 RPDPLPPLPVQYA
+5664 
-5677 DYAAWQQR
+5677 
-5685 GIGGAALH
+5685 
-5693 AQAEYWRD
+5693 
-5701 ALAGAPTL
+5701 
-5709 LELPTDRPRP
+5709 
-5719 PQPDYAGATVGL
+5719 
-5731 ALDAPLTAGLRALAR
+5731 
-5746 RHGATLF
+5746 
-5753 MTVFAAWSVLLS
+5753 
-5765 RLSRQT
+5765 
-5771 DVVIGTPSAN
+5771 
-5781 RGHAQIEGLIGFF
+5781 
-5794 VNTIALRVDL
+5794 
-5804 DGAPTVAELLARVKA
+5804 
-5819 RTLAAQQHQ
+5819 
-5828 DIPFEHVVER
+5828 
-5838 VQPARSLS
+5838 
-5846 HSPVFQAMFAWQH
+5846 
-5859 ASRGEMRLE
+5859 
-5868 GLRAEPLDDA
+5868 
-5878 ARTIAK
+5878 
-5884 FDLTLSLRESGDAID
+5884 
-5899 GGLEYASALFERATI
+5899 
-5914 ERFAGYLRRLLEG
+5914 
-5927 MVADDTQRVDALPM
+5927 
-5941 LSRDERR
+5941 
-5948 DLIER
+5948 
-5953 RNATAR
+5953 
-5959 PYPANSGVHRLF
+5959 
-5971 EAQAARTPD
+5971 
-5980 ATAIVDG
+5980 
-5987 ATTLD
+5987 
-5992 YRALDARANRIA
+5992 
-6004 HALAHAG
+6004 
-6011 VRAGDRVALHL
+6011 
-6022 EPSIGLVAAQLA
+6022 
-6034 VLKLG
+6034 
-6039 AAYVP
+6039 
-6044 VDVGNPPA
+6044 
-6052 RKAFVAQDSGARL
+6052 
-6065 VLGDAALDWPA
+6065 
-6076 AAGVPQRDLAALLA
+6076 
-6090 GPWPSDAPARAP
+6090 
-6102 QCGGD
+6102 
-6107 TPAYVMYT
+6107 
-6115 SGSSGQPKG
+6115 
-6124 VLVTHRGI
+6124 
-6132 ARLAVNSGYATFD
+6132 
-6145 ASDRFAFASNPAFD
+6145 
-6159 ASTFEVWTALL
+6159 
-6170 NGASIGIVKRDDL
+6170 
-6183 LDLGALAGK
+6183 
-6192 LSSIG
+6192 
-6197 VTCLFLTTA
+6197 
-6206 LFNRCVSFDP
+6206 
-6216 AMFARLRCVIS
+6216 
-6227 GGERAD
+6227 
-6233 PAVYRKVMEAGP
+6233 
-6245 PRHLLNAYGPT
+6245 
-6256 ETTTFAAVWEAEPR
+6256 
-6270 TLAAQAAPI
+6270 
-6279 GRPIGNTS
+6279 
-6287 VYVLD
+6287 
-6292 AYGAPVPVGVTGE
+6292 
-6305 IHIGGPGVAQGYLNR
+6305 
-6320 PALSAERFVRDPFVG
+6320 
-6335 GDARMYRTGDL
+6335 
-6346 GRWRPDGMLDCIG
+6346 
-6359 RADFQVKIRGFRIEL
+6359 
-6374 GEIEACLL
+6374 
-6382 EHGALAQAAVLARD
+6382 
-6396 DGGDGGKTLVAYYV
+6396 
-6410 PRAGHEDGA
+6410 
-6419 PALRAHLA
+6419 
-6427 ARLPEYMVPAA
+6427 
-6438 YVRLPAMPLT
+6438 
-6448 PNGKLE
+6448 
-6454 RRALPAPDER
+6454 
-6464 SYVRRDYAA
+6464 
-6473 PQGEIETTLARIW
+6473 
-6486 AELFGIERVGRHDG
+6486 
-6500 FFELGGHSL
+6500 
-6509 LAVRMVARV
+6509 
-6518 HDVLGVEVPLRALF
+6518 
-6532 ADPVLHVFA
+6532 
-6541 SAVARAST
+6541 
-6549 RQASSNLVAFRS
+6549 
-6561 AGTAAPLFF
+6561 
-6570 IHSGLG
+6570 
-6576 EIGFVGDLLPG
+6576 
-6587 IAPEIPVYGFAAVGF
+6587 
-6602 LAGETPHA
+6602 
-6610 TIEEMAAQYV
+6610 
-6620 DAMRRVQPH
+6620 
-6629 GPYRLAGWCAGGNI
+6629 
-6643 AFEMAHQLIAAD
+6643 
-6655 ETVEFLCMIDSPTSA
+6655 
-6670 PIDRS
+6670 
-6675 VTACVLARIP
+6675 
-6685 DDIPEALR
+6685 
-6693 TRLHALGDA
+6693 
-6702 FDVRGMLH
+6702 
-6710 ACQAAGMLPIDLP
+6710 
-6723 TGLME
+6723 
-6728 RHVAVQYAIKHA
+6728 
-6740 KLNYVP
+6740 
-6746 PRLPV
+6746 
-6751 DVIHFV
+6751 
-6757 AQDEPMWRN
+6757 
-6766 GWAMD
+6766 
-6771 GWHDVADRVI
+6771 
-6781 CLPASGDHMTMV
+6781 
-6793 AAPHAE
+6793 
-6799 QLGRRITEALA
+6799 
-6810 VHGGPRADGAERGYA
+6810 
-6825 PRIAIQTAP
+6825 
-6834 RDARAPTLFC
+6834 
-6844 IPGAGASV
+6844 
-6852 TTFST
+6852 
-6857 LARHL
+6857 
-6862 PATFSVDG
+6862 
-6870 LQPRGLCGTMVPYLD
+6870 
-6885 VETAARAYL
+6885 
-6894 RSIRKAA
+6894 
-6901 PRGPYHLVGHSF
+6901 
-6913 GGWVAYEI
+6913 
-6921 ACRLQEQGE
+6921 
-6930 RVATL
+6930 
-6935 MLLDTE
+6935 
-6941 RPGATDIVRG
+6941 
-6951 RKTRV
+6951 
-6956 DALAKLVEL
+6956 
-6965 YEMHLG
+6965 
-6971 RPLGVSRDDLA
+6971 
-6982 ALAHDAQIEHL
+6982 
-6993 RAALVRAKI
+6993 
-7002 LPPSVHPNVLL
+7002 
-7013 GVVRVLEMNVNT
+7013 
-7025 PYRPAGLYAGTMH
+7025 
-7038 VVLIANAKADADL
+7038 
-7051 DAWRDEQAEQWRGLA
+7051 
-7066 DDVRIVRAG
+7066 
-7075 GNHMTMLQPPHAA
+7075 
-7088 SIAALLERTAGA
+7088 
-7100 PARLAQ
+7100 
-7106 VH
+7106 

>member
-1 MRIPPNLI
+1 MNVNSLLDLLQRKNIRIHVDRDELVVRAPRGALNAELTQALKKSKAELI
-9 ADGDEHITPAQLTL
+9 DVLRRRGAQASPDPVRITPAQLTL
-23 VALSQESIDALVTKV
+23 VALSQESIDALVAKV

-130 LDAGEGDIVRQLEAR
+130 LDAREGDIVRQLETR

-200 GQGRVEDL
+200 GQGRAEDL
-208 PRPAPFRNFVA
+208 PRPEPFRNFVA

-324 RALGLF
+324 RSLGLF

-345 EASVKGTHAQLAE
+345 EASVKETHAQLAE

-404 IELLDGHERTSY
+404 VELLDGHERTNY
-416 PLSVTVDDHE
+416 PVSVDIDDHGDDFKIRAQAAASVDPARVCDFLEVALTRLVDALE
-426 RDFTI
+426 RDPHGALRQLDI
-431 VAKVCERIGPQRVC
+431 LPEVEREEVVRRWNAGEKARPSRLC
-445 ELMELALE
+445 LHELFERQAARAPDAIAVIQDE
-453 QLTRA
+453 RA
-458 LSANPGGELA
+458 LTYA
-468 ELDVLPAAE
+468 ELN
-477 RTQVLHGWN
+477 R
-486 ETGRAY
+486 
-492 ARDACLHQ
+492 C
-500 LFEAQVSRTREAAA
+500 
-514 VICGD
+514 
-519 ETLSYTDLDARA
+519 A

-538 RGQGVGPDTRVGLA
+538 RA
-552 LGRGVEMMTGL
+552 RGVRGGDRVALYARRSPEL
-563 LAILKAGGAYVPLDP
+563 LIGMLATLKAGGAYVPLDP
-578 GYASERLRAILDDS
+578 GYPAERLTHMLLDS
-592 RPAIVLADA
+592 APVVVLRDA
-601 AGRTALDALAG
+601 AASNDVLVRLNAG
-612 APPIADLHADASR
+612 TPILDLHADDER
-625 WSALPSTPPR
+625 WSAQPSGNLKLCGSHEPDVGAR
-635 VEGLTPRHLAYVI
+635 RLAYVI
-648 YTSGSTGQPKGVMV
+648 YTSGSTGAPKGVMV
-662 EHASVVNLW
+662 EHASVVNQIG
-671 RALDEAI
+671 ALTEYLELDA
-678 YRTHPSARRVSLNAS
+678 SDRVLQFSN
-693 IAFDSLVKQWVQLLS
+693 IAFDASVEEIFATLSCGATLVLRTDRWLADAETFWALCGAQRISIVDLPAQFFGQLALS
-708 GRTLVVV
+708 GRRAVPTGVRCVV
-715 PEPVRF
+715 
-721 DGRRLLDAIGRDRID
+721 I
-736 VFDCTPSQLALIEG
+736 
-750 ARGPED
+750 
-756 EAYPQVTLVGG
+756 GG
-767 EAIGEGM
+767 EAVG
-774 WSELASAS
+774 ASALDAWFAEEG
-782 SRTYYNVYGP
+782 RRPRLFNTYGP
-792 TECTVDATLARIT
+792 TETTVSVTVHEVRGRHDD
-805 AEHAPHIGGPLANV
+805 ANV
-819 RAYVLNERLSPAP
+819 IGRPIANTRVYVLDAWLRPAP
-832 VGVRGELYIGGA
+832 IGVAGELYIGGVQ
-844 GVARG
+844 VARG

-867 AGGRLYKTGDLAR
+867 TGGRLYRTGDLAR

-921 VVVLARDSAAAVHDS
+921 VVVLARDSAADTDQNADLNAS
-936 ATEHATPNALSPSLE
+936 ATANSS
-951 TSTAT
+951 
-956 AAATAT
+956 
-962 ATATE
+962 E

-1027 ARAEYEAPRGAKEE
+1027 ARAEYEAPQGAKEE
-1041 ALAEIWRELLHVERV
+1041 ALAAIWRELLHVERV

-1094 APVLSALAERLEAE
+1094 APVLSALASRLDD
-1108 NTAVLPPIPLA
+1108 NTAAVLPPIPLA

-1172 MRHEALRTCFA
+1172 MRHEALRTCFV

-1207 EAKSI
+1207 EAEQS
-1212 RHEAENREQRAKDLS
+1212 EQRAKDLS

-1537 RRYVTYWRR
+1537 RRYVTYWCR

-1573 VVYAWNATERDYPIE
+1573 VVYEWNATERDYPIE

-1610 EGQRLSYAE
+1610 DGQRLSYAE

-1632 GRGVGPDRLVALCA
+1632 ARGVGPDRLVALCA

-1710 DLETDALRWRE
+1710 DPETDALRWRE

-1779 TLFHSH
+1779 TLFHSY
-1785 GFDFSVWEMWGA
+1785 GFDFSVWELWGA

-1907 CALRAE
+1907 YALRAE

-1925 RIPDLQLYVLDARR
+1925 RIPDLQLYVLDDRR

-1975 PFVAGGRLYKTGDLA
+1975 PFVAGGRLYRTGDLA

-2026 VTGVR
+2026 MTEVR
-2031 EVVVLARDSAAEMR
+2031 EVVVLARDSAA
-2045 DNATP
+2045 DTDQNADL
-2050 NAPMPKS
+2050 NASATANS
-2057 SSETEK
+2057 SEK

-2390 NTSLKLLVAEEQ
+2390 NTSLKLLVTEEQ

-2578 ARQALFSS
+2578 AQQALFSS

-2660 DGTSGIAAPGVVM
+2660 DGTSGVAAPGVVM

-2809 THARLGASMQTRIV
+2809 THARLGASMQTRLV

-2841 ADAWR
+2841 AGAWR

-3087 KTGDLARWRTDGSL
+3087 RTGDLARWRTDGSL

-3128 KVAGVREVVV
+3128 KVADVREVVV

-3148 DSATEHATPNAL
+3148 DSATEHATPNAP
-3160 SPSPETSTATAAATA
+3160 SPSPETTTATAAATA
-3175 TATATE
+3175 TATAIE
-3181 KRLVAYYKGDA
+3181 KRLVAYYTGDA
-3192 DVAALRAQ
+3192 DVVALRAQ

-3361 HMSGAVRLDGPLNR
+3361 HMSGAVRLDGLLNR

-3420 REAKSIRHEAG
+3420 REAEQS
-3431 NREQRAKDLSQA
+3431 EQRAKDLSQA

-3501 EQGDPLAPL
+3501 KQDDPLAPL

-3550 PTDRPRPPKQLH
+3550 PTDRPRPPKQSH

-3624 VEPLIG
+3624 VEALIG

-3691 MFVWQNAH
+3691 MFDWHNTPARA
-3699 EGSLQIPGLRLST
+3699 LTMPGLTVSVASTETTTSQYDLVLSMQERN
-3712 WGDPLTMAPFELT
+3712 GDIVGHLN
-3725 LAVREHQDDIACTL
+3725 
-3739 TYATSLFDR
+3739 YATALFDEQTAR
-3748 ATVERYLGH
+3748 RYARYWRRLLEGMTAGSANVSVA
-3757 WLRQLDAMATD
+3757 R
-3768 ADPVVTGLPLL
+3768 LPLL
-3779 GEAERA
+3779 DEAERE
-3785 QVLHGW
+3785 QVVHEW
-3791 NETGRAYARDACLH
+3791 NATERAYPIRQCIH

-3811 VSRTREAAAVI
+3811 AARTPNAIAIAI
-3822 CGDET
+3822 GDERVT
-3827 LSYTDLDARAN
+3827 YAALNASAN
-3838 RLAHYLRGQGVGP
+3838 RLARHLRALGVVA
-3851 DTRVGLALGRGVEM
+3851 DTRVAVCIERGAPMVIA
-3865 MTGLLAIL
+3865 LLAIW
-3873 KAGGAYVPLDPGYA
+3873 KAGGAYVPLDPAYPRERIAYMLRDSAPIAVLTSRA
-3887 SERLR
+3887 SRDLVASHLPDR
-3892 AILDDSRPA
+3892 APLVVI
-3901 IVLADAAGRTA
+3901 DAAA
-3912 LDALAGAPPI
+3912 CPWDALSGD
-3922 ADLHADASRWSA
+3922 DLDPNDIELNA
-3934 LPSTPPR
+3934 T
-3941 VEGLTPRHLAY
+3941 HLCY

-3965 VMVEHASVVNLW
+3965 VMIEHRNLVN
-3977 RALDEAI
+3977 
-3984 YRTHPSAR
+3984 YT
-3992 RVSLNA
+3992 
-3998 SIAFDSLVKQWV
+3998 
-4010 QLLSGRTLVVVPE
+4010 
-4023 PVRFDGRRLLDAI
+4023 LDAI
-4036 GRDRIDVFDC
+4036 RWFGLGPGETVLQQNSLNFDLSLEEIVPALSSGA
-4046 TPSQLA
+4046 TLAPAVELFGAGGSARGHSARPTMIHLTAAHWQQLVGEWHRA
-4052 LIEGARGPE
+4052 GARPAAALEGVRLVN
-4061 DEAFP
+4061 
-4066 QVTLVGGEAIGE
+4066 VTGDALSPHKLEQWDAIRPAHTR
-4078 GMWSELASASSR
+4078 LIN
-4090 TYYNV
+4090 T
-4095 YGPTECT
+4095 YGPTE
-4102 VDATLAR
+4102 
-4109 ITAEHAPHIG
+4109 ITISCSAAYVRHAPGMSRVSIG
-4119 GPLANVRAYVLNE
+4119 RPFANSRMYLLDARGEPV
-4132 RLSPAPV
+4132 PV
-4139 GVRGELYIGGAG
+4139 GVTGELYIGGDG

-4159 PELTRERFIDD
+4159 PELSAERFVDD
-4170 PFVAGGRLYRTGDL
+4170 PFRPGSRMYKTGDL
-4184 ARWRTD
+4184 ACRRGD
-4190 GSLEYLGR
+4190 GEIEFVGR
-4198 NDFQVKIRGFRIEL
+4198 NDFQVKVRGFRVEL
-4212 GEIEAQLAKVT
+4212 SEVETRLAAVDGVQEIA
-4223 GVREVVVLARDS
+4223 VLARED
-4235 ASAVHDS
+4235 
-4242 ATEHAAPDALSPSLE
+4242 APG
-4257 TSTATAAATATATA
+4257 
-4271 TATEK
+4271 EK
-4276 RLVAYYTGDAD
+4276 RLVAYYTGAAEM
-4287 VAALRAQAAQ
+4287 AALRECAARD
-4297 HLPSY
+4297 LPAY
-4302 MVPSAYV
+4302 MMPAAYV
-4309 RLDAWP
+4309 CLPALP
-4315 LTPNGKLDRRALPAP
+4315 LTPNGKLDRNALPPP
-4330 ADDAYARAEYEAPQ
+4330 AHDADSNRGYEAPQ
-4344 GAKEEAL
+4344 GDIEETL
-4351 AEIWRDLLQVDRI
+4351 ARIWEQLLERERVG
-4364 SRHDN
+4364 RHDN
-4369 FFQLGGHSLL
+4369 FFDLGGHSLL
-4379 AISLGDMM
+4379 TVSLIERM
-4387 RERGLH
+4387 RQADLH
-4393 ADVRTLFNA
+4393 ADV
-4402 ETLAALA
+4402 AAL
-4409 AQSGTDSIDVD
+4409 
-4420 VPPNLIPVGAARI
+4420 
-4433 TPDML
+4433 
-4438 PLVALTQPQIDAIAQ
+4438 
-4453 QVDGGATNV
+4453 
-4462 QDIYPL
+4462 
-4468 APLQEGM
+4468 
-4475 LFHHL
+4475 F
-4480 LHTQGDLY
+4480 
-4488 LEPHLL
+4488 
-4494 AFRTRERL
+4494 
-4502 ERFLSALQCVIDRHD
+4502 
-4517 VLRTGFFWEG
+4517 
-4527 VPQPV
+4527 
-4532 QVVWRRARLP
+4532 
-4542 VEYVE
+4542 
-4547 LPDSHGDVASQ
+4547 
-4558 LEARCD
+4558 
-4564 PRRHRIDI
+4564 
-4572 GRAPLVHCHVAHDA
+4572 
-4586 RNDRWVLGVL
+4586 
-4596 THHLVSDHTTLALL
+4596 TTS
-4610 AEEAQAFEQGR
+4610 
-4621 GDALPPA
+4621 
-4628 VPFRNFVAHARL
+4628 
-4640 GTSEREHEA
+4640 T
-4649 FFREMLGD
+4649 
-4657 VDEPT
+4657 
-4662 APFGLLDVQG
+4662 
-4672 DGSAIVEH
+4672 
-4680 RRALAPGLSRSV
+4680 
-4692 RAHARRLG
+4692 
-4700 VSAAS
+4700 
-4705 VMHVAWSLVLA
+4705 
-4716 RTANRR
+4716 
-4722 DVVFGTVLFGRMQ
+4722 
-4735 GGAHAHRT
+4735 
-4743 MGLFMNTL
+4743 
-4751 PVRIALDESDV
+4751 
-4762 ETSLIA
+4762 
-4768 THDRLARLLRHEH
+4768 
-4781 APLALAQRCS
+4781 
-4791 AVPAQ
+4791 
-4796 APLFTSLLNYR
+4796 
-4807 YSPHE
+4807 
-4812 EQGDATDDDVQF
+4812 
-4824 IAARERN
+4824 
-4831 NYPLTMIV
+4831 
-4839 DDTGEGFA
+4839 
-4847 LTAQVDASIDAARV
+4847 
-4861 CAFMHTALEQL
+4861 
-4872 VRALDD
+4872 
-4878 ARGAVLAELDVLPA
+4878 LAELA
-4892 DEHRCVVS
+4892 
-4900 ACNDTDAELPGVD
+4900 ACTTKLKE
-4913 FVDRRFEAQ
+4913 
-4922 AARTPEAIAVACGAH
+4922 I
-4937 ALSYAALNRRANRLA
+4937 
-4952 HYLRAHGAGPER
+4952 
-4964 VVALALERS
+4964 
-4973 VDMMVGLL
+4973 LL
-4981 GILKSGSAYL
+4981 
-4991 PLDPAYPAE
+4991 
-5000 RLAYIVDDARPALL
+5000 
-5014 LTEAALRD
+5014 
-5022 DWRDAGAPVVLLDA
+5022 
-5036 DGPAIDACP
+5036 
-5045 DHNPDAA
+5045 
-5052 AGRDARTLS
+5052 
-5061 SLAYVIYT
+5061 
-5069 SGSTG
+5069 
-5074 RPKGVMIEHRN
+5074 
-5085 LANLLGAM
+5085 
-5093 GEQPGI
+5093 
-5099 GAHDVLLAV
+5099 
-5108 TSLSF
+5108 
-5113 DIAALELFLPLLHG
+5113 
-5127 ARAVIAARDD
+5127 
-5137 AADPAR
+5137 
-5143 LAHLI
+5143 
-5148 ESSGAS
+5148 
-5154 LMQATPS
+5154 
-5161 TWRMLA
+5161 
-5167 QHGWPRSA
+5167 
-5175 RPLTLLCGG
+5175 
-5184 EALPPA
+5184 
-5190 LAERLLAHV
+5190 
-5199 PAIWNLYGPTETTVW
+5199 
-5214 STVRRVTTP
+5214 
-5223 VVDIGGPIAN
+5223 
-5233 TQVYVLDE
+5233 
-5241 RLRPAPIGVAGEL
+5241 
-5254 YIGGAGVARGYLN
+5254 
-5267 RPELTRERF
+5267 
-5276 VDDPFRRGGRLYRT
+5276 
-5290 GDLAR
+5290 
-5295 RRADGNLEYLGRND
+5295 
-5309 FQVKIRGF
+5309 
-5317 RIELGEIEAQLAK
+5317 
-5330 AHGVQGVALAAR
+5330 
-5342 DTPTADKRL
+5342 
-5351 VAYYVGDASAAAL
+5351 
-5364 REHAAARLP
+5364 
-5373 AYMVPAA
+5373 
-5380 YVRLAAW
+5380 
-5387 PLTPNGKLDRAA
+5387 
-5399 LPAPDDEAYARAEY
+5399 
-5413 EAPRGEHECKLA
+5413 
-5425 AIWRAVLQVERIG
+5425 
-5438 RHDDFFELGGH
+5438 
-5449 SLLAVRAVTAM
+5449 
-5460 RDAFGSDT
+5460 
-5468 SLRDLFA
+5468 
-5475 RPVLKDLAE
+5475 
-5484 HASTAARARDAAI
+5484 
-5497 PKAARGEPAPMSF
+5497 
-5510 AQQRLWFLARMGGLG
+5510 
-5525 DAYHMP
+5525 
-5531 IAVRLRGALDVDA
+5531 
-5544 LQRALSRI
+5544 
-5552 VSRHDA
+5552 
-5558 LRTTF
+5558 
-5563 ALEGEQPV
+5563 
-5571 QRVHADDGAGL
+5571 
-5582 RLRIDDL
+5582 
-5589 RGCADAGARRARILA
+5589 
-5604 GQASEPFDLARGP
+5604 
-5617 LVRGALVREAD
+5617 
-5628 DVHTLCVTIH
+5628 
-5638 HIVSDGWSIDVFC
+5638 
-5651 RELSEL
+5651 
-5657 YRAFAGG
+5657 
-5664 RPDPLPPLPVQYA
+5664 
-5677 DYAAWQQR
+5677 
-5685 GIGGAALH
+5685 
-5693 AQAEYWRD
+5693 
-5701 ALAGAPTL
+5701 
-5709 LELPTDRPRP
+5709 
-5719 PQPDYAGATVGL
+5719 
-5731 ALDAPLTAGLRALAR
+5731 
-5746 RHGATLF
+5746 
-5753 MTVFAAWSVLLS
+5753 
-5765 RLSRQT
+5765 
-5771 DVVIGTPSAN
+5771 
-5781 RGHAQIEGLIGFF
+5781 
-5794 VNTIALRVDL
+5794 
-5804 DGAPTVAELLARVKA
+5804 
-5819 RTLAAQQHQ
+5819 
-5828 DIPFEHVVER
+5828 
-5838 VQPARSLS
+5838 
-5846 HSPVFQAMFAWQH
+5846 
-5859 ASRGEMRLE
+5859 
-5868 GLRAEPLDDA
+5868 
-5878 ARTIAK
+5878 
-5884 FDLTLSLRESGDAID
+5884 
-5899 GGLEYASALFERATI
+5899 
-5914 ERFAGYLRRLLEG
+5914 
-5927 MVADDTQRVDALPM
+5927 
-5941 LSRDERR
+5941 
-5948 DLIER
+5948 
-5953 RNATAR
+5953 
-5959 PYPANSGVHRLF
+5959 
-5971 EAQAARTPD
+5971 
-5980 ATAIVDG
+5980 
-5987 ATTLD
+5987 
-5992 YRALDARANRIA
+5992 
-6004 HALAHAG
+6004 
-6011 VRAGDRVALHL
+6011 
-6022 EPSIGLVAAQLA
+6022 
-6034 VLKLG
+6034 
-6039 AAYVP
+6039 
-6044 VDVGNPPA
+6044 
-6052 RKAFVAQDSGARL
+6052 
-6065 VLGDAALDWPA
+6065 
-6076 AAGVPQRDLAALLA
+6076 
-6090 GPWPSDAPARAP
+6090 
-6102 QCGGD
+6102 
-6107 TPAYVMYT
+6107 
-6115 SGSSGQPKG
+6115 
-6124 VLVTHRGI
+6124 
-6132 ARLAVNSGYATFD
+6132 
-6145 ASDRFAFASNPAFD
+6145 
-6159 ASTFEVWTALL
+6159 
-6170 NGASIGIVKRDDL
+6170 
-6183 LDLGALAGK
+6183 
-6192 LSSIG
+6192 
-6197 VTCLFLTTA
+6197 
-6206 LFNRCVSFDP
+6206 
-6216 AMFARLRCVIS
+6216 
-6227 GGERAD
+6227 
-6233 PAVYRKVMEAGP
+6233 
-6245 PRHLLNAYGPT
+6245 
-6256 ETTTFAAVWEAEPR
+6256 
-6270 TLAAQAAPI
+6270 
-6279 GRPIGNTS
+6279 
-6287 VYVLD
+6287 
-6292 AYGAPVPVGVTGE
+6292 
-6305 IHIGGPGVAQGYLNR
+6305 
-6320 PALSAERFVRDPFVG
+6320 
-6335 GDARMYRTGDL
+6335 
-6346 GRWRPDGMLDCIG
+6346 
-6359 RADFQVKIRGFRIEL
+6359 
-6374 GEIEACLL
+6374 
-6382 EHGALAQAAVLARD
+6382 
-6396 DGGDGGKTLVAYYV
+6396 
-6410 PRAGHEDGA
+6410 
-6419 PALRAHLA
+6419 
-6427 ARLPEYMVPAA
+6427 
-6438 YVRLPAMPLT
+6438 
-6448 PNGKLE
+6448 
-6454 RRALPAPDER
+6454 
-6464 SYVRRDYAA
+6464 
-6473 PQGEIETTLARIW
+6473 
-6486 AELFGIERVGRHDG
+6486 
-6500 FFELGGHSL
+6500 
-6509 LAVRMVARV
+6509 
-6518 HDVLGVEVPLRALF
+6518 
-6532 ADPVLHVFA
+6532 
-6541 SAVARAST
+6541 
-6549 RQASSNLVAFRS
+6549 
-6561 AGTAAPLFF
+6561 
-6570 IHSGLG
+6570 
-6576 EIGFVGDLLPG
+6576 
-6587 IAPEIPVYGFAAVGF
+6587 
-6602 LAGETPHA
+6602 
-6610 TIEEMAAQYV
+6610 
-6620 DAMRRVQPH
+6620 
-6629 GPYRLAGWCAGGNI
+6629 
-6643 AFEMAHQLIAAD
+6643 
-6655 ETVEFLCMIDSPTSA
+6655 
-6670 PIDRS
+6670 
-6675 VTACVLARIP
+6675 
-6685 DDIPEALR
+6685 
-6693 TRLHALGDA
+6693 
-6702 FDVRGMLH
+6702 
-6710 ACQAAGMLPIDLP
+6710 
-6723 TGLME
+6723 
-6728 RHVAVQYAIKHA
+6728 
-6740 KLNYVP
+6740 
-6746 PRLPV
+6746 
-6751 DVIHFV
+6751 
-6757 AQDEPMWRN
+6757 
-6766 GWAMD
+6766 
-6771 GWHDVADRVI
+6771 
-6781 CLPASGDHMTMV
+6781 
-6793 AAPHAE
+6793 
-6799 QLGRRITEALA
+6799 
-6810 VHGGPRADGAERGYA
+6810 
-6825 PRIAIQTAP
+6825 
-6834 RDARAPTLFC
+6834 
-6844 IPGAGASV
+6844 
-6852 TTFST
+6852 
-6857 LARHL
+6857 
-6862 PATFSVDG
+6862 
-6870 LQPRGLCGTMVPYLD
+6870 
-6885 VETAARAYL
+6885 
-6894 RSIRKAA
+6894 
-6901 PRGPYHLVGHSF
+6901 
-6913 GGWVAYEI
+6913 
-6921 ACRLQEQGE
+6921 
-6930 RVATL
+6930 
-6935 MLLDTE
+6935 
-6941 RPGATDIVRG
+6941 
-6951 RKTRV
+6951 
-6956 DALAKLVEL
+6956 
-6965 YEMHLG
+6965 
-6971 RPLGVSRDDLA
+6971 
-6982 ALAHDAQIEHL
+6982 
-6993 RAALVRAKI
+6993 
-7002 LPPSVHPNVLL
+7002 
-7013 GVVRVLEMNVNT
+7013 
-7025 PYRPAGLYAGTMH
+7025 
-7038 VVLIANAKADADL
+7038 
-7051 DAWRDEQAEQWRGLA
+7051 
-7066 DDVRIVRAG
+7066 
-7075 GNHMTMLQPPHAA
+7075 
-7088 SIAALLERTAGA
+7088 
-7100 PARLAQ
+7100 
-7106 VH
+7106 

>member
-1 MRIPPNLI
+1 MNVNSLLDLLQRKNIRIHVDRDELVVRAPRGALNAELTQALKKSKAELI
-9 ADGDEHITPAQLTL
+9 DVLRRRGAQASPDPVRITPAQLTL

-72 LSGVLAFRG
+72 LSGVLAFRS

-130 LDAGEGDIVRQLEAR
+130 LDAREGDIVRQLEAR

-208 PRPAPFRNFVA
+208 PQPEPFRNFVA

-324 RALGLF
+324 RSLGLF

-404 IELLDGHERTSY
+404 IELLDGHERTNY
-416 PLSVTVDDHE
+416 PVSVDIDDHGDDFKMRAQAAASVDPARVCDFLEVALTRLVDALE
-426 RDFTI
+426 RDPHGALRQLDI
-431 VAKVCERIGPQRVC
+431 LPEVEREEVVRRWNAGEKARPSRLC
-445 ELMELALE
+445 LHELFERQAARAPDAIAVIQDE
-453 QLTRA
+453 RA
-458 LSANPGGELA
+458 LTYA
-468 ELDVLPAAE
+468 ELN
-477 RTQVLHGWN
+477 R
-486 ETGRAY
+486 
-492 ARDACLHQ
+492 C
-500 LFEAQVSRTREAAA
+500 
-514 VICGD
+514 
-519 ETLSYTDLDARA
+519 A

-538 RGQGVGPDTRVGLA
+538 RA
-552 LGRGVEMMTGL
+552 RGVREDDRVALYARRSPEL
-563 LAILKAGGAYVPLDP
+563 LIGMLATLKAGGAYVPLDP
-578 GYASERLRAILDDS
+578 GYPAERLTHMLLDS
-592 RPAIVLADA
+592 APVVVLRDA
-601 AGRTALDALAG
+601 AASDDVLVRLSAG
-612 APPIADLHADASR
+612 TPILDLHADDER
-625 WSALPSTPPR
+625 WSAQPSGNLKLCGSHEPDVGAR
-635 VEGLTPRHLAYVI
+635 RLAYVI
-648 YTSGSTGQPKGVMV
+648 YTSGSTGAPKGVMV
-662 EHASVVNLW
+662 EHASVVNQIG
-671 RALDEAI
+671 ALTEYLELDA
-678 YRTHPSARRVSLNAS
+678 SDRVLQFSN
-693 IAFDSLVKQWVQLLS
+693 IAFDASVEEIFATLSCGATLVLRTDRWLADAETFWALCGAQRISIVDLPAQFFGQLALS
-708 GRTLVVV
+708 GRRAVPTGVRCVV
-715 PEPVRF
+715 
-721 DGRRLLDAIGRDRID
+721 I
-736 VFDCTPSQLALIEG
+736 
-750 ARGPED
+750 
-756 EAYPQVTLVGG
+756 GG
-767 EAIGEGM
+767 EAVG
-774 WSELASAS
+774 ASALDAWFAEAG
-782 SRTYYNVYGP
+782 RRPRLFNTYGP
-792 TECTVDATLARIT
+792 TETTVSVTVHEVRGRHDD
-805 AEHAPHIGGPLANV
+805 ANV
-819 RAYVLNERLSPAP
+819 IGRPIANTRVYVLDAWLRPAP
-832 VGVRGELYIGGA
+832 IGVAGELYIGGVQ
-844 GVARG
+844 VARG

-867 AGGRLYKTGDLAR
+867 TGGRLYRTGDLAR

-921 VVVLARDSAAAVHDS
+921 VVVLARDSAADTDQNADLNAS
-936 ATEHATPNALSPSLE
+936 ATANSS
-951 TSTAT
+951 
-956 AAATAT
+956 
-962 ATATE
+962 E

-1027 ARAEYEAPRGAKEE
+1027 ARAEYEAPQGAKEE
-1041 ALAEIWRELLHVERV
+1041 ALAAIWRELLHVERV

-1207 EAKSI
+1207 EAEQS
-1212 RHEAENREQRAKDLS
+1212 EQRAKDLS

-1245 LLLQLADEAH
+1245 LLLQLEDEAH

-1537 RRYVTYWRR
+1537 RRYVTYWCR

-1632 GRGVGPDRLVALCA
+1632 ERGVGPGRLVALCA

-1779 TLFHSH
+1779 TLFHSY

-1907 CALRAE
+1907 YALRAE

-2026 VTGVR
+2026 VAGVR
-2031 EVVVLARDSAAEMR
+2031 EVVVLARDSAAEVR
-2045 DNATP
+2045 DSATEHATP
-2050 NAPMPKS
+2050 NALSPSPETS
-2057 SSETEK
+2057 TATAAATATATATATEK

-2660 DGTSGIAAPGVVM
+2660 DGTSGVAAPGVVM
-2673 PRIAVRDIDVLPSEE
+2673 PRIAVCDIDVLPSEE

-2809 THARLGASMQTRIV
+2809 THARLGASMQTRLV

-2841 ADAWR
+2841 AGAWR

-3087 KTGDLARWRTDGSL
+3087 RTGDLARWRTDGSL

-3128 KVAGVREVVV
+3128 KVADVREVVV

-3148 DSATEHATPNAL
+3148 DSATEHATPNAP
-3160 SPSPETSTATAAATA
+3160 SPSPETTTATAAATA
-3175 TATATE
+3175 TATAIE
-3181 KRLVAYYKGDA
+3181 KRLVAYYTGDA
-3192 DVAALRAQ
+3192 DVVALRAQ

-3420 REAKSIRHEAG
+3420 REAESIRHEAG
-3431 NREQRAKDLSQA
+3431 NLEQRAKDLSQA

-3550 PTDRPRPPKQLH
+3550 PTDRPRPPKQSH

-3624 VEPLIG
+3624 VEALIG

-3691 MFVWQNAH
+3691 MFDWHNTPARA
-3699 EGSLQIPGLRLST
+3699 LTMPGLTVSVASTETTTSQYDLVLSMQERN
-3712 WGDPLTMAPFELT
+3712 GDIVGHLN
-3725 LAVREHQDDIACTL
+3725 
-3739 TYATSLFDR
+3739 YATALFDEQTAR
-3748 ATVERYLGH
+3748 RYARYWRRLLEGMTAGSANVSVA
-3757 WLRQLDAMATD
+3757 R
-3768 ADPVVTGLPLL
+3768 LPLL
-3779 GEAERA
+3779 DEAERE
-3785 QVLHGW
+3785 QVVHEW
-3791 NETGRAYARDACLH
+3791 NATERAYPIRQCIH

-3811 VSRTREAAAVI
+3811 AARTPNAIAIAI
-3822 CGDET
+3822 GDERVT
-3827 LSYTDLDARAN
+3827 YAALNASAN
-3838 RLAHYLRGQGVGP
+3838 RLARHLRALGVVA
-3851 DTRVGLALGRGVEM
+3851 DTRVAVCIERGAPMVIA
-3865 MTGLLAIL
+3865 LLAIW
-3873 KAGGAYVPLDPGYA
+3873 KAGGAYVPLDPAYPRERIAYMLRDSAPIAVLTSRA
-3887 SERLR
+3887 SRDLVASHLPDR
-3892 AILDDSRPA
+3892 APLVVI
-3901 IVLADAAGRTA
+3901 DAAA
-3912 LDALAGAPPI
+3912 CPWDALSGD
-3922 ADLHADASRWSA
+3922 DLDPNDIELNA
-3934 LPSTPPR
+3934 T
-3941 VEGLTPRHLAY
+3941 HLCY

-3965 VMVEHASVVNLW
+3965 VMIEHRNLVN
-3977 RALDEAI
+3977 
-3984 YRTHPSAR
+3984 YT
-3992 RVSLNA
+3992 
-3998 SIAFDSLVKQWV
+3998 
-4010 QLLSGRTLVVVPE
+4010 
-4023 PVRFDGRRLLDAI
+4023 LDAI
-4036 GRDRIDVFDC
+4036 RWFGLGPGETVLQQNSLNFDLSLEEIVPALSSGA
-4046 TPSQLA
+4046 TLAPAVELFGAGGSARGHSARPTMIHLTAAHWQQLVGEWHRA
-4052 LIEGARGPE
+4052 GARPAAALEGVRLVN
-4061 DEAFP
+4061 
-4066 QVTLVGGEAIGE
+4066 VTGDALSPHKLEQWDAIRPAHTR
-4078 GMWSELASASSR
+4078 LIN
-4090 TYYNV
+4090 T
-4095 YGPTECT
+4095 YGPTE
-4102 VDATLAR
+4102 
-4109 ITAEHAPHIG
+4109 ITISCSAAYVRHAPGMSRVSIG
-4119 GPLANVRAYVLNE
+4119 RPFANSRMYLLDARGEPV
-4132 RLSPAPV
+4132 PV
-4139 GVRGELYIGGAG
+4139 GVTGELYIGGDG

-4159 PELTRERFIDD
+4159 PELSAERFVDD
-4170 PFVAGGRLYRTGDL
+4170 PFRPGSRMYKTGDL
-4184 ARWRTD
+4184 ACRRGD
-4190 GSLEYLGR
+4190 GEIEFVGR
-4198 NDFQVKIRGFRIEL
+4198 NDFQVKVRGFRVEL
-4212 GEIEAQLAKVT
+4212 SEVETRLAAVDGVQEIA
-4223 GVREVVVLARDS
+4223 VLARED
-4235 ASAVHDS
+4235 
-4242 ATEHAAPDALSPSLE
+4242 APG
-4257 TSTATAAATATATA
+4257 
-4271 TATEK
+4271 EK
-4276 RLVAYYTGDAD
+4276 RLVAYYTGAAEM
-4287 VAALRAQAAQ
+4287 AALRECAARD
-4297 HLPSY
+4297 LPAY
-4302 MVPSAYV
+4302 MMPAAYV
-4309 RLDAWP
+4309 CLPALP
-4315 LTPNGKLDRRALPAP
+4315 LTPNGKLDRNALPPP
-4330 ADDAYARAEYEAPQ
+4330 AHDADSNRGYEAPQ
-4344 GAKEEAL
+4344 GDIEETL
-4351 AEIWRDLLQVDRI
+4351 ARIWEQLLERERVG
-4364 SRHDN
+4364 RHDN
-4369 FFQLGGHSLL
+4369 FFDLGGHSLL
-4379 AISLGDMM
+4379 TVSLIERM
-4387 RERGLH
+4387 RQADLH
-4393 ADVRTLFNA
+4393 ADV
-4402 ETLAALA
+4402 AAL
-4409 AQSGTDSIDVD
+4409 
-4420 VPPNLIPVGAARI
+4420 
-4433 TPDML
+4433 
-4438 PLVALTQPQIDAIAQ
+4438 
-4453 QVDGGATNV
+4453 
-4462 QDIYPL
+4462 
-4468 APLQEGM
+4468 
-4475 LFHHL
+4475 F
-4480 LHTQGDLY
+4480 
-4488 LEPHLL
+4488 
-4494 AFRTRERL
+4494 
-4502 ERFLSALQCVIDRHD
+4502 
-4517 VLRTGFFWEG
+4517 
-4527 VPQPV
+4527 
-4532 QVVWRRARLP
+4532 
-4542 VEYVE
+4542 
-4547 LPDSHGDVASQ
+4547 
-4558 LEARCD
+4558 
-4564 PRRHRIDI
+4564 
-4572 GRAPLVHCHVAHDA
+4572 
-4586 RNDRWVLGVL
+4586 
-4596 THHLVSDHTTLALL
+4596 TTS
-4610 AEEAQAFEQGR
+4610 
-4621 GDALPPA
+4621 
-4628 VPFRNFVAHARL
+4628 
-4640 GTSEREHEA
+4640 T
-4649 FFREMLGD
+4649 
-4657 VDEPT
+4657 
-4662 APFGLLDVQG
+4662 
-4672 DGSAIVEH
+4672 
-4680 RRALAPGLSRSV
+4680 
-4692 RAHARRLG
+4692 
-4700 VSAAS
+4700 
-4705 VMHVAWSLVLA
+4705 
-4716 RTANRR
+4716 
-4722 DVVFGTVLFGRMQ
+4722 
-4735 GGAHAHRT
+4735 
-4743 MGLFMNTL
+4743 
-4751 PVRIALDESDV
+4751 
-4762 ETSLIA
+4762 
-4768 THDRLARLLRHEH
+4768 
-4781 APLALAQRCS
+4781 
-4791 AVPAQ
+4791 
-4796 APLFTSLLNYR
+4796 
-4807 YSPHE
+4807 
-4812 EQGDATDDDVQF
+4812 
-4824 IAARERN
+4824 
-4831 NYPLTMIV
+4831 
-4839 DDTGEGFA
+4839 
-4847 LTAQVDASIDAARV
+4847 
-4861 CAFMHTALEQL
+4861 
-4872 VRALDD
+4872 
-4878 ARGAVLAELDVLPA
+4878 LAELA
-4892 DEHRCVVS
+4892 
-4900 ACNDTDAELPGVD
+4900 ACTTKLKE
-4913 FVDRRFEAQ
+4913 
-4922 AARTPEAIAVACGAH
+4922 I
-4937 ALSYAALNRRANRLA
+4937 
-4952 HYLRAHGAGPER
+4952 
-4964 VVALALERS
+4964 
-4973 VDMMVGLL
+4973 LL
-4981 GILKSGSAYL
+4981 
-4991 PLDPAYPAE
+4991 
-5000 RLAYIVDDARPALL
+5000 
-5014 LTEAALRD
+5014 
-5022 DWRDAGAPVVLLDA
+5022 
-5036 DGPAIDACP
+5036 
-5045 DHNPDAA
+5045 
-5052 AGRDARTLS
+5052 
-5061 SLAYVIYT
+5061 
-5069 SGSTG
+5069 
-5074 RPKGVMIEHRN
+5074 
-5085 LANLLGAM
+5085 
-5093 GEQPGI
+5093 
-5099 GAHDVLLAV
+5099 
-5108 TSLSF
+5108 
-5113 DIAALELFLPLLHG
+5113 
-5127 ARAVIAARDD
+5127 
-5137 AADPAR
+5137 
-5143 LAHLI
+5143 
-5148 ESSGAS
+5148 
-5154 LMQATPS
+5154 
-5161 TWRMLA
+5161 
-5167 QHGWPRSA
+5167 
-5175 RPLTLLCGG
+5175 
-5184 EALPPA
+5184 
-5190 LAERLLAHV
+5190 
-5199 PAIWNLYGPTETTVW
+5199 
-5214 STVRRVTTP
+5214 
-5223 VVDIGGPIAN
+5223 
-5233 TQVYVLDE
+5233 
-5241 RLRPAPIGVAGEL
+5241 
-5254 YIGGAGVARGYLN
+5254 
-5267 RPELTRERF
+5267 
-5276 VDDPFRRGGRLYRT
+5276 
-5290 GDLAR
+5290 
-5295 RRADGNLEYLGRND
+5295 
-5309 FQVKIRGF
+5309 
-5317 RIELGEIEAQLAK
+5317 
-5330 AHGVQGVALAAR
+5330 
-5342 DTPTADKRL
+5342 
-5351 VAYYVGDASAAAL
+5351 
-5364 REHAAARLP
+5364 
-5373 AYMVPAA
+5373 
-5380 YVRLAAW
+5380 
-5387 PLTPNGKLDRAA
+5387 
-5399 LPAPDDEAYARAEY
+5399 
-5413 EAPRGEHECKLA
+5413 
-5425 AIWRAVLQVERIG
+5425 
-5438 RHDDFFELGGH
+5438 
-5449 SLLAVRAVTAM
+5449 
-5460 RDAFGSDT
+5460 
-5468 SLRDLFA
+5468 
-5475 RPVLKDLAE
+5475 
-5484 HASTAARARDAAI
+5484 
-5497 PKAARGEPAPMSF
+5497 
-5510 AQQRLWFLARMGGLG
+5510 
-5525 DAYHMP
+5525 
-5531 IAVRLRGALDVDA
+5531 
-5544 LQRALSRI
+5544 
-5552 VSRHDA
+5552 
-5558 LRTTF
+5558 
-5563 ALEGEQPV
+5563 
-5571 QRVHADDGAGL
+5571 
-5582 RLRIDDL
+5582 
-5589 RGCADAGARRARILA
+5589 
-5604 GQASEPFDLARGP
+5604 
-5617 LVRGALVREAD
+5617 
-5628 DVHTLCVTIH
+5628 
-5638 HIVSDGWSIDVFC
+5638 
-5651 RELSEL
+5651 
-5657 YRAFAGG
+5657 
-5664 RPDPLPPLPVQYA
+5664 
-5677 DYAAWQQR
+5677 
-5685 GIGGAALH
+5685 
-5693 AQAEYWRD
+5693 
-5701 ALAGAPTL
+5701 
-5709 LELPTDRPRP
+5709 
-5719 PQPDYAGATVGL
+5719 
-5731 ALDAPLTAGLRALAR
+5731 
-5746 RHGATLF
+5746 
-5753 MTVFAAWSVLLS
+5753 
-5765 RLSRQT
+5765 
-5771 DVVIGTPSAN
+5771 
-5781 RGHAQIEGLIGFF
+5781 
-5794 VNTIALRVDL
+5794 
-5804 DGAPTVAELLARVKA
+5804 
-5819 RTLAAQQHQ
+5819 
-5828 DIPFEHVVER
+5828 
-5838 VQPARSLS
+5838 
-5846 HSPVFQAMFAWQH
+5846 
-5859 ASRGEMRLE
+5859 
-5868 GLRAEPLDDA
+5868 
-5878 ARTIAK
+5878 
-5884 FDLTLSLRESGDAID
+5884 
-5899 GGLEYASALFERATI
+5899 
-5914 ERFAGYLRRLLEG
+5914 
-5927 MVADDTQRVDALPM
+5927 
-5941 LSRDERR
+5941 
-5948 DLIER
+5948 
-5953 RNATAR
+5953 
-5959 PYPANSGVHRLF
+5959 
-5971 EAQAARTPD
+5971 
-5980 ATAIVDG
+5980 
-5987 ATTLD
+5987 
-5992 YRALDARANRIA
+5992 
-6004 HALAHAG
+6004 
-6011 VRAGDRVALHL
+6011 
-6022 EPSIGLVAAQLA
+6022 
-6034 VLKLG
+6034 
-6039 AAYVP
+6039 
-6044 VDVGNPPA
+6044 
-6052 RKAFVAQDSGARL
+6052 
-6065 VLGDAALDWPA
+6065 
-6076 AAGVPQRDLAALLA
+6076 
-6090 GPWPSDAPARAP
+6090 
-6102 QCGGD
+6102 
-6107 TPAYVMYT
+6107 
-6115 SGSSGQPKG
+6115 
-6124 VLVTHRGI
+6124 
-6132 ARLAVNSGYATFD
+6132 
-6145 ASDRFAFASNPAFD
+6145 
-6159 ASTFEVWTALL
+6159 
-6170 NGASIGIVKRDDL
+6170 
-6183 LDLGALAGK
+6183 
-6192 LSSIG
+6192 
-6197 VTCLFLTTA
+6197 
-6206 LFNRCVSFDP
+6206 
-6216 AMFARLRCVIS
+6216 
-6227 GGERAD
+6227 
-6233 PAVYRKVMEAGP
+6233 
-6245 PRHLLNAYGPT
+6245 
-6256 ETTTFAAVWEAEPR
+6256 
-6270 TLAAQAAPI
+6270 
-6279 GRPIGNTS
+6279 
-6287 VYVLD
+6287 
-6292 AYGAPVPVGVTGE
+6292 
-6305 IHIGGPGVAQGYLNR
+6305 
-6320 PALSAERFVRDPFVG
+6320 
-6335 GDARMYRTGDL
+6335 
-6346 GRWRPDGMLDCIG
+6346 
-6359 RADFQVKIRGFRIEL
+6359 
-6374 GEIEACLL
+6374 
-6382 EHGALAQAAVLARD
+6382 
-6396 DGGDGGKTLVAYYV
+6396 
-6410 PRAGHEDGA
+6410 
-6419 PALRAHLA
+6419 
-6427 ARLPEYMVPAA
+6427 
-6438 YVRLPAMPLT
+6438 
-6448 PNGKLE
+6448 
-6454 RRALPAPDER
+6454 
-6464 SYVRRDYAA
+6464 
-6473 PQGEIETTLARIW
+6473 
-6486 AELFGIERVGRHDG
+6486 
-6500 FFELGGHSL
+6500 
-6509 LAVRMVARV
+6509 
-6518 HDVLGVEVPLRALF
+6518 
-6532 ADPVLHVFA
+6532 
-6541 SAVARAST
+6541 
-6549 RQASSNLVAFRS
+6549 
-6561 AGTAAPLFF
+6561 
-6570 IHSGLG
+6570 
-6576 EIGFVGDLLPG
+6576 
-6587 IAPEIPVYGFAAVGF
+6587 
-6602 LAGETPHA
+6602 
-6610 TIEEMAAQYV
+6610 
-6620 DAMRRVQPH
+6620 
-6629 GPYRLAGWCAGGNI
+6629 
-6643 AFEMAHQLIAAD
+6643 
-6655 ETVEFLCMIDSPTSA
+6655 
-6670 PIDRS
+6670 
-6675 VTACVLARIP
+6675 
-6685 DDIPEALR
+6685 
-6693 TRLHALGDA
+6693 
-6702 FDVRGMLH
+6702 
-6710 ACQAAGMLPIDLP
+6710 
-6723 TGLME
+6723 
-6728 RHVAVQYAIKHA
+6728 
-6740 KLNYVP
+6740 
-6746 PRLPV
+6746 
-6751 DVIHFV
+6751 
-6757 AQDEPMWRN
+6757 
-6766 GWAMD
+6766 
-6771 GWHDVADRVI
+6771 
-6781 CLPASGDHMTMV
+6781 
-6793 AAPHAE
+6793 
-6799 QLGRRITEALA
+6799 
-6810 VHGGPRADGAERGYA
+6810 
-6825 PRIAIQTAP
+6825 
-6834 RDARAPTLFC
+6834 
-6844 IPGAGASV
+6844 
-6852 TTFST
+6852 
-6857 LARHL
+6857 
-6862 PATFSVDG
+6862 
-6870 LQPRGLCGTMVPYLD
+6870 
-6885 VETAARAYL
+6885 
-6894 RSIRKAA
+6894 
-6901 PRGPYHLVGHSF
+6901 
-6913 GGWVAYEI
+6913 
-6921 ACRLQEQGE
+6921 
-6930 RVATL
+6930 
-6935 MLLDTE
+6935 
-6941 RPGATDIVRG
+6941 
-6951 RKTRV
+6951 
-6956 DALAKLVEL
+6956 
-6965 YEMHLG
+6965 
-6971 RPLGVSRDDLA
+6971 
-6982 ALAHDAQIEHL
+6982 
-6993 RAALVRAKI
+6993 
-7002 LPPSVHPNVLL
+7002 
-7013 GVVRVLEMNVNT
+7013 
-7025 PYRPAGLYAGTMH
+7025 
-7038 VVLIANAKADADL
+7038 
-7051 DAWRDEQAEQWRGLA
+7051 
-7066 DDVRIVRAG
+7066 
-7075 GNHMTMLQPPHAA
+7075 
-7088 SIAALLERTAGA
+7088 
-7100 PARLAQ
+7100 
-7106 VH
+7106 

>member
-1 MRIPPNLI
+1 MARWRTDGSLEYLGRNDFQVKIRGFRIELGEIEAQLAKVAGVRETVVLARDSGSPAGEKRLVAYYTGNADVAALREQATRHLPAYMVPSAYVRLDAWPLTPNGKLDRRALPAPADDAYARAEYEAPQGAKEEALAAIWKDLLPVERISRHDNFFELGGHSLLVIGLSEKLRAAGLHADVRVVYRASTLADLAAHLGTDNQDIRIPPNLI

-254 GDGREIAEAARTL
+254 GDGREIAEASRRL

-324 RALGLF
+324 RSLGLF

-500 LFEAQVSRTREAAA
+500 LFEAQVSRTPEAAA

-880 WRTDGSLEYLGR
+880 WRADGRLEYLGR

-921 VVVLARDSAAAVHDS
+921 VVVLARDSASAVHDS
-936 ATEHATPNALSPSLE
+936 ATENAAPDAPSPE
-951 TSTAT
+951 TAT
-956 AAATAT
+956 AP
-962 ATATE
+962 E
-967 KRLVAYYTG
+967 KRLVAYYKG

-1027 ARAEYEAPRGAKEE
+1027 ARAEYEAPQGAKEE
-1041 ALAEIWRELLHVERV
+1041 ALAAIWRELLHVERV

-1172 MRHEALRTCFA
+1172 MRHEALRTCFV

-1207 EAKSI
+1207 EAEQS
-1212 RHEAENREQRAKDLS
+1212 EQRAKDLS

-1480 WQNMPAGE
+1480 WQN
-1488 LTIPG
+1488 
-1493 LTIRAVETPLQ
+1493 
-1504 TAQFELTLSLREA
+1504 
-1517 GDDIVGHLN
+1517 
-1526 YASALFDESTV
+1526 
-1537 RRYVTYWRR
+1537 
-1546 LLEGMT
+1546 
-1552 AGAADQT
+1552 
-1559 IVGLPLLDEAERKQ
+1559 
-1573 VVYAWNATERDYPIE
+1573 
-1588 QCIHQLFEAQV
+1588 
-1599 DRKPEA
+1599 
-1605 IALTF
+1605 
-1610 EGQRLSYAE
+1610 
-1619 LNARANRLAHYLQ
+1619 
-1632 GRGVGPDRLVALCA
+1632 
-1646 ERGIEMVVGLLAIL
+1646 
-1660 KAGGA
+1660 
-1665 YVPLDPAYAS
+1665 
-1675 DRLRGIVEDSQ
+1675 
-1686 PALVLADAV
+1686 
-1695 GRAALGELDGALPVI
+1695 
-1710 DLETDALRWRE
+1710 
-1721 MPATNP
+1721 
-1727 EVASQHVHHL
+1727 
-1737 AYVIYTSGSTGR
+1737 
-1749 PKGVMVEHAQVVRLF
+1749 
-1764 GATQAWFGFDERDVW
+1764 
-1779 TLFHSH
+1779 
-1785 GFDFSVWEMWGA
+1785 
-1797 LLHGGRL
+1797 
-1804 VIVPTEVTRTPSAF
+1804 
-1818 FALLCAE
+1818 
-1825 GVTVLN
+1825 
-1831 QTPSAFQALMS
+1831 
-1842 AQEEREEAAGN
+1842 
-1853 IERANVVAHRLRYVI
+1853 
-1868 FGGEA
+1868 
-1873 LEPRTLASWYAR
+1873 
-1885 HGERTQLVNM
+1885 
-1895 YGITETTVHVTY
+1895 
-1907 CALRAE
+1907 
-1913 DAMRLGASPIGV
+1913 
-1925 RIPDLQLYVLDARR
+1925 
-1939 EPVPMGVTGELYV
+1939 
-1952 GGAGVARGYL
+1952 
-1962 NRPELTRERFIDD
+1962 
-1975 PFVAGGRLYKTGDLA
+1975 
-1990 RWRTDGSLEYLGR
+1990 
-2003 NDFQVKIRGF
+2003 
-2013 RIELGEIEAQLAK
+2013 
-2026 VTGVR
+2026 
-2031 EVVVLARDSAAEMR
+2031 
-2045 DNATP
+2045 
-2050 NAPMPKS
+2050 
-2057 SSETEK
+2057 
-2063 RLVAYYTGDA
+2063 
-2073 DVAALRAQA
+2073 
-2082 AQHLPS
+2082 
-2088 YMVPSAYVRLDA
+2088 
-2100 WPLTPNGKLDRRA
+2100 
-2113 LPAPADDAYARAEY
+2113 
-2127 EAPQGAKEEALA
+2127 
-2139 AIWRELLHVER
+2139 
-2150 VSRHDN
+2150 
-2156 FFELGGHSLLAIGV
+2156 
-2170 IERMRRE
+2170 
-2177 GLHTDVRSIFNA
+2177 
-2189 QTLSDLAARAQTDD
+2189 
-2203 RSIQAPPN
+2203 
-2211 LIPARATRITPDML
+2211 
-2225 PLVALTQTQIDML
+2225 
-2238 AVQVEGG
+2238 
-2245 AANIQ
+2245 
-2250 DIYPLAPLQEGMV
+2250 
-2263 FHHLLHAESDAYMEA
+2263 
-2278 YFVGF
+2278 
-2283 RTRARLDRFLDA
+2283 
-2295 LRMIVDRHDILRT
+2295 
-2308 GFFWEGLEQPV
+2308 
-2319 QIVQRRVRLPIE
+2319 
-2331 FVDLDPADGDVL
+2331 
-2343 RQLEARHDPRAH
+2343 
-2355 RLDIRRPAL
+2355 
-2364 LSCHAAHDPAAGRWL
+2364 
-2379 LCVMAHHLAID
+2379 
-2390 NTSLKLLVAEEQ
+2390 
-2402 AIEQGG
+2402 
-2408 FDALPPAPSFRN
+2408 
-2420 FIAQIASGVDRRE
+2420 
-2433 HEAFFSAMLGDI
+2433 
-2445 DSPTH
+2445 
-2450 PFGLQDVQGDG
+2450 
-2461 REIAEFQQRL
+2461 
-2471 SPELSKAIRVC
+2471 
-2482 TRRLGVSPASLMH
+2482 
-2495 LAWAMVLS
+2495 
-2503 RATGRR
+2503 
-2509 EAVFGTVLFGR
+2509 
-2520 MQGGERGMG
+2520 
-2529 MFINT
+2529 
-2534 LPIRIDVDE
+2534 
-2543 RYVAECLAHTH
+2543 
-2554 ERVVQLIYHEH
+2554 
-2565 APLALA
+2565 
-2571 LRCSGLP
+2571 
-2578 ARQALFSS
+2578 
-2586 LLNYRHS
+2586 
-2593 EQAAR
+2593 
-2598 PPRDDDDIQYLD
+2598 
-2610 GNERTNYPLTV
+2610 
-2621 SIDDLG
+2621 
-2627 EAFSVTV
+2627 
-2634 QARHPAS
+2634 
-2641 PERIRAFMETAL
+2641 
-2653 EQLVRAL
+2653 
-2660 DGTSGIAAPGVVM
+2660 
-2673 PRIAVRDIDVLPSEE
+2673 
-2688 RHRLL
+2688 
-2693 VEWNDTAADYP
+2693 
-2704 QDQCLHRLFEA
+2704 
-2715 QAARHPDTIALIAD
+2715 
-2729 GEPVGYAEL
+2729 
-2738 NRRANRLARHLSA
+2738 
-2751 RGLQPDQRVAICI
+2751 
-2764 DRGIDM
+2764 
-2770 VVAMLAV
+2770 
-2777 LKAGGAYVPLD
+2777 
-2788 PAYPSERL
+2788 
-2796 DYLLRD
+2796 
-2802 CAPVALL
+2802 
-2809 THARLGASMQTRIV
+2809 
-2823 LALARLDTGCAL
+2823 
-2835 IDLESD
+2835 
-2841 ADAWR
+2841 
-2846 HERDDDPP
+2846 
-2854 PSGLTPRHLAYVI
+2854 
-2867 YTSGSTGQP
+2867 
-2876 KGVMVEHRSVCNLVA
+2876 
-2891 WHAGAFDVGTGCRS
+2891 
-2905 ASVAGVAFDATTW
+2905 
-2918 EVWAALCNGGCLSL
+2918 
-2932 APGDAASDPQALLRW
+2932 
-2947 WRAQELDVGFLVTPL
+2947 
-2962 AELAYATGQSNAG
+2962 
-2975 MRTLLIGGDR
+2975 
-2985 LSRWPDSMPPGQML
+2985 
-2999 VNNYGPTE
+2999 
-3007 ATVVATSGRLQ
+3007 
-3018 PGEATPPIG
+3018 
-3027 RPIANT
+3027 
-3033 RVYVLD
+3033 
-3039 AWLRPAPI
+3039 
-3047 GVAGELYIG
+3047 
-3056 GVQVARGYL
+3056 
-3065 NRPELTRERFIDDPF
+3065 
-3080 VAGGRLY
+3080 
-3087 KTGDLARWRTDGSL
+3087 
-3101 EYLGRNDFQ
+3101 
-3110 VKIRGFRIEL
+3110 
-3120 GEIEAQLA
+3120 
-3128 KVAGVREVVV
+3128 
-3138 LARDSAAEVH
+3138 
-3148 DSATEHATPNAL
+3148 
-3160 SPSPETSTATAAATA
+3160 
-3175 TATATE
+3175 
-3181 KRLVAYYKGDA
+3181 
-3192 DVAALRAQ
+3192 
-3200 AAQHLPSYM
+3200 
-3209 VPSAYVRLD
+3209 
-3218 AWPLT
+3218 
-3223 PNGKLDRRA
+3223 
-3232 LPAPADDAYARAE
+3232 
-3245 YEAPQGA
+3245 
-3252 KEEALAAIWRELLH
+3252 
-3266 VERVSRHDNFF
+3266 
-3277 ELGGHSL
+3277 
-3284 LAVQLVSRLR
+3284 
-3294 QALSVE
+3294 
-3300 VALGTVFDAPV
+3300 
-3311 LSALAERLEAENTAV
+3311 
-3326 LPPIPLTPRDGRI
+3326 
-3339 ALSLAQQRLWFL
+3339 
-3351 TQLEGVSEAY
+3351 
-3361 HMSGAVRLDGPLNR
+3361 
-3375 EVLQRAL
+3375 
-3382 NRIVMRHEALR
+3382 
-3393 TCFARE
+3393 
-3399 EGEPIQVIQPHADLT
+3399 
-3414 VSYHDL
+3414 
-3420 REAKSIRHEAG
+3420 
-3431 NREQRAKDLSQA
+3431 
-3443 HASAPFDLSRD
+3443 
-3454 LPVRVLLL
+3454 
-3462 QLADE
+3462 
-3467 AHVVQVVMHHIASDG
+3467 
-3482 WSVGVF
+3482 
-3488 LQELSALYGSFIA
+3488 
-3501 EQGDPLAPL
+3501 
-3510 PLQYADYAAWQRR
+3510 
-3523 WLASGQLEKQG
+3523 
-3534 AFWQTNLS
+3534 
-3542 GAPTLLEL
+3542 
-3550 PTDRPRPPKQLH
+3550 
-3562 AGASVEVK
+3562 
-3570 LGAALSER
+3570 
-3578 VKRLSQRHGVTPY
+3578 
-3591 MTLLSSWAAVLSRLS
+3591 
-3606 GQEEVVIG
+3606 
-3614 SPVAGRNRTE
+3614 
-3624 VEPLIG
+3624 
-3630 FFVNTLALR
+3630 
-3639 LDLSSEPTV
+3639 
-3648 GELLKRTKAQ
+3648 
-3658 VLSAQAHQDLP
+3658 
-3669 FDQVVERVKPPR
+3669 
-3681 STAHP
+3681 
-3686 PLFQV
+3686 
-3691 MFVWQNAH
+3691 AH

-3811 VSRTREAAAVI
+3811 VSRTPEAAAVI

-3865 MTGLLAIL
+3865 MTGLLAVL

-3922 ADLHADASRWSA
+3922 ADLQADASRWSA

-3984 YRTHPSAR
+3984 YRAHPSAR

-4061 DEAFP
+4061 DEAYP

-4078 GMWSELASASSR
+4078 GMWSELASVSSR

-4170 PFVAGGRLYRTGDL
+4170 PFVAGGRLYKTGDL

-4242 ATEHAAPDALSPSLE
+4242 ATEHAAPDALSPSPE

-4547 LPDSHGDVASQ
+4547 LPDGHGDVASQ

-5664 RPDPLPPLPVQYA
+5664 QPDPLPPLPVQYA

-6233 PAVYRKVMEAGP
+6233 PAVYRKVLEAGP

>member
-1 MRIPPNLI
+1 MTANDLLALLNSKGIALSVKGDNLAITGDEKVLEDPGLLALLRANKPALIDLIKDGHGTVGGAVRVPPNRIPADAERI
-9 ADGDEHITPAQLTL
+9 APEQLTL
-23 VALSQESIDALVTKV
+23 VRLDQGEIDALVARV
-38 EGGAANVQDI
+38 DGGAANVQDI
-48 YPLAPLQEGIL
+48 YPLVPMQEGML
-59 FHHLMSGESDPYV
+59 FHHLLSQQGDAYLESY
-72 LSGVLAFRG
+72 LLAFRT
-81 REVMERFVSAL
+81 RERLDRFLSAL

-100 ILRTG
+100 ILRTA

-111 EQPVQVVQ
+111 PHSVQVVQ
-119 RRATLPVSVVE
+119 RRATLPLNVVE
-130 LDAGEGDIVRQLEAR
+130 LDPRDGDVGQQLEAR
-145 FDSRGYRMDV
+145 YDPRSLRIDV
-155 SRAPLMHVHAA
+155 GRAPLMQVHAA
-166 CDGEHE
+166 HDAAGG
-172 RWVARVLF
+172 RWLVRLLS
-180 HHLSID
+180 HHLAVD

-254 GDGREIAEAARTL
+254 GDGREIAEAARRL

-330 INTLPVRMRVAQTGV
+330 INTLPVRMKVAQTGV
-345 EASVKGTHAQLAE
+345 EASVKETHAQLAE

-388 YRYSKPK
+388 YRYGLRHCAD
-395 VAAAHIADG
+395 AATPGGDD
-404 IELLDGHERTSY
+404 IELLSARERTNY
-416 PLSVTVDDHE
+416 PLTLSVDDLGQ
-426 RDFTI
+426 DFSLT
-431 VAKVCERIGPQRVC
+431 VQVSGHVDPQRVC
-445 ELMELALE
+445 AFMETALE
-453 QLTRA
+453 QLAQA
-458 LSANPGGELA
+458 LGEQPQCDIGG
-468 ELDVLPAAE
+468 LDVLP
-477 RTQVLHGWN
+477 R
-486 ETGRAY
+486 
-492 ARDACLHQ
+492 
-500 LFEAQVSRTREAAA
+500 
-514 VICGD
+514 
-519 ETLSYTDLDARA
+519 
-531 NRLAHYL
+531 
-538 RGQGVGPDTRVGLA
+538 
-552 LGRGVEMMTGL
+552 
-563 LAILKAGGAYVPLDP
+563 
-578 GYASERLRAILDDS
+578 SER
-592 RPAIVLADA
+592 
-601 AGRTALDALAG
+601 
-612 APPIADLHADASR
+612 
-625 WSALPSTPPR
+625 
-635 VEGLTPRHLAYVI
+635 
-648 YTSGSTGQPKGVMV
+648 
-662 EHASVVNLW
+662 
-671 RALDEAI
+671 
-678 YRTHPSARRVSLNAS
+678 
-693 IAFDSLVKQWVQLLS
+693 
-708 GRTLVVV
+708 
-715 PEPVRF
+715 
-721 DGRRLLDAIGRDRID
+721 
-736 VFDCTPSQLALIEG
+736 
-750 ARGPED
+750 
-756 EAYPQVTLVGG
+756 
-767 EAIGEGM
+767 
-774 WSELASAS
+774 
-782 SRTYYNVYGP
+782 
-792 TECTVDATLARIT
+792 
-805 AEHAPHIGGPLANV
+805 
-819 RAYVLNERLSPAP
+819 
-832 VGVRGELYIGGA
+832 
-844 GVARG
+844 
-849 YLNRPELT
+849 
-857 RERFI
+857 
-862 DDPFV
+862 
-867 AGGRLYKTGDLAR
+867 
-880 WRTDGSLEYLGR
+880 
-892 NDFQVKI
+892 
-899 RGFRIELGEIEAQLA
+899 
-914 KVTGVRE
+914 
-921 VVVLARDSAAAVHDS
+921 
-936 ATEHATPNALSPSLE
+936 
-951 TSTAT
+951 
-956 AAATAT
+956 
-962 ATATE
+962 
-967 KRLVAYYTG
+967 
-976 DADVAALRAQ
+976 
-986 AAQHL
+986 
-991 PSYMVPSAYVRLDAW
+991 
-1006 PLTPNGKL
+1006 
-1014 DRRALPAPADDAY
+1014 
-1027 ARAEYEAPRGAKEE
+1027 
-1041 ALAEIWRELLHVERV
+1041 
-1056 SRHDN
+1056 
-1061 FFELGG
+1061 
-1067 HSLLAVQLVSRLR
+1067 
-1080 QALSVEVALGTVFD
+1080 
-1094 APVLSALAERLEAE
+1094 
-1108 NTAVLPPIPLA
+1108 
-1119 PRDGRIAL
+1119 
-1127 SLAQQRLWFLTQ
+1127 
-1139 LEGVSEAYHMS
+1139 
-1150 GAVRLDGPLN
+1150 
-1160 REVLQRALNRIV
+1160 
-1172 MRHEALRTCFA
+1172 
-1183 REEGE
+1183 
-1188 PIQVIQPHADLT
+1188 
-1200 VSYHDLR
+1200 
-1207 EAKSI
+1207 
-1212 RHEAENREQRAKDLS
+1212 EQ
-1227 QAHASAPFDLSR
+1227 
-1239 DLPVRV
+1239 
-1245 LLLQLADEAH
+1245 
-1255 VVQVVMHHIASD
+1255 M
-1267 GWSVGVFLQE
+1267 
-1277 LSALYGSFIAEQGD
+1277 
-1291 PLAPL
+1291 
-1296 PLQYA
+1296 
-1301 DYAAWQRRW
+1301 
-1310 LASGQLEKQGAFWQT
+1310 
-1325 NLSGAPTLLE
+1325 
-1335 LPTDRPR
+1335 
-1342 PPKQSHAGASVEV
+1342 
-1355 KLGAALSERVK
+1355 
-1366 RLSQRH
+1366 
-1372 GVTPYMTLL
+1372 
-1381 SSWAAVLSRL
+1381 
-1391 SGQEEVV
+1391 
-1398 IGSPVAGRNR
+1398 
-1408 TEVEA
+1408 
-1413 LIGFFVNTLAL
+1413 
-1424 RLDLSS
+1424 
-1430 EPTVGELLK
+1430 
-1439 RTKAQVLSAQAHQ
+1439 
-1452 DLPFD
+1452 
-1457 QVVERVKPPRS
+1457 
-1468 TAHPPLFQVMFV
+1468 
-1480 WQNMPAGE
+1480 
-1488 LTIPG
+1488 
-1493 LTIRAVETPLQ
+1493 
-1504 TAQFELTLSLREA
+1504 
-1517 GDDIVGHLN
+1517 
-1526 YASALFDESTV
+1526 
-1537 RRYVTYWRR
+1537 
-1546 LLEGMT
+1546 
-1552 AGAADQT
+1552 
-1559 IVGLPLLDEAERKQ
+1559 
-1573 VVYAWNATERDYPIE
+1573 VYAWNATERDYPIE

-1610 EGQRLSYAE
+1610 DGQRLSYAE

-1632 GRGVGPDRLVALCA
+1632 ARGVGPDRLVALCA

-1925 RIPDLQLYVLDARR
+1925 RIPDLQLYVLDDRR

-2026 VTGVR
+2026 VADVR
-2031 EVVVLARDSAAEMR
+2031 EVVVLARDSAAEVR
-2045 DNATP
+2045 DSATEHA
-2050 NAPMPKS
+2050 APDAPS
-2057 SSETEK
+2057 PETATAPEK

-2073 DVAALRAQA
+2073 DVVALRAQA

-2113 LPAPADDAYARAEY
+2113 LPEPADDAYARAEY

-2156 FFELGGHSLLAIGV
+2156 FFELGGHSLLAV
-2170 IERMRRE
+2170 QLVSRLRQ
-2177 GLHTDVRSIFNA
+2177 A
-2189 QTLSDLAARAQTDD
+2189 LSVE
-2203 RSIQAPPN
+2203 
-2211 LIPARATRITPDML
+2211 
-2225 PLVALTQTQIDML
+2225 VALSTVFDAPVLSALASRLDDNTAEVLPPIPLAPRDGRIALSLAQQRLWFLTQLEGVSEAYHMSGAVRLDGPLNREVLQRALNRIVMRHEALRTCFAREEGEPIQVIQPHADLTMSYHDLREAEQSEQRAKDLSQAHASAPFDLSRDLPVRVLLLQL
-2238 AVQVEGG
+2238 ADEAHVVQVVMHHIASDGWSVGVFLQELSALYGSFI
-2245 AANIQ
+2245 AEQ
-2250 DIYPLAPLQEGMV
+2250 DDPLAPLPLQY
-2263 FHHLLHAESDAYMEA
+2263 ADYAA
-2278 YFVGF
+2278 
-2283 RTRARLDRFLDA
+2283 
-2295 LRMIVDRHDILRT
+2295 
-2308 GFFWEGLEQPV
+2308 W
-2319 QIVQRRVRLPIE
+2319 QRRWL
-2331 FVDLDPADGDVL
+2331 ASG
-2343 RQLEARHDPRAH
+2343 QLEKQGAFWQTNLSGAPTLLELPTDRPRPPKQSHAGASVEVKLGAALSERVKRLSQRHGVTPYMT
-2355 RLDIRRPAL
+2355 L
-2364 LSCHAAHDPAAGRWL
+2364 LSSWAA
-2379 LCVMAHHLAID
+2379 
-2390 NTSLKLLVAEEQ
+2390 
-2402 AIEQGG
+2402 
-2408 FDALPPAPSFRN
+2408 
-2420 FIAQIASGVDRRE
+2420 
-2433 HEAFFSAMLGDI
+2433 
-2445 DSPTH
+2445 
-2450 PFGLQDVQGDG
+2450 
-2461 REIAEFQQRL
+2461 
-2471 SPELSKAIRVC
+2471 
-2482 TRRLGVSPASLMH
+2482 
-2495 LAWAMVLS
+2495 VLS
-2503 RATGRR
+2503 RLSGQEEVVIGSPVAGRNR
-2509 EAVFGTVLFGR
+2509 TEVEALIGFFV
-2520 MQGGERGMG
+2520 
-2529 MFINT
+2529 NT
-2534 LPIRIDVDE
+2534 
-2543 RYVAECLAHTH
+2543 
-2554 ERVVQLIYHEH
+2554 
-2565 APLALA
+2565 LA
-2571 LRCSGLP
+2571 LRLDLSSEPTVGELLKRTKAQVLSAQAHQDLPFDQVVERVKPPRSTAHPPLFQVMFVWQNMPAGELTIPGLTIRAVETP
-2578 ARQALFSS
+2578 LQTAQFELTLSLQEAGDDIVGHLNYASALFDES
-2586 LLNYRHS
+2586 
-2593 EQAAR
+2593 
-2598 PPRDDDDIQYLD
+2598 
-2610 GNERTNYPLTV
+2610 TV
-2621 SIDDLG
+2621 RRY
-2627 EAFSVTV
+2627 VTYWC
-2634 QARHPAS
+2634 
-2641 PERIRAFMETAL
+2641 
-2653 EQLVRAL
+2653 
-2660 DGTSGIAAPGVVM
+2660 
-2673 PRIAVRDIDVLPSEE
+2673 
-2688 RHRLL
+2688 RLL
-2693 VEWNDTAADYP
+2693 EGMTAGSANVSVARLPLLDEAERKQVVYAWNATERDYP
-2704 QDQCLHRLFEA
+2704 IEQCIHQLFEA
-2715 QAARHPDTIALIAD
+2715 QVDRKPEAIALTFD
-2729 GEPVGYAEL
+2729 GQRLSYAEL
-2738 NRRANRLARHLSA
+2738 NARANRLAHYLQA
-2751 RGLQPDQRVAICI
+2751 RGAGPDRLVALCAE
-2764 DRGIDM
+2764 RGIEM
-2770 VVAMLAV
+2770 VVGLLAI

-2788 PAYPSERL
+2788 PAYASDRL
-2796 DYLLRD
+2796 RGIVEDSQ
-2802 CAPVALL
+2802 PAL
-2809 THARLGASMQTRIV
+2809 V
-2823 LALARLDTGCAL
+2823 LADAVGRAALGELDGAL
-2835 IDLESD
+2835 PVIDLETD
-2841 ADAWR
+2841 ALCWR
-2846 HERDDDPP
+2846 EMPATNPEVASQHVH
-2854 PSGLTPRHLAYVI
+2854 HLAYVI
-2867 YTSGSTGQP
+2867 YTSGSTGRP
-2876 KGVMVEHRSVCNLVA
+2876 KGVMVEHAQVVRLFGATQAWFGFDERDVWTLFHSYGFDFSVWELWGALLHGGRLVIVPTEVTRTPS
-2891 WHAGAFDVGTGCRS
+2891 AFFALLCAEGVTVLNQTPS
-2905 ASVAGVAFDATTW
+2905 AF
-2918 EVWAALCNGGCLSL
+2918 
-2932 APGDAASDPQALLRW
+2932 QALMS
-2947 WRAQELDVGFLVTPL
+2947 AQEEREE
-2962 AELAYATGQSNAG
+2962 AAG
-2975 MRTLLIGGDR
+2975 NIERANVVAHRLRYVIFGGEALEPRTLASWYARHGER
-2985 LSRWPDSMPPGQML
+2985 TQL
-2999 VNNYGPTE
+2999 VNMYGITE
-3007 ATVVATSGRLQ
+3007 TTVHVTYCALRAEDAMRL
-3018 PGEATPPIG
+3018 GASPIG
-3027 RPIANT
+3027 VRIPDLQL
-3033 RVYVLD
+3033 YVLD
-3039 AWLRPAPI
+3039 DRREPVPM
-3047 GVAGELYIG
+3047 GVTGELYVG
-3056 GVQVARGYL
+3056 GAGVARGYL

-3128 KVAGVREVVV
+3128 KVADVREVVV
-3138 LARDSAAEVH
+3138 LARDSAAEVR
-3148 DSATEHATPNAL
+3148 DSATEHAAPDA
-3160 SPSPETSTATAAATA
+3160 PSPETATAP
-3175 TATATE
+3175 E
-3181 KRLVAYYKGDA
+3181 KRLVAYYTGDA

-3232 LPAPADDAYARAE
+3232 LPEPADDAYARAE

-3311 LSALAERLEAENTAV
+3311 LSALAERLEAENTEV
-3326 LPPIPLTPRDGRI
+3326 LPPIPLAPRDGRI

-3414 VSYHDL
+3414 MSYHDL
-3420 REAKSIRHEAG
+3420 REAEQS
-3431 NREQRAKDLSQA
+3431 EQRAKDLSQA

-3501 EQGDPLAPL
+3501 EQDDPLALL

-3550 PTDRPRPPKQLH
+3550 PTDRPRPPKQSH

-3624 VEPLIG
+3624 VEALIG

-3811 VSRTREAAAVI
+3811 VSRTPEAAAVI

-3827 LSYTDLDARAN
+3827 LSYTDLDARAD

-3984 YRTHPSAR
+3984 YRAHPSAR

-4061 DEAFP
+4061 DEAYP

-4190 GSLEYLGR
+4190 GRLEYLGR

-4235 ASAVHDS
+4235 AAAVRDS
-4242 ATEHAAPDALSPSLE
+4242 ATEHATPNALSPSPE

-4271 TATEK
+4271 TAPEK

-4351 AEIWRDLLQVDRI
+4351 AEIWRDLLQVDQI

-4610 AEEAQAFEQGR
+4610 AEEAQAFEQGC

-5014 LTEAALRD
+5014 LTEAARRD
-5022 DWRDAGAPVVLLDA
+5022 DWRDAGVPVVLLDA

-5045 DHNPDAA
+5045 DHNPDD

-5497 PKAARGEPAPMSF
+5497 PKVARGEPAPMSF

-5664 RPDPLPPLPVQYA
+5664 QPDPLPPLPVQYA

-5753 MTVFAAWSVLLS
+5753 MTVLAAWSVLLS

-6233 PAVYRKVMEAGP
+6233 PAVYRKVLEAGP